1 MANSLG
7 TRLARI
13 DVLIGGAD
21 QARKQVEEMR
31 KEWAKLGKEVQ
42 EAQRNMEKSV
52 DTVDYDKNK
61 KIYTDAL
68 KQQKQLQKSI
78 QESERNINT
87 VQKYLNDVSGQ
98 TLRNLNNAQKG
109 LNQML
114 LGVNPKN
121 VESLRTV
128 REYIKQIA
136 DEIQRRKGNL
146 VEFSD
151 IIGDIGN
158 VSDKSLGMAKQR
170 LQELISTTQKNT
182 QEIQIYR
189 DQLKKVEDEEQRR
202 ISANAGRVMGN
213 LGGSSLSEIQEAIK
227 VTTQLRDAQK
237 LGGQEWN
244 NYNVQIQSAQK
255 YLSDFNN
262 LTKQLSMADR
272 MRNLGE
278 VSEASLTEL
287 KKYWQEQVNGTMLS
301 SSELAKY
308 EAQLKKVTDEEQR
321 RISANAGRVMGNLGG
336 SSVSEIQEAIK
347 VTTQLRDAQ
356 KRGSQEWEIYNDE
369 IQKAQKYLQDFND
382 KAKQLTM
389 FRQMGDLT
397 KVSSSSLSELKK
409 YWQEQING
417 ADTTSAKLKHY
428 QIQLQAVMKE
438 EERRISVQAG
448 KVMGNLTDSSV
459 SEIQEAI
466 KVTMQLRDAQ
476 KLGSQEWDIYND
488 EIQKAQKYLSDFNDL
503 TKQLSMSDRMR
514 DLGKASESSLAELKK
529 YWQEQVNGAQRGSQE
544 LAEYESKLKQVLDEE
559 KKRSAKS
566 AVSVFSNLSGSSLT
580 EIQDAI
586 KATTQLRDATEL
598 GSKQWDI
605 YNQYIERA
613 KNYLSDFENTSKNA
627 AIAER
632 MKNIGN
638 ASTSSLAELKKFWQE
653 QVDGA
658 ELSSQKL
665 QQYQQSLEAVVN
677 EEQKRVSQRAQ
688 TTLGKV
694 QTGTFDGTISQTKEA
709 IKLLEQYKQQLKTSD
724 TKGIKD
730 VESAIN
736 SLNEKL
742 KQSSA
747 QFSTMD
753 EALLKAEEVGMGT
766 FDGTYEDLEKLKK
779 SLEVYKKS
787 LEVSDTKGLK
797 KIQVA
802 LEVID
807 KKQKGALLSA
817 KELDDIILNL
827 KAAPLEDLQKAAS
840 QLQQELSEAE
850 RDTREYMET
859 SMNLRRVNEQIN
871 EVKRSWQEHDN
882 QIVATIKRL
891 TSYVLVYAGFN
902 EVVGRIKQLYQANLQ
917 LSDSLADIE
926 KTTGLSTESVAELSR
941 EIDSIDTRTAQQEL
955 HDLAYEA
962 GKLGISAKEDVLG
975 FVKAGNQLLV
985 ALGEDLGGAEA
996 VRQLMKV
1003 NAILGETQKLGVEK
1017 ALLATG
1023 SAINEIS
1030 QTSRASAGPIVDVV
1044 NRIGAIGE
1052 AAGLSMSDLIALA
1065 GTLDALGQHA
1075 EMGGTALN
1083 TFISTLTS
1091 NTTEVAQAV
1100 GLSDDYLKNLI
1111 EQGRTMEAIIAV
1123 FEKMNAMGGL
1133 DVLAPIMKDLGSDG
1147 ERIKQVLVTLSSG
1160 VDELK
1165 AQVFTSSR
1173 AFKEATSVTDEYNI
1187 KNENA
1192 MAIMLRMG
1200 NAIKESFINS
1210 GFVEWLTDV
1219 LRYIASIPNRFERGE
1234 TSIRLMAVA
1243 LQVLVGVMIATSSA
1257 VQKASANILLFGKMM
1272 KAGTV
1277 SLNVFKTAWQALTF
1291 AMSKNPIGWAVL
1303 GFTALASAVTMFK
1316 KTVDQAAKAQA
1327 EFESSIQK
1335 ETFELNNLK
1344 YAIDKA
1350 NVSNGERAALI
1361 KQLNDKYGAYLGFM
1375 VTENNYAEK
1384 QEYIYSLINA
1394 RLRETLAL
1402 KMRDK
1407 MMENIADKYTDQIQ
1421 ELQSKIIASL
1431 NKMQNVGETNAGD
1444 AMARIMDGM
1453 NKVVEEGGNLY
1464 DALDGFMEK
1473 YNKNIKQLPFSSDAL
1488 KLMNILK
1495 NIRKEAGQTHTFL
1508 ESTQRAAESK
1518 TEELML
1524 QDLRK
1529 SNQGILS
1536 SSDLSELN
1544 TYLQQAT
1551 TYVQRL
1557 REDVD
1562 DLNAKREKGE
1572 KLTKA
1577 ETDELAE
1584 KNRQL
1589 GVYQNNISQ
1598 VEKRIKAIGLE
1609 SVWGQGVS
1617 LETAGVDKLVAT
1629 YKKLE
1634 AMMKSIN
1641 EDKDYADTFAARG
1654 FKSAREEYEAL
1665 KKMEQD
1671 VAKVLAE
1678 KWGRDTSGNWLKV
1691 RKSGTRG
1698 EQKELNDQVSAAMAA
1713 LEAYFLRR
1721 QQAIRQAY
1729 LNEEITT
1736 EEMNRQIDA
1745 TEEEHLLARVEL
1757 RKKLLGESNTFNQK
1771 LYGMEG
1777 KNLESTAAL
1786 LKKMGEKETDGVRKN
1801 LEKDLLEVQNMA
1813 VKYRQT
1819 IEKELLK
1826 YNPFESLVNQFEESL
1841 DKLRL
1846 LNTDAEKEF
1855 RMSLGFS
1862 GVIDESAVKER
1873 MDALVSLSEDA
1884 YSLNENQLRT
1894 YLSNIDAVWAESMSP
1909 EQMSLMLKKLRD
1921 FYQDSKAA
1929 AEKYAKD
1936 IKEMI
1941 DVQWETSGNQKL
1953 WEDRI
1958 KGSDDQSE
1966 LMGAAGNLGLASTQS
1981 SFLGTSDTDNAE
1993 LEALRIKL
2001 EAAAQYYE
2009 QFESRKKE
2017 LIQQAI
2023 ASGATQQQAEES
2035 FLMAQKEAYDNY
2047 IAAREEQSAKELEI
2061 TESKLS
2067 TLKNYTD
2074 AVVDFSEQMGEAAFS
2089 EVDDRKE
2096 AAKQLLQTAM
2106 KLTKDLIM
2114 QKVQELIM
2122 KKALGAQEVAQ
2133 EAATTT
2139 TVTALH
2145 GTQAITDLTVQ
2156 GAKTSGDIALGTA
2169 SGAAKTI
2176 GQLGWWGIPLV
2187 AVISA
2192 ALSALMGL
2200 AMGKLNKSKQEVAAA
2215 TGVSSSKGRVATGM
2229 LTYAEGD
2236 YPVLGNDGQIYNARY
2251 QKELKTG
2258 VYGGGAHFGI
2268 FSEKKPEMIVDG
2280 DTTQKLILNYPHI
2293 YDSILTIA
2301 RHGQLKSAAM
2311 PTFASG
2317 SYPSMPA
2324 QASQA
2329 AQQAGGSG
2337 MSAAEM
2343 SQVLTGVTDA
2353 VNALTQRLNQPISA
2367 TVDPY
2372 GRKGAV
2378 NQLSKASKFMN
2389 KNGLTK

>member
-13 DVLIGGAD
+13 DVLIGGAE
-21 QARKQVEEMR
+21 QARKQVEQMR
-31 KEWAKLGKEVQ
+31 EEWKKLGKQAQ
-42 EAQRNMEKSV
+42 EAQKNMQATV
-52 DTVDYDKNK
+52 DTVAYDKNK
-61 KIYTDAL
+61 KIYEDAL

-78 QESERNINT
+78 TESERNINT
-87 VQKYLNDVSGQ
+87 VQKYLTDISGQ

-109 LNQML
+109 LKQML
-114 LGVNPKN
+114 LGVNPKDLQTLN
-121 VESLRTV
+121 TV
-128 REYIKQIA
+128 RDYIKQIA
-136 DEIQRRKGNL
+136 DEAQRRKGNL

-182 QEIQIYR
+182 KEIQTYR
-189 DQLKKVEDEEQRR
+189 EQLKKVEDEEQRR
-202 ISANAGRVMGN
+202 ISSKAGRVMGN
-213 LGGSSLSEIQEAIK
+213 LDGSSVAEIQEAIN
-227 VTTQLRDAQK
+227 VTTKLRDAQK
-237 LGGQEWN
+237 LGGQEWEI
-244 NYNVQIQSAQK
+244 YNDEIQRAQK

-262 LTKQLSMADR
+262 LTKQIA
-272 MRNLGE
+272 
-278 VSEASLTEL
+278 
-287 KKYWQEQVNGTMLS
+287 
-301 SSELAKY
+301 
-308 EAQLKKVTDEEQR
+308 
-321 RISANAGRVMGNLGG
+321 
-336 SSVSEIQEAIK
+336 
-347 VTTQLRDAQ
+347 
-356 KRGSQEWEIYNDE
+356 
-369 IQKAQKYLQDFND
+369 
-382 KAKQLTM
+382 
-389 FRQMGDLT
+389 
-397 KVSSSSLSELKK
+397 
-409 YWQEQING
+409 
-417 ADTTSAKLKHY
+417 
-428 QIQLQAVMKE
+428 
-438 EERRISVQAG
+438 
-448 KVMGNLTDSSV
+448 
-459 SEIQEAI
+459 
-466 KVTMQLRDAQ
+466 
-476 KLGSQEWDIYND
+476 
-488 EIQKAQKYLSDFNDL
+488 
-503 TKQLSMSDRMR
+503 MSDRMKE
-514 DLGKASESSLAELKK
+514 LGKASESSLSELKK

-613 KNYLSDFENTSKNA
+613 KKYLSDFENTSKNA

-665 QQYQQSLEAVVN
+665 QQYQQNLEAVIK
-677 EEQKRVSQRAQ
+677 EEQNRISNRAQ
-688 TTLGKV
+688 TTLGQV
-694 QTGTFDGTISQTKEA
+694 QTGTFDGTIAQTKEA

-724 TKGIKD
+724 TKGVKE

-747 QFSTMD
+747 EFTSLED
-753 EALLKAEEVGMGT
+753 ALDKAETVGQGT

-779 SLEVYKKS
+779 SLEEYKKK

-797 KIQVA
+797 KIEDA
-802 LEVID
+802 LSTIE
-807 KKQKGALLSA
+807 KKQKNSVLSA
-817 KELDDIILNL
+817 KELDKVLLSL
-827 KAAPLEDLQKAAS
+827 KTASLEDLQKAAA
-840 QLQQELSEAE
+840 QLQEELSKTE
-850 RDTREYMET
+850 RDAEKYVEK
-859 SMNLRRVNEQIN
+859 SMDLRRVNEQIN

-1111 EQGRTMEAIIAV
+1111 EQGKTIQAVIAV

-1192 MAIMLRMG
+1192 MAIMQRMG

-1219 LRYIASIPNRFERGE
+1219 LRYISSIPNRFERGE
-1234 TSIRLMAVA
+1234 KSIRLMAVTVQA
-1243 LQVLVGVMIATSSA
+1243 LVGVMIATSSA
-1257 VQKASANILLFGKMM
+1257 VQKASANIVLFTKMV
-1272 KAGTV
+1272 KAGTASV
-1277 SLNVFKTAWQALTF
+1277 NIFKIAWQWLSK
-1291 AMSKNPIGWAVL
+1291 AMMSNPLGWVVL
-1303 GFTALASAVTMFK
+1303 GFTALTSAITYFK
-1316 KTVDQAAKAQA
+1316 KSVDEATKAQS
-1327 EFESSIQK
+1327 EFEAAIQK
-1335 ETFELNNLK
+1335 ETFELSNLK

-1431 NKMQNVGETNAGD
+1431 NKMENVGETNAGD
-1444 AMARIMDGM
+1444 AMALIMDGM

-1473 YNKNIKQLPFSSDAL
+1473 YDKNIKQLPFSSDAL

-1495 NIRKEAGQTHTFL
+1495 NIRKEAGQTQTFL

-1536 SSDLSELN
+1536 SSDIPELN

-1557 REDVD
+1557 RSDVEY
-1562 DLNAKREKGE
+1562 LNAKREKGK
-1572 KLTKA
+1572 KLTELETA
-1577 ETDELAE
+1577 ELERLNERKEKGIMLNKLEESRLEELNDKRRKGENLTDSELKELKE
-1584 KNRQL
+1584 KNRLL
-1589 GVYQNNISQ
+1589 GVYQHNIDQ

-1654 FKSAREEYEAL
+1654 FKSAKEEYEAL

-1698 EQKELNDQVSAAMAA
+1698 EQKEMNDEISAAMSA

-1729 LNEEITT
+1729 LDEQITT

-1757 RKKLLGESNTFNQK
+1757 RKKLLGEENTFNQN

-1786 LKKMGEKETDGVRKN
+1786 IKKLGERQTDGLRKN

-1873 MDALVSLSEDA
+1873 INALVSLSDDA
-1884 YSLNENQLRT
+1884 YSLNEDELRT

-1958 KGSDDQSE
+1958 KGADDQSE

-2047 IAAREEQSAKELEI
+2047 IAAREEQSSKELEI
-2061 TESKLS
+2061 TESKLG

-2074 AVVDFSEQMGEAAFS
+2074 AVVDFSEQMGEAAFA
-2089 EVDDRKE
+2089 EVDDRKQ
-2096 AAKQLLQTAM
+2096 AAKMLLQTAM

-2114 QKVQELIM
+2114 QKITELLM
-2122 KKALGAQEVAQ
+2122 KKTLGDQEVTQ
-2133 EAATTT
+2133 EAATSA
-2139 TVTALH
+2139 TVTAIH
-2145 GTQAITDLTVQ
+2145 GSQAITDMTVE
-2156 GAKTSGDIALGTA
+2156 GAKTTGDVTSGIARG
-2169 SGAAKTI
+2169 SAKTI
-2176 GQLGWWGIPLV
+2176 GDLGWWGIPLI

-2200 AMGKLNKSKQEVAAA
+2200 AMGKLNKAKQDVAAA
-2215 TGVSSSKGRVATGM
+2215 TGVSSSKGRVAAGM

-2317 SYPSMPA
+2317 NYPSMPA
-2324 QASQA
+2324 QITQVASGATDMTMQNEQMTQMLGSVAEALSTLNERLSKPIRA
-2329 AQQAGGSG
+2329 A
-2337 MSAAEM
+2337 
-2343 SQVLTGVTDA
+2343 
-2353 VNALTQRLNQPISA
+2353 
-2367 TVDPY
+2367 VDPY
-2372 GRKGAV
+2372 GSKGAV
-2378 NQLSKASKFMN
+2378 NQLNKASNFMT
-2389 KNGLTK
+2389 KRGLIK

>member
-13 DVLIGGAD
+13 DVLIGGAE
-21 QARKQVEEMR
+21 QARKQVEQMR
-31 KEWAKLGKEVQ
+31 EEWKKLGKQAQ
-42 EAQRNMEKSV
+42 EAQKNMQATV
-52 DTVDYDKNK
+52 DTVAYDKNK
-61 KIYTDAL
+61 KIYEDAL

-78 QESERNINT
+78 TESERNINT
-87 VQKYLNDVSGQ
+87 VQKYLTDISGQ

-109 LNQML
+109 LKQML
-114 LGVNPKN
+114 LGVNPKDLQTLN
-121 VESLRTV
+121 TV
-128 REYIKQIA
+128 RDYIKQIA
-136 DEIQRRKGNL
+136 DEAQRRKGNL

-182 QEIQIYR
+182 KEIQTYR
-189 DQLKKVEDEEQRR
+189 EQLKKVEDEEQRR
-202 ISANAGRVMGN
+202 ISSKAGRVMGN
-213 LGGSSLSEIQEAIK
+213 LDGSSVAEIQEAIN
-227 VTTQLRDAQK
+227 VTTKLRDAQK
-237 LGGQEWN
+237 LGGQEWEI
-244 NYNVQIQSAQK
+244 YNDEIQRAQK

-262 LTKQLSMADR
+262 LTKQIA
-272 MRNLGE
+272 
-278 VSEASLTEL
+278 
-287 KKYWQEQVNGTMLS
+287 
-301 SSELAKY
+301 
-308 EAQLKKVTDEEQR
+308 
-321 RISANAGRVMGNLGG
+321 
-336 SSVSEIQEAIK
+336 
-347 VTTQLRDAQ
+347 
-356 KRGSQEWEIYNDE
+356 
-369 IQKAQKYLQDFND
+369 
-382 KAKQLTM
+382 
-389 FRQMGDLT
+389 
-397 KVSSSSLSELKK
+397 
-409 YWQEQING
+409 
-417 ADTTSAKLKHY
+417 
-428 QIQLQAVMKE
+428 
-438 EERRISVQAG
+438 
-448 KVMGNLTDSSV
+448 
-459 SEIQEAI
+459 
-466 KVTMQLRDAQ
+466 
-476 KLGSQEWDIYND
+476 
-488 EIQKAQKYLSDFNDL
+488 
-503 TKQLSMSDRMR
+503 MSDRMKE
-514 DLGKASESSLAELKK
+514 LGKASESSLSELKK

-613 KNYLSDFENTSKNA
+613 KKYLSDFENTSKNA

-665 QQYQQSLEAVVN
+665 QQYQQNLEAVIK
-677 EEQKRVSQRAQ
+677 EEQNRISNRAQ
-688 TTLGKV
+688 TTLGQV
-694 QTGTFDGTISQTKEA
+694 QTGTFDGTIAQTKEA

-724 TKGIKD
+724 TKGVKE

-747 QFSTMD
+747 EFTSLED
-753 EALLKAEEVGMGT
+753 ALDKAETVGQGT

-779 SLEVYKKS
+779 SLEEYKKK

-797 KIQVA
+797 KIEDA
-802 LEVID
+802 LSTIE
-807 KKQKGALLSA
+807 KKQKNSVLSA
-817 KELDDIILNL
+817 KELDKVLLSL
-827 KAAPLEDLQKAAS
+827 KTASLEDLQKAAA
-840 QLQQELSEAE
+840 QLQEELSKTE
-850 RDTREYMET
+850 RDAEKYVEK
-859 SMNLRRVNEQIN
+859 SMDLRRVNEQIN

-1111 EQGRTMEAIIAV
+1111 EQGKTIQAVIAV

-1192 MAIMLRMG
+1192 MAIMQRMG

-1219 LRYIASIPNRFERGE
+1219 LRYISSIPNRFERGE
-1234 TSIRLMAVA
+1234 KSIRLMAVTVQA
-1243 LQVLVGVMIATSSA
+1243 LVGVMIATSSA
-1257 VQKASANILLFGKMM
+1257 VQKASANIVLFTKMV
-1272 KAGTV
+1272 KAGTASV
-1277 SLNVFKTAWQALTF
+1277 NIFKIAWQWLSK
-1291 AMSKNPIGWAVL
+1291 AMMSNPLGWVVL
-1303 GFTALASAVTMFK
+1303 GFTALTSAITYFK
-1316 KTVDQAAKAQA
+1316 KSVDEATKAQS
-1327 EFESSIQK
+1327 EFEAAIQK
-1335 ETFELNNLK
+1335 ETFELSNLK

-1431 NKMQNVGETNAGD
+1431 NKMENVGETNAGD
-1444 AMARIMDGM
+1444 AMALIMDGM

-1473 YNKNIKQLPFSSDAL
+1473 YDKNIKQLPFSSDAL

-1495 NIRKEAGQTHTFL
+1495 NIRKEAGQTQTFL

-1536 SSDLSELN
+1536 SSDIPELN

-1557 REDVD
+1557 RSDVEY
-1562 DLNAKREKGE
+1562 LNAKREKGK
-1572 KLTKA
+1572 KLTELETA
-1577 ETDELAE
+1577 ELERLNERKEKGIMLNKLEESRLEELNDKRRKGENLTDSELKELKE
-1584 KNRQL
+1584 KNRLL
-1589 GVYQNNISQ
+1589 GVYQHNIDQ

-1654 FKSAREEYEAL
+1654 FKSAKEEYEAL

-1698 EQKELNDQVSAAMAA
+1698 EQKEMNDEISAAMSA

-1729 LNEEITT
+1729 LDEQITT

-1757 RKKLLGESNTFNQK
+1757 RKKLLGEENTFNQN

-1786 LKKMGEKETDGVRKN
+1786 IKKLGERQTDGLRKN

-1873 MDALVSLSEDA
+1873 INALVSLSEDA
-1884 YSLNENQLRT
+1884 YSLNEDELRT

-1958 KGSDDQSE
+1958 KGADDQSE

-2047 IAAREEQSAKELEI
+2047 IAAREEQSSKELEI
-2061 TESKLS
+2061 TESKLG

-2074 AVVDFSEQMGEAAFS
+2074 AVVDFSEQMGEAAFA
-2089 EVDDRKE
+2089 EVDDRKQ
-2096 AAKQLLQTAM
+2096 AAKMLLQTAM

-2114 QKVQELIM
+2114 QKITELLM
-2122 KKALGAQEVAQ
+2122 KKTLGDQEVTQ
-2133 EAATTT
+2133 EAATSA
-2139 TVTALH
+2139 TVTAIH
-2145 GTQAITDLTVQ
+2145 GSQAITDMTVE
-2156 GAKTSGDIALGTA
+2156 GAKTTGDVTSGIARG
-2169 SGAAKTI
+2169 SAKTI
-2176 GQLGWWGIPLV
+2176 GDLGWWGIPLI

-2200 AMGKLNKSKQEVAAA
+2200 AMGKLNKAKQDVAAA
-2215 TGVSSSKGRVATGM
+2215 TGVSSSKGRVAAGM

-2317 SYPSMPA
+2317 NYPSMPA
-2324 QASQA
+2324 QITQVASGATDMTMQNEQMTQMLGSVAEALSTLNERLSKPIRA
-2329 AQQAGGSG
+2329 A
-2337 MSAAEM
+2337 
-2343 SQVLTGVTDA
+2343 
-2353 VNALTQRLNQPISA
+2353 
-2367 TVDPY
+2367 VDPY
-2372 GRKGAV
+2372 GSKGAV
-2378 NQLSKASKFMN
+2378 NQLNKASNFMT
-2389 KNGLTK
+2389 KRGLIK

>member
-13 DVLIGGAD
+13 DVLIGGAE
-21 QARKQVEEMR
+21 QARKQVEQMR
-31 KEWAKLGKEVQ
+31 EEWKKLGKQAQ
-42 EAQRNMEKSV
+42 EAQKNMQATV
-52 DTVDYDKNK
+52 DTVAYDKNK
-61 KIYTDAL
+61 KIYEDAL

-78 QESERNINT
+78 TESERNINT
-87 VQKYLNDVSGQ
+87 VQKYLTDISGQ

-109 LNQML
+109 LKQML
-114 LGVNPKN
+114 LGVNPKDLQTLN
-121 VESLRTV
+121 TV
-128 REYIKQIA
+128 RDYIKQIA
-136 DEIQRRKGNL
+136 DEAQRRKGNL

-182 QEIQIYR
+182 KEIQTYR
-189 DQLKKVEDEEQRR
+189 EQLKKVEDEEQRR
-202 ISANAGRVMGN
+202 ISSKAGRVMGN
-213 LGGSSLSEIQEAIK
+213 LDGSSVAEIQEAIN
-227 VTTQLRDAQK
+227 VTTKLRDAQK
-237 LGGQEWN
+237 LGGQEWEI
-244 NYNVQIQSAQK
+244 YNDEIQRAQK

-262 LTKQLSMADR
+262 LTKQIA
-272 MRNLGE
+272 
-278 VSEASLTEL
+278 
-287 KKYWQEQVNGTMLS
+287 
-301 SSELAKY
+301 
-308 EAQLKKVTDEEQR
+308 
-321 RISANAGRVMGNLGG
+321 
-336 SSVSEIQEAIK
+336 
-347 VTTQLRDAQ
+347 
-356 KRGSQEWEIYNDE
+356 
-369 IQKAQKYLQDFND
+369 
-382 KAKQLTM
+382 
-389 FRQMGDLT
+389 
-397 KVSSSSLSELKK
+397 
-409 YWQEQING
+409 
-417 ADTTSAKLKHY
+417 
-428 QIQLQAVMKE
+428 
-438 EERRISVQAG
+438 
-448 KVMGNLTDSSV
+448 
-459 SEIQEAI
+459 
-466 KVTMQLRDAQ
+466 
-476 KLGSQEWDIYND
+476 
-488 EIQKAQKYLSDFNDL
+488 
-503 TKQLSMSDRMR
+503 MSDRMKE
-514 DLGKASESSLAELKK
+514 LGKASESSLSELKK

-613 KNYLSDFENTSKNA
+613 KKYLSDFENTSKNA

-665 QQYQQSLEAVVN
+665 QQYQQNLEAVIK
-677 EEQKRVSQRAQ
+677 EEQNRISNRAQ
-688 TTLGKV
+688 TTLGQV
-694 QTGTFDGTISQTKEA
+694 QTGTFDGTIAQTKEA

-724 TKGIKD
+724 TKGVKE

-747 QFSTMD
+747 EFTSLED
-753 EALLKAEEVGMGT
+753 ALDKAETVGQGT

-779 SLEVYKKS
+779 SLEEYKKK

-797 KIQVA
+797 KIEDA
-802 LEVID
+802 LSTIE
-807 KKQKGALLSA
+807 KKQKNSVLSA
-817 KELDDIILNL
+817 KELDKVLLSL
-827 KAAPLEDLQKAAS
+827 KTASLEDLQKAAA
-840 QLQQELSEAE
+840 QLQEELSKTE
-850 RDTREYMET
+850 RDAEKYVEK
-859 SMNLRRVNEQIN
+859 SMDLRRVNEQIN

-1111 EQGRTMEAIIAV
+1111 EQGKTIQAVIAV

-1192 MAIMLRMG
+1192 MAIMQRMG

-1219 LRYIASIPNRFERGE
+1219 LRYISSIPNRFERGE
-1234 TSIRLMAVA
+1234 KSIRLMAVTVQA
-1243 LQVLVGVMIATSSA
+1243 LVGVMIATSSA
-1257 VQKASANILLFGKMM
+1257 VQKASANIVLFTKMV
-1272 KAGTV
+1272 KAGTASV
-1277 SLNVFKTAWQALTF
+1277 NIFKIAWQWLSK
-1291 AMSKNPIGWAVL
+1291 AMMSNPLGWVVL
-1303 GFTALASAVTMFK
+1303 GFTALTSAITYFK
-1316 KTVDQAAKAQA
+1316 KSVDEATKAQS
-1327 EFESSIQK
+1327 EFEAAIQK
-1335 ETFELNNLK
+1335 ETFELSNLK

-1495 NIRKEAGQTHTFL
+1495 NIRKEAGQTQTFL

-1536 SSDLSELN
+1536 SSDIPELN

-1557 REDVD
+1557 RSDVEY
-1562 DLNAKREKGE
+1562 LNAKREKGK
-1572 KLTKA
+1572 KLTELETA
-1577 ETDELAE
+1577 ELERLNERKEKGIMLNKLEESRLEELNDKRRKGENLTDSELKELKE
-1584 KNRQL
+1584 KNRLL
-1589 GVYQNNISQ
+1589 GVYQHNIDQ

-1654 FKSAREEYEAL
+1654 FKSAKEEYEAL

-1678 KWGRDTSGNWLKV
+1678 KWGRDTSGNWIKV

-1698 EQKELNDQVSAAMAA
+1698 EQKEMNDEISAAMSA

-1729 LNEEITT
+1729 LDEQITT

-1757 RKKLLGESNTFNQK
+1757 RKKLLSEENTFNQN

-1786 LKKMGEKETDGVRKN
+1786 IKKLGERQTDGLRKN

-1873 MDALVSLSEDA
+1873 INALVSLSEDA
-1884 YSLNENQLRT
+1884 YSLNEDQLRT

-1958 KGSDDQSE
+1958 KGTDERTE

-1981 SFLGTSDTDNAE
+1981 SFLGTSETDNAE
-1993 LEALRIKL
+1993 LEALRIRL
-2001 EAAAQYYE
+2001 EAARQYYE
-2009 QFESRKKE
+2009 EFYARKEE

-2023 ASGATQQQAEES
+2023 ASGATQQEAEES
-2035 FLMAQKEAYDNY
+2035 YRMAEKEALDELN
-2047 IAAREEQSAKELEI
+2047 AAREEQASKELEI

-2074 AVVDFSEQMGEAAFS
+2074 AVVDFSEQMGEAAFA
-2089 EVDDRKE
+2089 EVDDRKQ
-2096 AAKQLLQTAM
+2096 AAKMLLQTAM

-2114 QKVQELIM
+2114 QKITELLM
-2122 KKALGAQEVAQ
+2122 KKTLGDQEVAQ
-2133 EAATTT
+2133 EAATSA
-2139 TVTALH
+2139 TVTAIH
-2145 GTQAITDLTVQ
+2145 GSQAITDMTVE
-2156 GAKTSGDIALGTA
+2156 GAKTAGDVTSGIARG
-2169 SGAAKTI
+2169 SAKTI
-2176 GQLGWWGIPLV
+2176 GDLGWWGIPLI

-2200 AMGKLNKSKQEVAAA
+2200 AMGKLNKAKQDVAAA
-2215 TGVSSSKGRVATGM
+2215 TGVSSSKGRVAAGM

-2317 SYPSMPA
+2317 NYPSMPA
-2324 QASQA
+2324 QITQVASGATDMTMQNEQMTQMLGSVAEALSTLNERLSKPIRA
-2329 AQQAGGSG
+2329 A
-2337 MSAAEM
+2337 
-2343 SQVLTGVTDA
+2343 
-2353 VNALTQRLNQPISA
+2353 
-2367 TVDPY
+2367 VDPY
-2372 GRKGAV
+2372 GSKGAV
-2378 NQLSKASKFMN
+2378 NQLNKASNFMT
-2389 KNGLTK
+2389 KRGLIK

>member
-21 QARKQVEEMR
+21 QARKKIEEMR
-31 KEWAKLGKEVQ
+31 KEWEELDKVIQ
-42 EAQRNMEKSV
+42 EAQRNMEMSV
-52 DTVDYDKNK
+52 DTVNYDKNK
-61 KIYTDAL
+61 KIYEDAL
-68 KQQKQLQKSI
+68 KKQKQLQKSI
-78 QESERNINT
+78 TESERNVNT
-87 VQKYLNDVSGQ
+87 VQKYLTDISGQ
-98 TLRNLNNAQKG
+98 TLRNLNNAQRG
-109 LNQML
+109 LRDML
-114 LGVNPKN
+114 LGVNPKDLKTLN
-121 VESLRTV
+121 TV
-128 REYIKQIA
+128 RDYIKQIA
-136 DEIQRRKGNL
+136 DEAQRRKGNL

-170 LQELISTTQKNT
+170 LQELISSTRLNT
-182 QEIQIYR
+182 QEIQKYR
-189 DQLKKVEDEEQRR
+189 EQLAQVEAEETR
-202 ISANAGRVMGN
+202 
-213 LGGSSLSEIQEAIK
+213 
-227 VTTQLRDAQK
+227 
-237 LGGQEWN
+237 
-244 NYNVQIQSAQK
+244 
-255 YLSDFNN
+255 
-262 LTKQLSMADR
+262 
-272 MRNLGE
+272 
-278 VSEASLTEL
+278 
-287 KKYWQEQVNGTMLS
+287 
-301 SSELAKY
+301 
-308 EAQLKKVTDEEQR
+308 
-321 RISANAGRVMGNLGG
+321 
-336 SSVSEIQEAIK
+336 
-347 VTTQLRDAQ
+347 
-356 KRGSQEWEIYNDE
+356 
-369 IQKAQKYLQDFND
+369 
-382 KAKQLTM
+382 
-389 FRQMGDLT
+389 
-397 KVSSSSLSELKK
+397 
-409 YWQEQING
+409 
-417 ADTTSAKLKHY
+417 
-428 QIQLQAVMKE
+428 
-438 EERRISVQAG
+438 
-448 KVMGNLTDSSV
+448 
-459 SEIQEAI
+459 
-466 KVTMQLRDAQ
+466 
-476 KLGSQEWDIYND
+476 
-488 EIQKAQKYLSDFNDL
+488 
-503 TKQLSMSDRMR
+503 
-514 DLGKASESSLAELKK
+514 
-529 YWQEQVNGAQRGSQE
+529 
-544 LAEYESKLKQVLDEE
+544 
-559 KKRSAKS
+559 
-566 AVSVFSNLSGSSLT
+566 
-580 EIQDAI
+580 
-586 KATTQLRDATEL
+586 
-598 GSKQWDI
+598 
-605 YNQYIERA
+605 
-613 KNYLSDFENTSKNA
+613 
-627 AIAER
+627 
-632 MKNIGN
+632 
-638 ASTSSLAELKKFWQE
+638 
-653 QVDGA
+653 
-658 ELSSQKL
+658 
-665 QQYQQSLEAVVN
+665 
-677 EEQKRVSQRAQ
+677 RVSQRAQ
-688 TTLGKV
+688 TTLGQV
-694 QTGTFDGTISQTKEA
+694 QTGTFDGTIAQTKEA

-724 TKGIKD
+724 IKGVKE

-747 QFSTMD
+747 EFSSLD
-753 EALLKAEEVGMGT
+753 EALDKAETVGQGT

-779 SLEVYKKS
+779 SLEEYKKK

-797 KIQVA
+797 KIEDA
-802 LEVID
+802 LSTIE
-807 KKQKGALLSA
+807 KKQKNSVLSA
-817 KELDDIILNL
+817 EELNKVILTL
-827 KAAPLEDLQKAAS
+827 KTAPLEDLQKAAA
-840 QLQQELSEAE
+840 QLQEELSKTE
-850 RDTREYMET
+850 RDAEKYVET

-871 EVKRSWQEHDN
+871 EVKRSWKEHDN

-1111 EQGRTMEAIIAV
+1111 EQGKTIQAVIAV

-1192 MAIMLRMG
+1192 MAIMQRMG

-1219 LRYIASIPNRFERGE
+1219 LRYISSIPNRFERGE
-1234 TSIRLMAVA
+1234 KSIRLMAVTVQA
-1243 LQVLVGVMIATSSA
+1243 LVGVMIATSSA
-1257 VQKASANILLFGKMM
+1257 VQKASANIVLFTKMV
-1272 KAGTV
+1272 KAGTASV
-1277 SLNVFKTAWQALTF
+1277 NIFKIAWQWLSK
-1291 AMSKNPIGWAVL
+1291 AMMSNPLGWVVL
-1303 GFTALASAVTMFK
+1303 GFTALTSAITYFK
-1316 KTVDQAAKAQA
+1316 KSVDEATKAQS
-1327 EFESSIQK
+1327 EFEAAIQK
-1335 ETFELNNLK
+1335 ETFELSNLK

-1444 AMARIMDGM
+1444 AMALIMDGM

-1495 NIRKEAGQTHTFL
+1495 NIRKEAGQTQTFL
-1508 ESTQRAAESK
+1508 ESTQRAAERK

-1529 SNQGILS
+1529 SNQDILS
-1536 SSDLSELN
+1536 SSDIPELN

-1557 REDVD
+1557 RSDVEY
-1562 DLNAKREKGE
+1562 LNAKREKGK
-1572 KLTKA
+1572 KLTELETA
-1577 ETDELAE
+1577 ELERLNERKEKGIMLNKLEESRLEELNDKRRKGENLTDSELKELKE
-1584 KNRQL
+1584 KNRLL
-1589 GVYQNNISQ
+1589 GAYQYNIDQ

-1654 FKSAREEYEAL
+1654 FKSAKEEYEAL

-1698 EQKELNDQVSAAMAA
+1698 EQKEMNDEISAAMSA

-1729 LNEEITT
+1729 LDEQITT

-1745 TEEEHLLARVEL
+1745 TEEKHLLSRVEL
-1757 RKKLLGESNTFNQK
+1757 RKKLLGEENTFNQN

-1786 LKKMGEKETDGVRKN
+1786 IKKLGERQTDGLRKN

-1873 MDALVSLSEDA
+1873 INALVSLSEDA
-1884 YSLNENQLRT
+1884 YSLNEDQLRT
-1894 YLSNIDAVWAESMSP
+1894 YISNIDAVWAESMSP

-1958 KGSDDQSE
+1958 KGTDERTE

-1981 SFLGTSDTDNAE
+1981 SFLGTSETDNAE
-1993 LEALRIKL
+1993 LEALRIRL
-2001 EAAAQYYE
+2001 EAARQYYE
-2009 QFESRKKE
+2009 EFYARKEE

-2023 ASGATQQQAEES
+2023 ASGATQQEAEES
-2035 FLMAQKEAYDNY
+2035 YRMAEKEALDELN
-2047 IAAREEQSAKELEI
+2047 AAREEQASKELEI

-2074 AVVDFSEQMGEAAFS
+2074 AVVDFSEQMGEAAFA
-2089 EVDDRKE
+2089 EVDDRKQ
-2096 AAKQLLQTAM
+2096 AAKMLLQTAM

-2114 QKVQELIM
+2114 QKITELLM
-2122 KKALGAQEVAQ
+2122 KKTLGDQEVAQ
-2133 EAATTT
+2133 EAATSA
-2139 TVTALH
+2139 TVTAIH
-2145 GTQAITDLTVQ
+2145 GSQAITDMTVE
-2156 GAKTSGDIALGTA
+2156 GAKTAGDVTSGIARG
-2169 SGAAKTI
+2169 SAKTI
-2176 GQLGWWGIPLV
+2176 GDLGWWGIPLI

-2200 AMGKLNKSKQEVAAA
+2200 AMGKLNKAKQDVAAA
-2215 TGVSSSKGRVATGM
+2215 TGVSSSKGRVAAGM

-2317 SYPSMPA
+2317 NYPSMPA
-2324 QASQA
+2324 QITQVASGA
-2329 AQQAGGSG
+2329 ADMTMQNEQMTQMLGSVAEAL
-2337 MSAAEM
+2337 STLNERLSKPIRAA
-2343 SQVLTGVTDA
+2343 
-2353 VNALTQRLNQPISA
+2353 
-2367 TVDPY
+2367 VDPY
-2372 GRKGAV
+2372 GSKGAV
-2378 NQLSKASKFMN
+2378 NQLNKASNFMT
-2389 KNGLTK
+2389 KRGLIK

>member
-13 DVLIGGAD
+13 DVLIGGAE
-21 QARKQVEEMR
+21 QARKQVEQMR
-31 KEWAKLGKEVQ
+31 EEWKKLGKQAQ
-42 EAQRNMEKSV
+42 EAQKNMQATV
-52 DTVDYDKNK
+52 DTVAYDKNK
-61 KIYTDAL
+61 KIYEDAL

-78 QESERNINT
+78 TESERNINT
-87 VQKYLNDVSGQ
+87 VQKYLTDISGQ
-98 TLRNLNNAQKG
+98 TLRNLNNAQNG
-109 LNQML
+109 LKQML
-114 LGVNPKN
+114 LGVNPKDLQTLN
-121 VESLRTV
+121 TV
-128 REYIKQIA
+128 RDYIKQIA
-136 DEIQRRKGNL
+136 DEAQRRKGNL

-182 QEIQIYR
+182 KEIQTYR
-189 DQLKKVEDEEQRR
+189 EQLKKVEDEEQRR
-202 ISANAGRVMGN
+202 ISSKAGRVMGN
-213 LGGSSLSEIQEAIK
+213 LDGSSVAEIQEAIN
-227 VTTQLRDAQK
+227 VTTKLRDAQK
-237 LGGQEWN
+237 LGGQEWEI
-244 NYNVQIQSAQK
+244 YNDEIQRAQK

-262 LTKQLSMADR
+262 LTKQIAMSDR
-272 MRNLGE
+272 MKELGKA
-278 VSEASLTEL
+278 SE
-287 KKYWQEQVNGTMLS
+287 
-301 SSELAKY
+301 
-308 EAQLKKVTDEEQR
+308 
-321 RISANAGRVMGNLGG
+321 
-336 SSVSEIQEAIK
+336 
-347 VTTQLRDAQ
+347 
-356 KRGSQEWEIYNDE
+356 
-369 IQKAQKYLQDFND
+369 
-382 KAKQLTM
+382 
-389 FRQMGDLT
+389 
-397 KVSSSSLSELKK
+397 SSLSELKK
-409 YWQEQING
+409 YWQ
-417 ADTTSAKLKHY
+417 D
-428 QIQLQAVMKE
+428 
-438 EERRISVQAG
+438 
-448 KVMGNLTDSSV
+448 
-459 SEIQEAI
+459 
-466 KVTMQLRDAQ
+466 
-476 KLGSQEWDIYND
+476 
-488 EIQKAQKYLSDFNDL
+488 
-503 TKQLSMSDRMR
+503 
-514 DLGKASESSLAELKK
+514 
-529 YWQEQVNGAQRGSQE
+529 QVNGAQRGSQE

-613 KNYLSDFENTSKNA
+613 KKYLSDFENTSKNAAIAERMKNIGNASTSSLAELKKFWQDQVNGAQRGSQELAEYESKLKQVLDEEKKRSAKSAVSVFSNLSGSSLTEIQDAIKATTQLRDATELGSKQWDIYNQYIERAKKYLSDFENTSKNA

-665 QQYQQSLEAVVN
+665 QQYQQNLEAVIK
-677 EEQKRVSQRAQ
+677 EEQNRISNRAQ
-688 TTLGKV
+688 TTLGQV
-694 QTGTFDGTISQTKEA
+694 QTGTFDGTIAQTKEA

-724 TKGIKD
+724 TKGVKE

-747 QFSTMD
+747 EFTSLED
-753 EALLKAEEVGMGT
+753 ALDKAETVGQGT

-779 SLEVYKKS
+779 SLEEYKKK

-797 KIQVA
+797 KIEDA
-802 LEVID
+802 LSTIE
-807 KKQKGALLSA
+807 KKQKNSVLSA
-817 KELDDIILNL
+817 KELDKVLLSL
-827 KAAPLEDLQKAAS
+827 KTASLEDLQKAAA
-840 QLQQELSEAE
+840 QLQEELSKTE
-850 RDTREYMET
+850 RDAEKYVEK
-859 SMNLRRVNEQIN
+859 SMDLRRVNEQIN

-1111 EQGRTMEAIIAV
+1111 EQGKTIQAVIAV

-1192 MAIMLRMG
+1192 MAIMQRMG

-1219 LRYIASIPNRFERGE
+1219 LRYISSIPNRFERGE
-1234 TSIRLMAVA
+1234 KSIRLMAVTVQA
-1243 LQVLVGVMIATSSA
+1243 LVGVMIATSSA
-1257 VQKASANILLFGKMM
+1257 VQKASANIVLFTKMV
-1272 KAGTV
+1272 KAGTA
-1277 SLNVFKTAWQALTF
+1277 SMNIFKIAWQWLSK
-1291 AMSKNPIGWAVL
+1291 AMMSNPLGWVVL
-1303 GFTALASAVTMFK
+1303 GFTALTSAITYFK
-1316 KTVDQAAKAQA
+1316 KSVDEATKAQS
-1327 EFESSIQK
+1327 EFEAAIQK
-1335 ETFELNNLK
+1335 ETFELSNLK
-1344 YAIDKA
+1344 YAIEKA

-1361 KQLNDKYGAYLGFM
+1361 KQLNEKYGAYLGFM

-1473 YNKNIKQLPFSSDAL
+1473 YDKNIMQLPFSSDAL

-1495 NIRKEAGQTHTFL
+1495 NIRKEAGQTQTFL

-1536 SSDLSELN
+1536 SSDLPELN

-1562 DLNAKREKGE
+1562 ELNAKREKGE

-1577 ETDELAE
+1577 ETAELAE

-1654 FKSAREEYEAL
+1654 FKSAKEEYEAL
-1665 KKMEQD
+1665 KKMEEE

-1698 EQKELNDQVSAAMAA
+1698 EQKEMNDEISAAMSA

-1729 LNEEITT
+1729 LDEQITT

-1757 RKKLLGESNTFNQK
+1757 RKKLLGEENTFNQN

-1786 LKKMGEKETDGVRKN
+1786 IKKLGERQTDGLRKN

-1846 LNTDAEKEF
+1846 LNTDAEIEF

-1873 MDALVSLSEDA
+1873 INALVSLSEDA
-1884 YSLNENQLRT
+1884 YNMNEIQLRGR
-1894 YLSNIDAVWAESMSP
+1894 LLGIDKIWAESMSP

-1958 KGSDDQSE
+1958 KGTDERTE

-2047 IAAREEQSAKELEI
+2047 IAAREEQSSKELEI
-2061 TESKLS
+2061 TESKLG

-2074 AVVDFSEQMGEAAFS
+2074 AVVDFSEQMGEAAFA
-2089 EVDDRKE
+2089 EVDDRKQ
-2096 AAKQLLQTAM
+2096 AAKMLLQTAM

-2114 QKVQELIM
+2114 QKITELLM
-2122 KKALGAQEVAQ
+2122 KKTLGDQEVTQ
-2133 EAATTT
+2133 EAATSA
-2139 TVTALH
+2139 TVTAIH
-2145 GTQAITDLTVQ
+2145 GSQAITDMTVE
-2156 GAKTSGDIALGTA
+2156 GAKTTGDVTSGIARG
-2169 SGAAKTI
+2169 SAKTI
-2176 GQLGWWGIPLV
+2176 GDLGWWGIPLI

-2200 AMGKLNKSKQEVAAA
+2200 AMGKLNKAKQDVAAA
-2215 TGVSSSKGRVATGM
+2215 TGVSSSKGRVAAGM

-2317 SYPSMPA
+2317 NYPSMPA
-2324 QASQA
+2324 QITQVASGATDMTMQNE
-2329 AQQAGGSG
+2329 QMTQMLGSV
-2337 MSAAEM
+2337 AE
-2343 SQVLTGVTDA
+2343 
-2353 VNALTQRLNQPISA
+2353 ALSTLNERLSKPISA

-2372 GRKGAV
+2372 GSKGAV
-2378 NQLSKASKFMN
+2378 NQLNKASNFMT
-2389 KNGLTK
+2389 KRGLIK

>member
-13 DVLIGGAD
+13 DVLIGGAE
-21 QARKQVEEMR
+21 QASKQVEQMR
-31 KEWAKLGKEVQ
+31 EEWKKLGKQAQ
-42 EAQRNMEKSV
+42 EAQKNMQATV
-52 DTVDYDKNK
+52 DTDAYDKNK
-61 KIYTDAL
+61 KIYEEAL

-78 QESERNINT
+78 TESERNINT
-87 VQKYLNDVSGQ
+87 VQKYLTDISGQ

-109 LNQML
+109 LKQML
-114 LGVNPKN
+114 LGVNPKDLQTLN
-121 VESLRTV
+121 TV
-128 REYIKQIA
+128 RDYIKQIA
-136 DEIQRRKGNL
+136 DEAQRRKGNL

-182 QEIQIYR
+182 KEIQTYR
-189 DQLKKVEDEEQRR
+189 EQLKKVEDEEQRR
-202 ISANAGRVMGN
+202 ISSKAGRVMGN
-213 LGGSSLSEIQEAIK
+213 LDGSSVAEIQEAIN
-227 VTTQLRDAQK
+227 VTTKLRDAQK
-237 LGGQEWN
+237 LGGQEWEI
-244 NYNVQIQSAQK
+244 YNDEIQRAQK

-262 LTKQLSMADR
+262 LTKQIA
-272 MRNLGE
+272 
-278 VSEASLTEL
+278 
-287 KKYWQEQVNGTMLS
+287 
-301 SSELAKY
+301 
-308 EAQLKKVTDEEQR
+308 
-321 RISANAGRVMGNLGG
+321 
-336 SSVSEIQEAIK
+336 
-347 VTTQLRDAQ
+347 
-356 KRGSQEWEIYNDE
+356 
-369 IQKAQKYLQDFND
+369 
-382 KAKQLTM
+382 
-389 FRQMGDLT
+389 
-397 KVSSSSLSELKK
+397 
-409 YWQEQING
+409 
-417 ADTTSAKLKHY
+417 
-428 QIQLQAVMKE
+428 
-438 EERRISVQAG
+438 
-448 KVMGNLTDSSV
+448 
-459 SEIQEAI
+459 
-466 KVTMQLRDAQ
+466 
-476 KLGSQEWDIYND
+476 
-488 EIQKAQKYLSDFNDL
+488 
-503 TKQLSMSDRMR
+503 MSDRMKE
-514 DLGKASESSLAELKK
+514 LGKASESSLSELKK

-613 KNYLSDFENTSKNA
+613 KKYLSDFENTSKNA

-665 QQYQQSLEAVVN
+665 QQYQQNLEAVIK
-677 EEQKRVSQRAQ
+677 EEQNRISNRAQ
-688 TTLGKV
+688 TTLGQV
-694 QTGTFDGTISQTKEA
+694 QTGTFDGTIAQTKEA

-724 TKGIKD
+724 TKGVKE

-747 QFSTMD
+747 EFTSLED
-753 EALLKAEEVGMGT
+753 ALDKAETVGQGT

-779 SLEVYKKS
+779 SLEEYKKK

-797 KIQVA
+797 KIEDA
-802 LEVID
+802 LSTIE
-807 KKQKGALLSA
+807 KKQKNSVLSA
-817 KELDDIILNL
+817 KELDKVLLSL
-827 KAAPLEDLQKAAS
+827 KTASLEDLQKAAA
-840 QLQQELSEAE
+840 QLQEELSKTE
-850 RDTREYMET
+850 RDAEKYVEK
-859 SMNLRRVNEQIN
+859 SMDLRRVNEQIN

-1111 EQGRTMEAIIAV
+1111 EQGKTIQAVIAV

-1192 MAIMLRMG
+1192 MAIMQRMG

-1219 LRYIASIPNRFERGE
+1219 LRYISSIPNRFERGE
-1234 TSIRLMAVA
+1234 KSIRLMAVTVQA
-1243 LQVLVGVMIATSSA
+1243 LVGVMIATSSA
-1257 VQKASANILLFGKMM
+1257 VQKASANIVLFTKMV
-1272 KAGTV
+1272 KAGTASV
-1277 SLNVFKTAWQALTF
+1277 NIFKIAWQWLSK
-1291 AMSKNPIGWAVL
+1291 AMMSNPLGWVVL
-1303 GFTALASAVTMFK
+1303 GFTALTSAITYFK
-1316 KTVDQAAKAQA
+1316 KSVDEATKAQS
-1327 EFESSIQK
+1327 EFEAAIQK
-1335 ETFELNNLK
+1335 ETFELSNLK

-1431 NKMQNVGETNAGD
+1431 NKMENVGETNAGD
-1444 AMARIMDGM
+1444 AMALIMDGM

-1473 YNKNIKQLPFSSDAL
+1473 YDKNIKQLPFSSDAL

-1495 NIRKEAGQTHTFL
+1495 NIRKEAGQTQTFL

-1536 SSDLSELN
+1536 SSDIPELN

-1557 REDVD
+1557 RSDVEY
-1562 DLNAKREKGE
+1562 LNAKREKGK
-1572 KLTKA
+1572 KLTELETA
-1577 ETDELAE
+1577 ELERLNERKEKGIMLNKLEESRLEELNDKRRKGENLTDSELKELKE
-1584 KNRQL
+1584 KNRLL
-1589 GVYQNNISQ
+1589 GVYQHNIDQ

-1654 FKSAREEYEAL
+1654 FKSAKEEYEAL

-1698 EQKELNDQVSAAMAA
+1698 EQKEMNDEISAAMSA

-1729 LNEEITT
+1729 LDEQITT

-1757 RKKLLGESNTFNQK
+1757 RKKLLGEENTFNQN

-1786 LKKMGEKETDGVRKN
+1786 IKKLGERQTDGLRKN

-1873 MDALVSLSEDA
+1873 INALVSLSEDA
-1884 YSLNENQLRT
+1884 YSLNEDELRT

-1958 KGSDDQSE
+1958 KGADDQSE

-2047 IAAREEQSAKELEI
+2047 IAAREEQSSKELEI
-2061 TESKLS
+2061 TESKLG

-2074 AVVDFSEQMGEAAFS
+2074 AVVDFSEQMGEAAFA
-2089 EVDDRKE
+2089 EVDDRKQ
-2096 AAKQLLQTAM
+2096 AAKMLLQTAM

-2114 QKVQELIM
+2114 QKITELLM
-2122 KKALGAQEVAQ
+2122 KKTLGDQEVAQ
-2133 EAATTT
+2133 EAATSA
-2139 TVTALH
+2139 TVTAIH
-2145 GTQAITDLTVQ
+2145 GSQAITDMTVE
-2156 GAKTSGDIALGTA
+2156 GAKTEGDVTSGIARG
-2169 SGAAKTI
+2169 SAKTI
-2176 GQLGWWGIPLV
+2176 GDLGWWGIPLI

-2200 AMGKLNKSKQEVAAA
+2200 AMGKLNKAKQDVAAA
-2215 TGVSSSKGRVATGM
+2215 TGVSSSKGRVAAGM

-2317 SYPSMPA
+2317 NYPSMPA
-2324 QASQA
+2324 QITQVASGA
-2329 AQQAGGSG
+2329 ADMTMQNEQMTQMLGSV
-2337 MSAAEM
+2337 AE
-2343 SQVLTGVTDA
+2343 
-2353 VNALTQRLNQPISA
+2353 ALSTLNDRLSKPISA
-2367 TVDPY
+2367 AVDPY
-2372 GRKGAV
+2372 GSKGAV
-2378 NQLSKASKFMN
+2378 NQLNKASNFMT
-2389 KNGLTK
+2389 KRGLIK

>member
-13 DVLIGGAD
+13 DVLIGGAE
-21 QARKQVEEMR
+21 QAQKQVDKMRDEWKKLR
-31 KEWAKLGKEVQ
+31 KEVENAQ
-42 EAQRNMEKSV
+42 EQMNATTN
-52 DTVDYDKNK
+52 TTLYDDNK
-61 KIYTDAL
+61 KIYNE
-68 KQQKQLQKSI
+68 KVKQL
-78 QESERNINT
+78 ERLTKLIRENQRNVNT
-87 VQKYLNDVSGQ
+87 VNKYLNDISGQ
-98 TLRNLNNAQKG
+98 TLRNLGEARKG

-114 LGVNPKN
+114 LGINPKN
-121 VESLRTV
+121 AETLQTV

-136 DEIQRRKGNL
+136 DEIQRRKGNI

-158 VSDKSLGMAKQR
+158 VSDKSLGKAKER
-170 LQELISTTQKNT
+170 LQDLIKSTELNT
-182 QEIQIYR
+182 QEIQKYR
-189 DQLKKVEDEEQRR
+189 EQLAQVEAEETR
-202 ISANAGRVMGN
+202 
-213 LGGSSLSEIQEAIK
+213 
-227 VTTQLRDAQK
+227 
-237 LGGQEWN
+237 
-244 NYNVQIQSAQK
+244 
-255 YLSDFNN
+255 
-262 LTKQLSMADR
+262 
-272 MRNLGE
+272 
-278 VSEASLTEL
+278 
-287 KKYWQEQVNGTMLS
+287 
-301 SSELAKY
+301 
-308 EAQLKKVTDEEQR
+308 
-321 RISANAGRVMGNLGG
+321 
-336 SSVSEIQEAIK
+336 
-347 VTTQLRDAQ
+347 
-356 KRGSQEWEIYNDE
+356 
-369 IQKAQKYLQDFND
+369 
-382 KAKQLTM
+382 
-389 FRQMGDLT
+389 
-397 KVSSSSLSELKK
+397 
-409 YWQEQING
+409 
-417 ADTTSAKLKHY
+417 
-428 QIQLQAVMKE
+428 
-438 EERRISVQAG
+438 
-448 KVMGNLTDSSV
+448 
-459 SEIQEAI
+459 
-466 KVTMQLRDAQ
+466 
-476 KLGSQEWDIYND
+476 
-488 EIQKAQKYLSDFNDL
+488 
-503 TKQLSMSDRMR
+503 
-514 DLGKASESSLAELKK
+514 
-529 YWQEQVNGAQRGSQE
+529 
-544 LAEYESKLKQVLDEE
+544 
-559 KKRSAKS
+559 
-566 AVSVFSNLSGSSLT
+566 
-580 EIQDAI
+580 
-586 KATTQLRDATEL
+586 
-598 GSKQWDI
+598 
-605 YNQYIERA
+605 
-613 KNYLSDFENTSKNA
+613 
-627 AIAER
+627 
-632 MKNIGN
+632 
-638 ASTSSLAELKKFWQE
+638 
-653 QVDGA
+653 
-658 ELSSQKL
+658 
-665 QQYQQSLEAVVN
+665 
-677 EEQKRVSQRAQ
+677 RVSQRAQ

-694 QTGTFDGTISQTKEA
+694 QTGTFDGTIAKTKEA

-724 TKGIKD
+724 IKGVKE

-747 QFSTMD
+747 EFTSLED
-753 EALLKAEEVGMGT
+753 ALDKAETVGQGT

-779 SLEVYKKS
+779 SLEEYKKK

-797 KIQVA
+797 KIEDA
-802 LEVID
+802 LSTIE
-807 KKQKGALLSA
+807 KKQKNSVLSA
-817 KELDDIILNL
+817 EELNKVILTL
-827 KAAPLEDLQKAAS
+827 KTAPLEDLQKAAA
-840 QLQQELSEAE
+840 QLQQELSKTE
-850 RDTREYMET
+850 RDAEKYVET

-1111 EQGRTMEAIIAV
+1111 EQGKTIQAVIAV

-1192 MAIMLRMG
+1192 MAIMQRMG

-1219 LRYIASIPNRFERGE
+1219 LRYISSIPNRFERGE
-1234 TSIRLMAVA
+1234 KSIRLMAVTVQA
-1243 LQVLVGVMIATSSA
+1243 LVGVMIATSSA
-1257 VQKASANILLFGKMM
+1257 VQKASANIVLFTKMV
-1272 KAGTV
+1272 KAGTASV
-1277 SLNVFKTAWQALTF
+1277 NIFKIAWQWLSK
-1291 AMSKNPIGWAVL
+1291 AMMSNPLGWVVL
-1303 GFTALASAVTMFK
+1303 GFTALTSAITYFK
-1316 KTVDQAAKAQA
+1316 KSVDEATKAQS
-1327 EFESSIQK
+1327 EFEAAIQK
-1335 ETFELNNLK
+1335 ETFELSNLK

-1444 AMARIMDGM
+1444 AMALIMDGM

-1473 YNKNIKQLPFSSDAL
+1473 YDKNIKQLPFSSDAL

-1495 NIRKEAGQTHTFL
+1495 NIRKEAGQTQTFL

-1536 SSDLSELN
+1536 SSDIPELN

-1557 REDVD
+1557 RSDVEY
-1562 DLNAKREKGE
+1562 LNAKREKGK
-1572 KLTKA
+1572 KLTELETA
-1577 ETDELAE
+1577 ELERLNERKEKGIMLNKLEESRLEELNDKRRKGENLTDSELKELKE
-1584 KNRQL
+1584 KNRLL
-1589 GVYQNNISQ
+1589 GVYQYNIDQ

-1654 FKSAREEYEAL
+1654 FKSAKEEYEAL

-1698 EQKELNDQVSAAMAA
+1698 EQKEMNDEISAAMSA

-1729 LNEEITT
+1729 LDEQITT

-1757 RKKLLGESNTFNQK
+1757 RKKLLGEENTFNQN

-1786 LKKMGEKETDGVRKN
+1786 IKKLGERQTDGLRKN

-1873 MDALVSLSEDA
+1873 INALVSLSEDA
-1884 YSLNENQLRT
+1884 YSLNEDQLRT

-1958 KGSDDQSE
+1958 KGTDERTE

-2047 IAAREEQSAKELEI
+2047 IAAREEQSSKELEI
-2061 TESKLS
+2061 TESKLG

-2074 AVVDFSEQMGEAAFS
+2074 AVVDFSEQMGEAAFA
-2089 EVDDRKE
+2089 EVDDRKQ
-2096 AAKQLLQTAM
+2096 AAKMLLQTAM

-2114 QKVQELIM
+2114 QKITELLM
-2122 KKALGAQEVAQ
+2122 KKTLGDQEVAQ
-2133 EAATTT
+2133 EAATSA
-2139 TVTALH
+2139 TVTAIH
-2145 GTQAITDLTVQ
+2145 GSQAITDMTVE
-2156 GAKTSGDIALGTA
+2156 GAKTEGDVTSGIARG
-2169 SGAAKTI
+2169 SAKTI
-2176 GQLGWWGIPLV
+2176 GDLGWWGIPLI

-2200 AMGKLNKSKQEVAAA
+2200 AMGKLNKAKQDVAAA
-2215 TGVSSSKGRVATGM
+2215 TGVSSSKGRVAAGM

-2293 YDSILTIA
+2293 YESILTIA

-2317 SYPSMPA
+2317 NYPSMPA
-2324 QASQA
+2324 QITQVASGATDMTMQNEQMTQMLGSVAEALSTLNERLSKPIRA
-2329 AQQAGGSG
+2329 A
-2337 MSAAEM
+2337 
-2343 SQVLTGVTDA
+2343 
-2353 VNALTQRLNQPISA
+2353 
-2367 TVDPY
+2367 VDPY
-2372 GRKGAV
+2372 GSKGAV
-2378 NQLSKASKFMN
+2378 NQLNKASNFMT
-2389 KNGLTK
+2389 KRGLIK

>member
-13 DVLIGGAD
+13 DVLIGGAE

-42 EAQRNMEKSV
+42 QAQRNMEKSV
-52 DTVDYDKNK
+52 DTVDYDENK
-61 KIYTDAL
+61 KTYTEAL

-87 VQKYLNDVSGQ
+87 VEKYLADISGQ

-109 LNQML
+109 LKQML
-114 LGVNPKN
+114 LGVNPKSI
-121 VESLRTV
+121 ESLNTV
-128 REYIKQIA
+128 RDYIKQIA
-136 DEIQRRKGNL
+136 DEAQRRKGNL

-170 LQELISTTQKNT
+170 LQELISSTRLNT
-182 QEIQIYR
+182 QEIQKYR
-189 DQLKKVEDEEQRR
+189 EQLAQVEAEETR
-202 ISANAGRVMGN
+202 
-213 LGGSSLSEIQEAIK
+213 
-227 VTTQLRDAQK
+227 
-237 LGGQEWN
+237 
-244 NYNVQIQSAQK
+244 
-255 YLSDFNN
+255 
-262 LTKQLSMADR
+262 
-272 MRNLGE
+272 
-278 VSEASLTEL
+278 
-287 KKYWQEQVNGTMLS
+287 
-301 SSELAKY
+301 
-308 EAQLKKVTDEEQR
+308 
-321 RISANAGRVMGNLGG
+321 
-336 SSVSEIQEAIK
+336 
-347 VTTQLRDAQ
+347 
-356 KRGSQEWEIYNDE
+356 
-369 IQKAQKYLQDFND
+369 
-382 KAKQLTM
+382 
-389 FRQMGDLT
+389 
-397 KVSSSSLSELKK
+397 
-409 YWQEQING
+409 
-417 ADTTSAKLKHY
+417 
-428 QIQLQAVMKE
+428 
-438 EERRISVQAG
+438 
-448 KVMGNLTDSSV
+448 
-459 SEIQEAI
+459 
-466 KVTMQLRDAQ
+466 
-476 KLGSQEWDIYND
+476 
-488 EIQKAQKYLSDFNDL
+488 
-503 TKQLSMSDRMR
+503 
-514 DLGKASESSLAELKK
+514 
-529 YWQEQVNGAQRGSQE
+529 
-544 LAEYESKLKQVLDEE
+544 
-559 KKRSAKS
+559 
-566 AVSVFSNLSGSSLT
+566 
-580 EIQDAI
+580 
-586 KATTQLRDATEL
+586 
-598 GSKQWDI
+598 
-605 YNQYIERA
+605 
-613 KNYLSDFENTSKNA
+613 
-627 AIAER
+627 
-632 MKNIGN
+632 
-638 ASTSSLAELKKFWQE
+638 
-653 QVDGA
+653 
-658 ELSSQKL
+658 
-665 QQYQQSLEAVVN
+665 
-677 EEQKRVSQRAQ
+677 RVSQRAQ

-694 QTGTFDGTISQTKEA
+694 QTGTFDGTIAQTKEA

-747 QFSTMD
+747 EFTSLED
-753 EALLKAEEVGMGT
+753 ALDKAETVGQGT

-779 SLEVYKKS
+779 SLEEYKKK

-797 KIQVA
+797 KIEDA
-802 LEVID
+802 LSTIE
-807 KKQKGALLSA
+807 KKQKNSVLSA
-817 KELDDIILNL
+817 KELNKVILTL
-827 KAAPLEDLQKAAS
+827 KTAPLEDLQKAAA
-840 QLQQELSEAE
+840 QLQEELSKTE
-850 RDTREYMET
+850 RDAEKYVET

-1100 GLSDDYLKNLI
+1100 GLSDEYLKNLI
-1111 EQGRTMEAIIAV
+1111 EQGKTIQAVIAV

-1192 MAIMLRMG
+1192 MAIMQRMG

-1210 GFVEWLTDV
+1210 GIVEWLTDV
-1219 LRYIASIPNRFERGE
+1219 LRYISSIPNRFERGE
-1234 TSIRLMAVA
+1234 TSIRLMAVTVQA
-1243 LQVLVGVMIATSSA
+1243 LVGVMIATSSA
-1257 VQKASANILLFGKMM
+1257 VQKASANIVLFTKMVKEGTASVNIFKIAWKWLS
-1272 KAGTV
+1272 KAM
-1277 SLNVFKTAWQALTF
+1277 
-1291 AMSKNPIGWAVL
+1291 MSNPLGWVVL
-1303 GFTALASAVTMFK
+1303 GFTALTSAVTYFK
-1316 KTVDQAAKAQA
+1316 KSVDEATKAQS
-1327 EFESSIQK
+1327 EFEAAIQK
-1335 ETFELNNLK
+1335 ETFELSNLK

-1444 AMARIMDGM
+1444 AMDLIMDGM

-1495 NIRKEAGQTHTFL
+1495 NIRKEAGQTQTFL
-1508 ESTQRAAESK
+1508 ESTQRAAERK

-1536 SSDLSELN
+1536 SSDIPELN

-1557 REDVD
+1557 RSDVEY
-1562 DLNAKREKGE
+1562 LNAKREKGK
-1572 KLTKA
+1572 KLTELETA
-1577 ETDELAE
+1577 ELERLNERKEKGIMLNKLEESRLEELNDKRRKGENLTDSELKELKE
-1584 KNRQL
+1584 KNRLL
-1589 GVYQNNISQ
+1589 GVYQYNIDQ

-1654 FKSAREEYEAL
+1654 FKSAKEEYEAL

-1678 KWGRDTSGNWLKV
+1678 KWGRDTSGNWIKV

-1698 EQKELNDQVSAAMAA
+1698 EQKEMNDEISAAMSA

-1729 LNEEITT
+1729 LDEQITT

-1757 RKKLLGESNTFNQK
+1757 RKKLLSEENTFNQN

-1786 LKKMGEKETDGVRKN
+1786 IKKLGERQTDGLRKN

-1873 MDALVSLSEDA
+1873 INALVSLSEDA
-1884 YSLNENQLRT
+1884 YSLNEDQLRT

-1958 KGSDDQSE
+1958 KGTDERTE

-1981 SFLGTSDTDNAE
+1981 SFLGTSETDNAE
-1993 LEALRIKL
+1993 LEALRIRL
-2001 EAAAQYYE
+2001 EAARQYYE
-2009 QFESRKKE
+2009 EFYARKEE

-2023 ASGATQQQAEES
+2023 ASGATQQEAEES
-2035 FLMAQKEAYDNY
+2035 YRMAEKEALDELN
-2047 IAAREEQSAKELEI
+2047 AAREEQASKELEI

-2074 AVVDFSEQMGEAAFS
+2074 AVVDFSEQMGEAAFA
-2089 EVDDRKE
+2089 EVDDRKQ
-2096 AAKQLLQTAM
+2096 AAKMLLQTAM

-2114 QKVQELIM
+2114 QKITELLM
-2122 KKALGAQEVAQ
+2122 KKTLGDQEVAQ
-2133 EAATTT
+2133 EAATSA
-2139 TVTALH
+2139 TVTAIH
-2145 GTQAITDLTVQ
+2145 GSQAITDMTVE
-2156 GAKTSGDIALGTA
+2156 GAKTEGDVTSGIARG
-2169 SGAAKTI
+2169 SAKTI
-2176 GQLGWWGIPLV
+2176 GDLGWWGIPLI

-2200 AMGKLNKSKQEVAAA
+2200 AMGKLNKAKQDVAAA
-2215 TGVSSSKGRVATGM
+2215 TGVSSSKGRVAAGM

-2258 VYGGGAHFGI
+2258 VYSGGAHFGI

-2301 RHGQLKSAAM
+2301 RHGKLKSAAM

-2317 SYPSMPA
+2317 NYPFMPA
-2324 QASQA
+2324 QITQVASGATDMTMQNEQMTQMLGSVAEALSTLNERLSKPIRA
-2329 AQQAGGSG
+2329 A
-2337 MSAAEM
+2337 
-2343 SQVLTGVTDA
+2343 
-2353 VNALTQRLNQPISA
+2353 
-2367 TVDPY
+2367 VDPY
-2372 GRKGAV
+2372 GSKGAV
-2378 NQLSKASKFMN
+2378 NQLNKASNFMT
-2389 KNGLTK
+2389 KRGLIK

>member
-21 QARKQVEEMR
+21 QARKKIEEMR
-31 KEWAKLGKEVQ
+31 KEWEELDKVIQ
-42 EAQRNMEKSV
+42 EAQRNMEMSV

-61 KIYTDAL
+61 KIYEDAL
-68 KQQKQLQKSI
+68 KKQKQLQKSI
-78 QESERNINT
+78 TESERNVNT
-87 VQKYLNDVSGQ
+87 VQKYLTDISGQ
-98 TLRNLNNAQKG
+98 TLRNLNNAQRG
-109 LNQML
+109 LRDML
-114 LGVNPKN
+114 LGVNPKDLKTLN
-121 VESLRTV
+121 TV
-128 REYIKQIA
+128 RDYIKQIA
-136 DEIQRRKGNL
+136 DEAQRRKGNL

-170 LQELISTTQKNT
+170 LQELISSTRLNT
-182 QEIQIYR
+182 QEIQKYR
-189 DQLKKVEDEEQRR
+189 EQLAQVEAEETR
-202 ISANAGRVMGN
+202 
-213 LGGSSLSEIQEAIK
+213 
-227 VTTQLRDAQK
+227 
-237 LGGQEWN
+237 
-244 NYNVQIQSAQK
+244 
-255 YLSDFNN
+255 
-262 LTKQLSMADR
+262 
-272 MRNLGE
+272 
-278 VSEASLTEL
+278 
-287 KKYWQEQVNGTMLS
+287 
-301 SSELAKY
+301 
-308 EAQLKKVTDEEQR
+308 
-321 RISANAGRVMGNLGG
+321 
-336 SSVSEIQEAIK
+336 
-347 VTTQLRDAQ
+347 
-356 KRGSQEWEIYNDE
+356 
-369 IQKAQKYLQDFND
+369 
-382 KAKQLTM
+382 
-389 FRQMGDLT
+389 
-397 KVSSSSLSELKK
+397 
-409 YWQEQING
+409 
-417 ADTTSAKLKHY
+417 
-428 QIQLQAVMKE
+428 
-438 EERRISVQAG
+438 
-448 KVMGNLTDSSV
+448 
-459 SEIQEAI
+459 
-466 KVTMQLRDAQ
+466 
-476 KLGSQEWDIYND
+476 
-488 EIQKAQKYLSDFNDL
+488 
-503 TKQLSMSDRMR
+503 
-514 DLGKASESSLAELKK
+514 
-529 YWQEQVNGAQRGSQE
+529 
-544 LAEYESKLKQVLDEE
+544 
-559 KKRSAKS
+559 
-566 AVSVFSNLSGSSLT
+566 
-580 EIQDAI
+580 
-586 KATTQLRDATEL
+586 
-598 GSKQWDI
+598 
-605 YNQYIERA
+605 
-613 KNYLSDFENTSKNA
+613 
-627 AIAER
+627 
-632 MKNIGN
+632 
-638 ASTSSLAELKKFWQE
+638 
-653 QVDGA
+653 
-658 ELSSQKL
+658 
-665 QQYQQSLEAVVN
+665 
-677 EEQKRVSQRAQ
+677 RVSQRAQ

-724 TKGIKD
+724 TKGVKE

-747 QFSTMD
+747 EFTSLED
-753 EALLKAEEVGMGT
+753 ALDKAETVGQGT
-766 FDGTYEDLEKLKK
+766 FGGTYEDLEKLKK
-779 SLEVYKKS
+779 SLEEYKKK

-797 KIQVA
+797 KIEDA
-802 LEVID
+802 LSTIE
-807 KKQKGALLSA
+807 KKQKNSVLSA
-817 KELDDIILNL
+817 KELDKVLLSL
-827 KAAPLEDLQKAAS
+827 KTASLEDLQKAAA
-840 QLQQELSEAE
+840 QLQEELSKTE
-850 RDTREYMET
+850 RDAEKYVET

-1100 GLSDDYLKNLI
+1100 GLSDEYLKNLI
-1111 EQGRTMEAIIAV
+1111 EQGKTIQAVIAV

-1192 MAIMLRMG
+1192 MAIMQRMG

-1219 LRYIASIPNRFERGE
+1219 LRYISSIPNRFERGE
-1234 TSIRLMAVA
+1234 KSIRLMAVTVQA
-1243 LQVLVGVMIATSSA
+1243 LVGVMIATSSA
-1257 VQKASANILLFGKMM
+1257 VQKASANIVLFTKMV
-1272 KAGTV
+1272 KAGTASV
-1277 SLNVFKTAWQALTF
+1277 NIFKIAWQWLSK
-1291 AMSKNPIGWAVL
+1291 AMMSNPLGWVVL
-1303 GFTALASAVTMFK
+1303 GFTALTSAITYFK
-1316 KTVDQAAKAQA
+1316 KSVDEATKAQS
-1327 EFESSIQK
+1327 EFEAAIQK
-1335 ETFELNNLK
+1335 ETFELSNLK

-1431 NKMQNVGETNAGD
+1431 NKMENVGETNAGD
-1444 AMARIMDGM
+1444 AMALIMDGM

-1473 YNKNIKQLPFSSDAL
+1473 YDKNIKQLPFSSDAL

-1495 NIRKEAGQTHTFL
+1495 NIRKEAGQTQTFL

-1536 SSDLSELN
+1536 SSDIPELN

-1557 REDVD
+1557 RSDVEY
-1562 DLNAKREKGE
+1562 LNAKREKGK
-1572 KLTKA
+1572 KLTELETA
-1577 ETDELAE
+1577 ELERLNERKEKGIMLNKLEESRLEELNDKRRKGENLTDSELKELKE
-1584 KNRQL
+1584 KNRLL
-1589 GVYQNNISQ
+1589 GVYQYNIDQ

-1654 FKSAREEYEAL
+1654 FKSAKEEYEAL

-1698 EQKELNDQVSAAMAA
+1698 EQKEMNDEISAAMSA

-1729 LNEEITT
+1729 LDEQITT

-1757 RKKLLGESNTFNQK
+1757 RKKLLGEENTFNQN

-1786 LKKMGEKETDGVRKN
+1786 IKKLGERQTDGLRKN

-1826 YNPFESLVNQFEESL
+1826 YNPFESIVNQFEESL

-1873 MDALVSLSEDA
+1873 INALVSLSEDA
-1884 YSLNENQLRT
+1884 YNMNEIQLRGR
-1894 YLSNIDAVWAESMSP
+1894 LLGIDKIWAESMSP

-1921 FYQDSKAA
+1921 FYQDSKSA

-1958 KGSDDQSE
+1958 KGTDERTE

-1981 SFLGTSDTDNAE
+1981 SFLGTSETDNAE
-1993 LEALRIKL
+1993 LEALRIRL
-2001 EAAAQYYE
+2001 EAARQYYE
-2009 QFESRKKE
+2009 EFYARKEE

-2023 ASGATQQQAEES
+2023 ASGATQQEAEES
-2035 FLMAQKEAYDNY
+2035 YRMAEKEALDELN
-2047 IAAREEQSAKELEI
+2047 AAREEQASKELEI

-2074 AVVDFSEQMGEAAFS
+2074 AVVDFSEQMGEAAFA
-2089 EVDDRKE
+2089 EVDDRKQ
-2096 AAKQLLQTAM
+2096 AAKMLLQTAM

-2114 QKVQELIM
+2114 QKITELLM
-2122 KKALGAQEVAQ
+2122 KKTLGDQEVAQ
-2133 EAATTT
+2133 EAATSA
-2139 TVTALH
+2139 TVTAIH
-2145 GTQAITDLTVQ
+2145 GSQAITDMTVE
-2156 GAKTSGDIALGTA
+2156 GAKTAGDVTSGIARG
-2169 SGAAKTI
+2169 SAKTI
-2176 GQLGWWGIPLV
+2176 GDLGWWGIPLI

-2200 AMGKLNKSKQEVAAA
+2200 AMGKLNKAKQDVAAA
-2215 TGVSSSKGRVATGM
+2215 TGVSSSKGRVAAGM

-2293 YDSILTIA
+2293 YESILTIA

-2324 QASQA
+2324 QITQVASGATDMTMQNE
-2329 AQQAGGSG
+2329 QMTQMLGSV
-2337 MSAAEM
+2337 AE
-2343 SQVLTGVTDA
+2343 
-2353 VNALTQRLNQPISA
+2353 ALSTLNERLSKPISA

-2372 GRKGAV
+2372 GSKGAV
-2378 NQLSKASKFMN
+2378 NQLNKASNFMT
-2389 KNGLTK
+2389 KRGLIK

>member
-21 QARKQVEEMR
+21 QARKKIEEMR
-31 KEWAKLGKEVQ
+31 KEWEELDKVIQ
-42 EAQRNMEKSV
+42 EAQRNMEMSV

-61 KIYTDAL
+61 KIYEDAL
-68 KQQKQLQKSI
+68 KKQKQLQKSI
-78 QESERNINT
+78 TESERNVNT
-87 VQKYLNDVSGQ
+87 VQKYLTDISGQ
-98 TLRNLNNAQKG
+98 TLRNLNNAQRG
-109 LNQML
+109 LRDML
-114 LGVNPKN
+114 LGVNPKDLKTLN
-121 VESLRTV
+121 TV
-128 REYIKQIA
+128 RDYIKQIA
-136 DEIQRRKGNL
+136 DEAQRRKGNL

-170 LQELISTTQKNT
+170 LQELISSTRLNT
-182 QEIQIYR
+182 QEIQKYR
-189 DQLKKVEDEEQRR
+189 EQLAQVEAEETR
-202 ISANAGRVMGN
+202 
-213 LGGSSLSEIQEAIK
+213 
-227 VTTQLRDAQK
+227 
-237 LGGQEWN
+237 
-244 NYNVQIQSAQK
+244 
-255 YLSDFNN
+255 
-262 LTKQLSMADR
+262 
-272 MRNLGE
+272 
-278 VSEASLTEL
+278 
-287 KKYWQEQVNGTMLS
+287 
-301 SSELAKY
+301 
-308 EAQLKKVTDEEQR
+308 
-321 RISANAGRVMGNLGG
+321 
-336 SSVSEIQEAIK
+336 
-347 VTTQLRDAQ
+347 
-356 KRGSQEWEIYNDE
+356 
-369 IQKAQKYLQDFND
+369 
-382 KAKQLTM
+382 
-389 FRQMGDLT
+389 
-397 KVSSSSLSELKK
+397 
-409 YWQEQING
+409 
-417 ADTTSAKLKHY
+417 
-428 QIQLQAVMKE
+428 
-438 EERRISVQAG
+438 
-448 KVMGNLTDSSV
+448 
-459 SEIQEAI
+459 
-466 KVTMQLRDAQ
+466 
-476 KLGSQEWDIYND
+476 
-488 EIQKAQKYLSDFNDL
+488 
-503 TKQLSMSDRMR
+503 
-514 DLGKASESSLAELKK
+514 
-529 YWQEQVNGAQRGSQE
+529 
-544 LAEYESKLKQVLDEE
+544 
-559 KKRSAKS
+559 
-566 AVSVFSNLSGSSLT
+566 
-580 EIQDAI
+580 
-586 KATTQLRDATEL
+586 
-598 GSKQWDI
+598 
-605 YNQYIERA
+605 
-613 KNYLSDFENTSKNA
+613 
-627 AIAER
+627 
-632 MKNIGN
+632 
-638 ASTSSLAELKKFWQE
+638 
-653 QVDGA
+653 
-658 ELSSQKL
+658 
-665 QQYQQSLEAVVN
+665 
-677 EEQKRVSQRAQ
+677 RVSQRAQ

-724 TKGIKD
+724 TNGVKE

-747 QFSTMD
+747 EFTSLED
-753 EALLKAEEVGMGT
+753 ALDKAETVGQGT

-779 SLEVYKKS
+779 SLEEYKKK

-797 KIQVA
+797 KIEDA
-802 LEVID
+802 LSTIE
-807 KKQKGALLSA
+807 KKQKSSVLSA
-817 KELDDIILNL
+817 EELDKVILTL
-827 KAAPLEDLQKAAS
+827 KTAPLEDLQKAAA
-840 QLQQELSEAE
+840 QLQQELSKTE
-850 RDTREYMET
+850 RDADKYVET

-1030 QTSRASAGPIVDVV
+1030 QTSRASAGPIVDIVT
-1044 NRIGAIGE
+1044 RIGAIGE
-1052 AAGLSMSDLIALA
+1052 AAGLSMSNLIALG
-1065 GTLDALGQHA
+1065 GTVDALGQNA
-1075 EMGGTALN
+1075 EMSGTALN

-1100 GLSDDYLKNLI
+1100 GLSDDYLKSLI
-1111 EQGRTMEAIIAV
+1111 NQGKTMEAIIAV

-1192 MAIMLRMG
+1192 MAIMQRMG

-1210 GFVEWLTDV
+1210 GIVEWLTDV
-1219 LRYIASIPNRFERGE
+1219 LRYISSIPNRFERGE
-1234 TSIRLMAVA
+1234 TSIRLMAVTVQA
-1243 LQVLVGVMIATSSA
+1243 LVGVMIATSSA
-1257 VQKASANILLFGKMM
+1257 VQKASANIVLFTKMV
-1272 KAGTV
+1272 KAGTASV
-1277 SLNVFKTAWQALTF
+1277 NIFKIAWQWLSK
-1291 AMSKNPIGWAVL
+1291 AMMSNPLGWVVL
-1303 GFTALASAVTMFK
+1303 GFTALTSAITYFK
-1316 KTVDQAAKAQA
+1316 KSVDEATKAQS
-1327 EFESSIQK
+1327 EFEAAIQK
-1335 ETFELNNLK
+1335 ETFELSNLK

-1444 AMARIMDGM
+1444 AMALIMDGM

-1473 YNKNIKQLPFSSDAL
+1473 YDKNIKQLPFSSDAL

-1495 NIRKEAGQTHTFL
+1495 NIRKEAGQTQTFL

-1536 SSDLSELN
+1536 SSDIPELN

-1557 REDVD
+1557 RSDVEY
-1562 DLNAKREKGE
+1562 LNAKREKGK
-1572 KLTKA
+1572 KLTELETA
-1577 ETDELAE
+1577 ELERLNERKEKGIMLNKLEESRLEELNDKRRKGENLTDSELKELKE
-1584 KNRQL
+1584 KNRLL
-1589 GVYQNNISQ
+1589 GVYQYNIDQ

-1654 FKSAREEYEAL
+1654 FKSAKEEYEAL

-1698 EQKELNDQVSAAMAA
+1698 EQKEMNDEISAAMSA

-1729 LNEEITT
+1729 LDEQITT

-1757 RKKLLGESNTFNQK
+1757 RKKLLGEENTFNQN

-1786 LKKMGEKETDGVRKN
+1786 IKKLGERQTDGLRKN

-1873 MDALVSLSEDA
+1873 INALVSLSEDA
-1884 YSLNENQLRT
+1884 YSLNEDQLRT

-1958 KGSDDQSE
+1958 KGTDERTE

-2047 IAAREEQSAKELEI
+2047 IAAREEQSSKELEI
-2061 TESKLS
+2061 TESKLG

-2074 AVVDFSEQMGEAAFS
+2074 AVVDFSEQMGEAAFA
-2089 EVDDRKE
+2089 EVDDRKQ
-2096 AAKQLLQTAM
+2096 AAKMLLQTAM

-2114 QKVQELIM
+2114 QKITELLM
-2122 KKALGAQEVAQ
+2122 KKTLGDQEVAQ
-2133 EAATTT
+2133 EAATSA
-2139 TVTALH
+2139 TVTAIH
-2145 GTQAITDLTVQ
+2145 GSQAITDMTVE
-2156 GAKTSGDIALGTA
+2156 GAKTEGDVTSGIARG
-2169 SGAAKTI
+2169 SAKTI
-2176 GQLGWWGIPLV
+2176 GDLGWWGIPLI

-2200 AMGKLNKSKQEVAAA
+2200 AMGKLNKAKQDVAAA
-2215 TGVSSSKGRVATGM
+2215 TGVSSSKGRVAAGM

-2317 SYPSMPA
+2317 NYPSMPA
-2324 QASQA
+2324 QITQVASGA
-2329 AQQAGGSG
+2329 ADMTMQNEQMTQMLGSV
-2337 MSAAEM
+2337 AE
-2343 SQVLTGVTDA
+2343 
-2353 VNALTQRLNQPISA
+2353 ALSTLNDRLSKPISA

-2372 GRKGAV
+2372 GSKGAV
-2378 NQLSKASKFMN
+2378 NQLNKASNFMT
-2389 KNGLTK
+2389 KRGLIK

>member
-13 DVLIGGAD
+13 DVLIGGAE
-21 QARKQVEEMR
+21 QAQKQVDKMRDEWKKLR
-31 KEWAKLGKEVQ
+31 KEVENAQ
-42 EAQRNMEKSV
+42 EQMNATTN
-52 DTVDYDKNK
+52 TTLYDDNK
-61 KIYTDAL
+61 KIYNE
-68 KQQKQLQKSI
+68 KVKQL
-78 QESERNINT
+78 ERLTKLIRENQRNVNT
-87 VQKYLNDVSGQ
+87 VNKYLNDISGQ
-98 TLRNLNNAQKG
+98 TLRNLGEARKG

-114 LGVNPKN
+114 LGINPKN
-121 VESLRTV
+121 AETLQTV

-136 DEIQRRKGNL
+136 DEIQRRKGNI

-158 VSDKSLGMAKQR
+158 VSDKSLGKAKER
-170 LQELISTTQKNT
+170 LQDLIKSTELNT
-182 QEIQIYR
+182 QEIQKYR
-189 DQLKKVEDEEQRR
+189 EQLAQVEAEETR
-202 ISANAGRVMGN
+202 
-213 LGGSSLSEIQEAIK
+213 
-227 VTTQLRDAQK
+227 
-237 LGGQEWN
+237 
-244 NYNVQIQSAQK
+244 
-255 YLSDFNN
+255 
-262 LTKQLSMADR
+262 
-272 MRNLGE
+272 
-278 VSEASLTEL
+278 
-287 KKYWQEQVNGTMLS
+287 
-301 SSELAKY
+301 
-308 EAQLKKVTDEEQR
+308 
-321 RISANAGRVMGNLGG
+321 
-336 SSVSEIQEAIK
+336 
-347 VTTQLRDAQ
+347 
-356 KRGSQEWEIYNDE
+356 
-369 IQKAQKYLQDFND
+369 
-382 KAKQLTM
+382 
-389 FRQMGDLT
+389 
-397 KVSSSSLSELKK
+397 
-409 YWQEQING
+409 
-417 ADTTSAKLKHY
+417 
-428 QIQLQAVMKE
+428 
-438 EERRISVQAG
+438 
-448 KVMGNLTDSSV
+448 
-459 SEIQEAI
+459 
-466 KVTMQLRDAQ
+466 
-476 KLGSQEWDIYND
+476 
-488 EIQKAQKYLSDFNDL
+488 
-503 TKQLSMSDRMR
+503 
-514 DLGKASESSLAELKK
+514 
-529 YWQEQVNGAQRGSQE
+529 
-544 LAEYESKLKQVLDEE
+544 
-559 KKRSAKS
+559 
-566 AVSVFSNLSGSSLT
+566 
-580 EIQDAI
+580 
-586 KATTQLRDATEL
+586 
-598 GSKQWDI
+598 
-605 YNQYIERA
+605 
-613 KNYLSDFENTSKNA
+613 
-627 AIAER
+627 
-632 MKNIGN
+632 
-638 ASTSSLAELKKFWQE
+638 
-653 QVDGA
+653 
-658 ELSSQKL
+658 
-665 QQYQQSLEAVVN
+665 
-677 EEQKRVSQRAQ
+677 RVSQRAQ

-724 TKGIKD
+724 TEGVKE

-747 QFSTMD
+747 EFTSLED
-753 EALLKAEEVGMGT
+753 ALDKAETVGQGT

-779 SLEVYKKS
+779 SLEEYKKK

-797 KIQVA
+797 KIEDA
-802 LEVID
+802 LSTIE
-807 KKQKGALLSA
+807 KKQKSSVLSA
-817 KELDDIILNL
+817 EELNKVILTL
-827 KAAPLEDLQKAAS
+827 KTAPLEDLQKAAA

-850 RDTREYMET
+850 RDTREYMEA

-1111 EQGRTMEAIIAV
+1111 EQGKTIQAVIAV

-1192 MAIMLRMG
+1192 MAIMQRMG

-1219 LRYIASIPNRFERGE
+1219 LRYISSIPNRFERGE
-1234 TSIRLMAVA
+1234 KSIRLMAVTVQA
-1243 LQVLVGVMIATSSA
+1243 LVGVMIATSSA
-1257 VQKASANILLFGKMM
+1257 VQKASANIVLFTKMV
-1272 KAGTV
+1272 KAGTASV
-1277 SLNVFKTAWQALTF
+1277 NIFKIAWQWLSK
-1291 AMSKNPIGWAVL
+1291 AMMSNPLGWVVL
-1303 GFTALASAVTMFK
+1303 GFTALTSAITYFK
-1316 KTVDQAAKAQA
+1316 KSVDEATKAQS
-1327 EFESSIQK
+1327 EFEAAIQK
-1335 ETFELNNLK
+1335 ETFELSNLK

-1431 NKMQNVGETNAGD
+1431 NKMENVGETNAGD
-1444 AMARIMDGM
+1444 AMALIMDGM

-1473 YNKNIKQLPFSSDAL
+1473 YDKNIKQLPFSSDAL

-1495 NIRKEAGQTHTFL
+1495 NIRKEAGQTQTFL

-1518 TEELML
+1518 AEELML

-1529 SNQGILS
+1529 SNQDILS
-1536 SSDLSELN
+1536 SSDIPELN

-1557 REDVD
+1557 RSDVEY
-1562 DLNAKREKGE
+1562 LNAKREKGK
-1572 KLTKA
+1572 KLTELETA
-1577 ETDELAE
+1577 ELERLNERKEKGIMLNKLEESRLEELNDKRRKGENLTDSELKELKE
-1584 KNRQL
+1584 KNRLL
-1589 GVYQNNISQ
+1589 GVYQHNIDQ

-1629 YKKLE
+1629 YEKLE

-1654 FKSAREEYEAL
+1654 FKSAKEEYEAL

-1678 KWGRDTSGNWLKV
+1678 KWGRDTSGNWLEV
-1691 RKSGTRG
+1691 CKSGTRG
-1698 EQKELNDQVSAAMAA
+1698 EQKEMNDEISAAMSA

-1729 LNEEITT
+1729 LDEQITT

-1757 RKKLLGESNTFNQK
+1757 RKKLLGEENTFNQN

-1786 LKKMGEKETDGVRKN
+1786 IKELGERQTDGLRKN
-1801 LEKDLLEVQNMA
+1801 LEKDLLEVQNMT

-1873 MDALVSLSEDA
+1873 INALVSLSEDA
-1884 YSLNENQLRT
+1884 YSLNEDQLRT

-1941 DVQWETSGNQKL
+1941 DVQWETSGNQQL

-1958 KGSDDQSE
+1958 KGTDERTE

-1981 SFLGTSDTDNAE
+1981 SFLGTSETDNAE
-1993 LEALRIKL
+1993 LEALRIRL
-2001 EAAAQYYE
+2001 EAARQYYE
-2009 QFESRKKE
+2009 EFYARKEE

-2023 ASGATQQQAEES
+2023 ASGATQQEAEES
-2035 FLMAQKEAYDNY
+2035 YRMAEKGALDELN
-2047 IAAREEQSAKELEI
+2047 AAREEQASKELEI

-2074 AVVDFSEQMGEAAFS
+2074 AVVDFSEQMGEAAFA
-2089 EVDDRKE
+2089 EVDDRKQ
-2096 AAKQLLQTAM
+2096 AAKMLLQTAM

-2114 QKVQELIM
+2114 QKITELLM
-2122 KKALGAQEVAQ
+2122 KKTLGDQEVTQ
-2133 EAATTT
+2133 EAATSA
-2139 TVTALH
+2139 TVTAIH
-2145 GTQAITDLTVQ
+2145 GSQAITDMTVE
-2156 GAKTSGDIALGTA
+2156 GAKTTGDVTSGIARG
-2169 SGAAKTI
+2169 SAKTI
-2176 GQLGWWGIPLV
+2176 GDLGWWGIPLI

-2200 AMGKLNKSKQEVAAA
+2200 AMGKLNKAKQDVAAA
-2215 TGVSSSKGRVATGM
+2215 TGVSSSKGRVAAGM

-2317 SYPSMPA
+2317 NYPSMPA
-2324 QASQA
+2324 QITQVASGA
-2329 AQQAGGSG
+2329 ADMTMQNEQMTQMLGSVAEAL
-2337 MSAAEM
+2337 STLNERLSKPIRAA
-2343 SQVLTGVTDA
+2343 
-2353 VNALTQRLNQPISA
+2353 
-2367 TVDPY
+2367 VDPY
-2372 GRKGAV
+2372 GSKGAV
-2378 NQLSKASKFMN
+2378 NQLNKASNFMT
-2389 KNGLTK
+2389 KRGLIK

>member
-13 DVLIGGAD
+13 DVLIGGAE
-21 QARKQVEEMR
+21 QARKQVVEMR

-42 EAQRNMEKSV
+42 QAQRNMEKSV
-52 DTVDYDKNK
+52 DTVDYDENK
-61 KIYTDAL
+61 KAYTEAL

-87 VQKYLNDVSGQ
+87 VEKYLADISGQ
-98 TLRNLNNAQKG
+98 TLRNLNNAQNRLK
-109 LNQML
+109 QML

-121 VESLRTV
+121 IESLNTV
-128 REYIKQIA
+128 RDYIKQIA
-136 DEIQRRKGNL
+136 DEAQRRKGNL

-170 LQELISTTQKNT
+170 LQELISSTRLNT
-182 QEIQIYR
+182 QEIQKYR
-189 DQLKKVEDEEQRR
+189 EQLAQVEAEETR
-202 ISANAGRVMGN
+202 
-213 LGGSSLSEIQEAIK
+213 
-227 VTTQLRDAQK
+227 
-237 LGGQEWN
+237 
-244 NYNVQIQSAQK
+244 
-255 YLSDFNN
+255 
-262 LTKQLSMADR
+262 
-272 MRNLGE
+272 
-278 VSEASLTEL
+278 
-287 KKYWQEQVNGTMLS
+287 
-301 SSELAKY
+301 
-308 EAQLKKVTDEEQR
+308 
-321 RISANAGRVMGNLGG
+321 
-336 SSVSEIQEAIK
+336 
-347 VTTQLRDAQ
+347 
-356 KRGSQEWEIYNDE
+356 
-369 IQKAQKYLQDFND
+369 
-382 KAKQLTM
+382 
-389 FRQMGDLT
+389 
-397 KVSSSSLSELKK
+397 
-409 YWQEQING
+409 
-417 ADTTSAKLKHY
+417 
-428 QIQLQAVMKE
+428 
-438 EERRISVQAG
+438 
-448 KVMGNLTDSSV
+448 
-459 SEIQEAI
+459 
-466 KVTMQLRDAQ
+466 
-476 KLGSQEWDIYND
+476 
-488 EIQKAQKYLSDFNDL
+488 
-503 TKQLSMSDRMR
+503 
-514 DLGKASESSLAELKK
+514 
-529 YWQEQVNGAQRGSQE
+529 
-544 LAEYESKLKQVLDEE
+544 
-559 KKRSAKS
+559 
-566 AVSVFSNLSGSSLT
+566 
-580 EIQDAI
+580 
-586 KATTQLRDATEL
+586 
-598 GSKQWDI
+598 
-605 YNQYIERA
+605 
-613 KNYLSDFENTSKNA
+613 
-627 AIAER
+627 
-632 MKNIGN
+632 
-638 ASTSSLAELKKFWQE
+638 
-653 QVDGA
+653 
-658 ELSSQKL
+658 
-665 QQYQQSLEAVVN
+665 
-677 EEQKRVSQRAQ
+677 RVSQRAQ

-694 QTGTFDGTISQTKEA
+694 QTGTFDGTIAQTKEA

-724 TKGIKD
+724 IKGVKE

-747 QFSTMD
+747 EFTSLED
-753 EALLKAEEVGMGT
+753 ALDKAETVGQGT

-779 SLEVYKKS
+779 SLEEYKKK

-797 KIQVA
+797 KIEDA
-802 LEVID
+802 LSTIE
-807 KKQKGALLSA
+807 KKQKNSVLSA
-817 KELDDIILNL
+817 EELNKVILTL
-827 KAAPLEDLQKAAS
+827 KTAPLEDLQKAAA
-840 QLQQELSEAE
+840 QLQEELSKTE
-850 RDTREYMET
+850 RDAEKYVET

-1052 AAGLSMSDLIALA
+1052 AAGLSMSNLIALA

-1111 EQGRTMEAIIAV
+1111 EQGKTIQAVIAV
-1123 FEKMNAMGGL
+1123 FEKMNAMDGL

-1192 MAIMLRMG
+1192 MAIMQRMG

-1219 LRYIASIPNRFERGE
+1219 LRYISSIPNRFERGE
-1234 TSIRLMAVA
+1234 KSIRLMAVTVQA
-1243 LQVLVGVMIATSSA
+1243 LVGVMIATSSA
-1257 VQKASANILLFGKMM
+1257 VQKASANIVLFTEMV
-1272 KAGTV
+1272 KAGTASV
-1277 SLNVFKTAWQALTF
+1277 NIFKIAWQWLSK
-1291 AMSKNPIGWAVL
+1291 AMMSNPLGWVVL
-1303 GFTALASAVTMFK
+1303 GFTALTSAITYFK
-1316 KTVDQAAKAQA
+1316 KSVDEATKAQS
-1327 EFESSIQK
+1327 EFEAAIQK
-1335 ETFELNNLK
+1335 ETFELSNLK

-1495 NIRKEAGQTHTFL
+1495 NIRKEAGQTQTFL

-1536 SSDLSELN
+1536 SSDIPELN

-1557 REDVD
+1557 RSDVEY
-1562 DLNAKREKGE
+1562 LNAKREKGK
-1572 KLTKA
+1572 KLTELETA
-1577 ETDELAE
+1577 ELERLNERKEKGIMLNKLEESRLEELNDKRRKGENLTDSELKELKE
-1584 KNRQL
+1584 KNRLL
-1589 GVYQNNISQ
+1589 GVYQYNIDQ

-1654 FKSAREEYEAL
+1654 FKSAKEEYEAL
-1665 KKMEQD
+1665 KKMEEE

-1698 EQKELNDQVSAAMAA
+1698 EQKEMNDEISAAMSA

-1729 LNEEITT
+1729 LDEQITT

-1757 RKKLLGESNTFNQK
+1757 RKKLLGEENTFNQN

-1786 LKKMGEKETDGVRKN
+1786 IKKLGERQTDGLRKN

-1873 MDALVSLSEDA
+1873 INALVSLSEDA

-1958 KGSDDQSE
+1958 KGTDERTE

-1981 SFLGTSDTDNAE
+1981 SFLGTSETDNAE
-1993 LEALRIKL
+1993 LEALRIRL
-2001 EAAAQYYE
+2001 EAARQYYE
-2009 QFESRKKE
+2009 EFYARKEE

-2023 ASGATQQQAEES
+2023 ASGATQQEAEES
-2035 FLMAQKEAYDNY
+2035 YRMAEKEALDELN
-2047 IAAREEQSAKELEI
+2047 AAREEQASKELEI

-2074 AVVDFSEQMGEAAFS
+2074 AVVDFSEQMGEAAFA
-2089 EVDDRKE
+2089 EVDDRKQ
-2096 AAKQLLQTAM
+2096 AAKMLLQTAM

-2114 QKVQELIM
+2114 QKITELLM
-2122 KKALGAQEVAQ
+2122 KKTLGDQEVAQ
-2133 EAATTT
+2133 EAATSA
-2139 TVTALH
+2139 TVTAIH
-2145 GTQAITDLTVQ
+2145 GSQAITDMTVE
-2156 GAKTSGDIALGTA
+2156 GAKTAGDVTSGIARG
-2169 SGAAKTI
+2169 SAKTI
-2176 GQLGWWGIPLV
+2176 GDLGWWGIPLI

-2200 AMGKLNKSKQEVAAA
+2200 AMGKLNKAKQDVAAA
-2215 TGVSSSKGRVATGM
+2215 TGVSSSKGRVAAGM

-2258 VYGGGAHFGI
+2258 VYSGGAHFGI

-2317 SYPSMPA
+2317 NYPFMPA
-2324 QASQA
+2324 QITQVASGATDMNIQNE
-2329 AQQAGGSG
+2329 QMTQMLGSV
-2337 MSAAEM
+2337 AE
-2343 SQVLTGVTDA
+2343 
-2353 VNALTQRLNQPISA
+2353 ALSTLNDRLSKPISA

-2372 GRKGAV
+2372 GSKGAV
-2378 NQLSKASKFMN
+2378 NQLNKASNFMT
-2389 KNGLTK
+2389 KRGLIK

>member
-13 DVLIGGAD
+13 DVLIGGAE
-21 QARKQVEEMR
+21 QAQKQVDKMRDEWKKLR
-31 KEWAKLGKEVQ
+31 KEVENAQ
-42 EAQRNMEKSV
+42 EQMNATTN
-52 DTVDYDKNK
+52 TTLYDDNK
-61 KIYTDAL
+61 KIYNE
-68 KQQKQLQKSI
+68 KVKQL
-78 QESERNINT
+78 ERLTKLIRENQRNVNT
-87 VQKYLNDVSGQ
+87 VNKYLNDISGQ
-98 TLRNLNNAQKG
+98 TLRNLGEARKG

-114 LGVNPKN
+114 LGINPKN
-121 VESLRTV
+121 AETLQTV

-136 DEIQRRKGNL
+136 DEIQRRKGNI

-158 VSDKSLGMAKQR
+158 VSDKSLGKAKER
-170 LQELISTTQKNT
+170 LQDLIKSTELNT
-182 QEIQIYR
+182 QEIQKYR
-189 DQLKKVEDEEQRR
+189 EQLAQVEAEETR
-202 ISANAGRVMGN
+202 
-213 LGGSSLSEIQEAIK
+213 
-227 VTTQLRDAQK
+227 
-237 LGGQEWN
+237 
-244 NYNVQIQSAQK
+244 
-255 YLSDFNN
+255 
-262 LTKQLSMADR
+262 
-272 MRNLGE
+272 
-278 VSEASLTEL
+278 
-287 KKYWQEQVNGTMLS
+287 
-301 SSELAKY
+301 
-308 EAQLKKVTDEEQR
+308 
-321 RISANAGRVMGNLGG
+321 
-336 SSVSEIQEAIK
+336 
-347 VTTQLRDAQ
+347 
-356 KRGSQEWEIYNDE
+356 
-369 IQKAQKYLQDFND
+369 
-382 KAKQLTM
+382 
-389 FRQMGDLT
+389 
-397 KVSSSSLSELKK
+397 
-409 YWQEQING
+409 
-417 ADTTSAKLKHY
+417 
-428 QIQLQAVMKE
+428 
-438 EERRISVQAG
+438 
-448 KVMGNLTDSSV
+448 
-459 SEIQEAI
+459 
-466 KVTMQLRDAQ
+466 
-476 KLGSQEWDIYND
+476 
-488 EIQKAQKYLSDFNDL
+488 
-503 TKQLSMSDRMR
+503 
-514 DLGKASESSLAELKK
+514 
-529 YWQEQVNGAQRGSQE
+529 
-544 LAEYESKLKQVLDEE
+544 
-559 KKRSAKS
+559 
-566 AVSVFSNLSGSSLT
+566 
-580 EIQDAI
+580 
-586 KATTQLRDATEL
+586 
-598 GSKQWDI
+598 
-605 YNQYIERA
+605 
-613 KNYLSDFENTSKNA
+613 
-627 AIAER
+627 
-632 MKNIGN
+632 
-638 ASTSSLAELKKFWQE
+638 
-653 QVDGA
+653 
-658 ELSSQKL
+658 
-665 QQYQQSLEAVVN
+665 
-677 EEQKRVSQRAQ
+677 RVSQRAQ
-688 TTLGKV
+688 TTLGQV

-724 TKGIKD
+724 TKGVKE

-747 QFSTMD
+747 EFTSLED
-753 EALLKAEEVGMGT
+753 ALDKAETVGQGT

-779 SLEVYKKS
+779 SLEEYKKS

-797 KIQVA
+797 KIEDA
-802 LEVID
+802 LSTIE
-807 KKQKGALLSA
+807 KKQKNSVLSA
-817 KELDDIILNL
+817 EELNKVILTL
-827 KAAPLEDLQKAAS
+827 KTAPLEDLQKAAA

-850 RDTREYMET
+850 RDTREYMEA

-902 EVVGRIKQLYQANLQ
+902 EVVGRIKELYQANLQ

-1030 QTSRASAGPIVDVV
+1030 QTSRASAGPIVDIVT
-1044 NRIGAIGE
+1044 RIGAIGE
-1052 AAGLSMSDLIALA
+1052 AAGLSMSNLIALG
-1065 GTLDALGQHA
+1065 GTVDALGQNA
-1075 EMGGTALN
+1075 EMSGTALN

-1111 EQGRTMEAIIAV
+1111 EQGKTIQAVIAV

-1192 MAIMLRMG
+1192 MAIMQRMG

-1219 LRYIASIPNRFERGE
+1219 LRYISSIPNRFERGE
-1234 TSIRLMAVA
+1234 KSIRLMAVTVQA
-1243 LQVLVGVMIATSSA
+1243 LVGVMIATSSA
-1257 VQKASANILLFGKMM
+1257 VQKASANIVLFTKMV
-1272 KAGTV
+1272 KSGTASV
-1277 SLNVFKTAWQALTF
+1277 NIFKIAWQSLSK
-1291 AMSKNPIGWAVL
+1291 AMMSNPLGWVVL
-1303 GFTALASAVTMFK
+1303 GFTALTSAITYFK
-1316 KTVDQAAKAQA
+1316 KSVDEATKAQS
-1327 EFESSIQK
+1327 EFEAAIQK
-1335 ETFELNNLK
+1335 ETFELSNLK

-1473 YNKNIKQLPFSSDAL
+1473 YDKNIKQLPFSSDAL

-1495 NIRKEAGQTHTFL
+1495 NIRKEAGQTQTFL

-1536 SSDLSELN
+1536 SSDIPELN

-1557 REDVD
+1557 RSDVEY
-1562 DLNAKREKGE
+1562 LNAKREKGK
-1572 KLTKA
+1572 KLTELETA
-1577 ETDELAE
+1577 ELERLNERKEKGIMLNKLEESRLEELNDKRRKGENLTDSELKELEE
-1584 KNRQL
+1584 KNRLL
-1589 GVYQNNISQ
+1589 GVYQYNIDQ

-1654 FKSAREEYEAL
+1654 FKSAKEEYEVL

-1698 EQKELNDQVSAAMAA
+1698 EQKEMNDEISAAMSA

-1729 LNEEITT
+1729 LDEQITT

-1757 RKKLLGESNTFNQK
+1757 RKKLLGEENTFNQN

-1786 LKKMGEKETDGVRKN
+1786 IKKLGERQTDGLRKN

-1873 MDALVSLSEDA
+1873 INALVSLSEDA
-1884 YSLNENQLRT
+1884 YSLNEDQLRT

-1921 FYQDSKAA
+1921 FYQDSKSA

-1958 KGSDDQSE
+1958 KGTDERTE

-1981 SFLGTSDTDNAE
+1981 SFLGTSETDNAE

-2047 IAAREEQSAKELEI
+2047 IAAREEQSSKELEI

-2074 AVVDFSEQMGEAAFS
+2074 AVVDFSEQMGEAAFA
-2089 EVDDRKE
+2089 EVDDRKQ
-2096 AAKQLLQTAM
+2096 AAKMLLQTAM

-2114 QKVQELIM
+2114 QKITELLM
-2122 KKALGAQEVAQ
+2122 KKTLGDQEVAQ
-2133 EAATTT
+2133 EAATSA
-2139 TVTALH
+2139 TVTAIH
-2145 GTQAITDLTVQ
+2145 GSQAITDMTVE
-2156 GAKTSGDIALGTA
+2156 GAKTAGDVTSGIARG
-2169 SGAAKTI
+2169 SAKTI
-2176 GQLGWWGIPLV
+2176 GDLGWWGIPLI

-2200 AMGKLNKSKQEVAAA
+2200 AMGKLNKAKQDVAAA
-2215 TGVSSSKGRVATGM
+2215 TGVSSSKGRVAAGM

-2293 YDSILTIA
+2293 YESILTIA

-2324 QASQA
+2324 QITQVASGATDMTMQNE
-2329 AQQAGGSG
+2329 QMTQMLGSV
-2337 MSAAEM
+2337 AE
-2343 SQVLTGVTDA
+2343 
-2353 VNALTQRLNQPISA
+2353 ALSTLNERLSKPISA

-2372 GRKGAV
+2372 GSKGAV
-2378 NQLSKASKFMN
+2378 NQLNKASNFMT
-2389 KNGLTK
+2389 KRGLIK

>member
-13 DVLIGGAD
+13 DVLIGGAE
-21 QARKQVEEMR
+21 QAQKQVDKMRDEWKKLR
-31 KEWAKLGKEVQ
+31 KEVENAQ
-42 EAQRNMEKSV
+42 EQMNATTN
-52 DTVDYDKNK
+52 TTLYDDNK
-61 KIYTDAL
+61 KIYNE
-68 KQQKQLQKSI
+68 KVKQL
-78 QESERNINT
+78 ERLTKLIRENQRNVNT
-87 VQKYLNDVSGQ
+87 VNKYLNDISGQ
-98 TLRNLNNAQKG
+98 TLRNLGEARKG

-114 LGVNPKN
+114 LGINPKN
-121 VESLRTV
+121 AETLQTV

-136 DEIQRRKGNL
+136 DEIQRRKGNI

-158 VSDKSLGMAKQR
+158 VSDKSLGKAKER
-170 LQELISTTQKNT
+170 LQDLIKSTELNT
-182 QEIQIYR
+182 QEIQKYR
-189 DQLKKVEDEEQRR
+189 EQLAQVEAEETR
-202 ISANAGRVMGN
+202 
-213 LGGSSLSEIQEAIK
+213 
-227 VTTQLRDAQK
+227 
-237 LGGQEWN
+237 
-244 NYNVQIQSAQK
+244 
-255 YLSDFNN
+255 
-262 LTKQLSMADR
+262 
-272 MRNLGE
+272 
-278 VSEASLTEL
+278 
-287 KKYWQEQVNGTMLS
+287 
-301 SSELAKY
+301 
-308 EAQLKKVTDEEQR
+308 
-321 RISANAGRVMGNLGG
+321 
-336 SSVSEIQEAIK
+336 
-347 VTTQLRDAQ
+347 
-356 KRGSQEWEIYNDE
+356 
-369 IQKAQKYLQDFND
+369 
-382 KAKQLTM
+382 
-389 FRQMGDLT
+389 
-397 KVSSSSLSELKK
+397 
-409 YWQEQING
+409 
-417 ADTTSAKLKHY
+417 
-428 QIQLQAVMKE
+428 
-438 EERRISVQAG
+438 
-448 KVMGNLTDSSV
+448 
-459 SEIQEAI
+459 
-466 KVTMQLRDAQ
+466 
-476 KLGSQEWDIYND
+476 
-488 EIQKAQKYLSDFNDL
+488 
-503 TKQLSMSDRMR
+503 
-514 DLGKASESSLAELKK
+514 
-529 YWQEQVNGAQRGSQE
+529 
-544 LAEYESKLKQVLDEE
+544 
-559 KKRSAKS
+559 
-566 AVSVFSNLSGSSLT
+566 
-580 EIQDAI
+580 
-586 KATTQLRDATEL
+586 
-598 GSKQWDI
+598 
-605 YNQYIERA
+605 
-613 KNYLSDFENTSKNA
+613 
-627 AIAER
+627 
-632 MKNIGN
+632 
-638 ASTSSLAELKKFWQE
+638 
-653 QVDGA
+653 
-658 ELSSQKL
+658 
-665 QQYQQSLEAVVN
+665 
-677 EEQKRVSQRAQ
+677 RVSQRAQ
-688 TTLGKV
+688 TTLGQV

-724 TKGIKD
+724 TKGVKE

-747 QFSTMD
+747 EFTSLED
-753 EALLKAEEVGMGT
+753 ALNKAETVGQGT

-779 SLEVYKKS
+779 SLEEYKKS

-797 KIQVA
+797 KIEDA
-802 LEVID
+802 LSTIE
-807 KKQKGALLSA
+807 KKQKNSVLSA
-817 KELDDIILNL
+817 EELNKVILTL
-827 KAAPLEDLQKAAS
+827 KTAPLEDLQKAAA

-850 RDTREYMET
+850 RDTREYMEA

-902 EVVGRIKQLYQANLQ
+902 EVVGRIKELYQANLQ

-1030 QTSRASAGPIVDVV
+1030 QTSRASAGPIVDIVT
-1044 NRIGAIGE
+1044 RIGAIGE
-1052 AAGLSMSDLIALA
+1052 AAGLSMSNLIALG
-1065 GTLDALGQHA
+1065 GTVDALGQNA
-1075 EMGGTALN
+1075 EMSGTALN

-1111 EQGRTMEAIIAV
+1111 EQGKTIQAVIAV

-1192 MAIMLRMG
+1192 MAIMQRMG

-1219 LRYIASIPNRFERGE
+1219 LRYISSIPNRFERGE
-1234 TSIRLMAVA
+1234 KSIRLMAVTVQA
-1243 LQVLVGVMIATSSA
+1243 LVGVMIATSSA
-1257 VQKASANILLFGKMM
+1257 VQKASANIVLFTKMV
-1272 KAGTV
+1272 KSGTASV
-1277 SLNVFKTAWQALTF
+1277 NIFKIAWQSLSK
-1291 AMSKNPIGWAVL
+1291 AMMSNPLGWVVL
-1303 GFTALASAVTMFK
+1303 GFTALTSAITYFK
-1316 KTVDQAAKAQA
+1316 KSVDEATKAQS
-1327 EFESSIQK
+1327 EFEAAIQK
-1335 ETFELNNLK
+1335 ETFELSNLK

-1431 NKMQNVGETNAGD
+1431 NKMENVGETNAGD

-1453 NKVVEEGGNLY
+1453 NKVVEEGGNMY

-1473 YNKNIKQLPFSSDAL
+1473 YDKNIKQLPFSSDAL

-1495 NIRKEAGQTHTFL
+1495 NIRKEAGQTQTFL

-1536 SSDLSELN
+1536 SSDIPELN

-1557 REDVD
+1557 RSDVEY
-1562 DLNAKREKGE
+1562 LNAKREKGK
-1572 KLTKA
+1572 KLTELETA
-1577 ETDELAE
+1577 ELERLNERKEKGIMLNKLEESRLEELNDKRRKGENLTDSELKELEE
-1584 KNRQL
+1584 KNRLL
-1589 GVYQNNISQ
+1589 GVYQYNIDQ

-1654 FKSAREEYEAL
+1654 FKSAKEEYEVL

-1698 EQKELNDQVSAAMAA
+1698 EQKEMNDEISAAMSA

-1729 LNEEITT
+1729 LDEQITT

-1757 RKKLLGESNTFNQK
+1757 RKKLLGEENTFNQN

-1786 LKKMGEKETDGVRKN
+1786 IKKLGERQTDGLRKN

-1873 MDALVSLSEDA
+1873 INALVSLSEDA
-1884 YSLNENQLRT
+1884 YSLNEDQLRT

-1921 FYQDSKAA
+1921 FYQDSKSA

-1958 KGSDDQSE
+1958 KGTDERTE

-1981 SFLGTSDTDNAE
+1981 SFLGTSETDNAE

-2047 IAAREEQSAKELEI
+2047 IAAREEQSSKELEI

-2074 AVVDFSEQMGEAAFS
+2074 AVVDFSEQMGEAAFA
-2089 EVDDRKE
+2089 EVDDRKQ
-2096 AAKQLLQTAM
+2096 AAKMLLQTAM

-2114 QKVQELIM
+2114 QKITELLM
-2122 KKALGAQEVAQ
+2122 KKTLGDQEVAQ
-2133 EAATTT
+2133 EAATSA
-2139 TVTALH
+2139 TVTAIH
-2145 GTQAITDLTVQ
+2145 GSQAITDMTVE
-2156 GAKTSGDIALGTA
+2156 GAKTAGDVTSGIARG
-2169 SGAAKTI
+2169 SAKTI
-2176 GQLGWWGIPLV
+2176 GDLGWWGIPLI

-2200 AMGKLNKSKQEVAAA
+2200 AMGKLNKAKQDVAAA
-2215 TGVSSSKGRVATGM
+2215 TGVSSSKGRVAAGM

-2293 YDSILTIA
+2293 YESILTIA

-2324 QASQA
+2324 QITQVASGATDMTMQNE
-2329 AQQAGGSG
+2329 QMTQMLGSV
-2337 MSAAEM
+2337 AE
-2343 SQVLTGVTDA
+2343 
-2353 VNALTQRLNQPISA
+2353 ALSTLNERLSKPISA

-2372 GRKGAV
+2372 GSKGAV
-2378 NQLSKASKFMN
+2378 NQLNKASNFMT
-2389 KNGLTK
+2389 KRGLIK

>member
-13 DVLIGGAD
+13 DVLIGGAE
-21 QARKQVEEMR
+21 QARKQVEQMR
-31 KEWAKLGKEVQ
+31 EEWKKLGKQAQ
-42 EAQRNMEKSV
+42 EAQKNMQATV
-52 DTVDYDKNK
+52 DTVAYDKNK
-61 KIYTDAL
+61 KIYEDAL

-78 QESERNINT
+78 TESERNINT
-87 VQKYLNDVSGQ
+87 VQKYLTDISGQ

-109 LNQML
+109 LKQML
-114 LGVNPKN
+114 LGVNPKDLQTLN
-121 VESLRTV
+121 TV
-128 REYIKQIA
+128 RDYIKQIA
-136 DEIQRRKGNL
+136 DEAQRRKGNL

-182 QEIQIYR
+182 KEIQTYR
-189 DQLKKVEDEEQRR
+189 EQLKKVEDEEQRR
-202 ISANAGRVMGN
+202 ISSKAGRVMGN
-213 LGGSSLSEIQEAIK
+213 LDGSSVAEIQEAIN
-227 VTTQLRDAQK
+227 VTTKLRDAQK
-237 LGGQEWN
+237 LGGQEWEI
-244 NYNVQIQSAQK
+244 YNDEIQRAQK

-262 LTKQLSMADR
+262 LTKQIA
-272 MRNLGE
+272 
-278 VSEASLTEL
+278 
-287 KKYWQEQVNGTMLS
+287 
-301 SSELAKY
+301 
-308 EAQLKKVTDEEQR
+308 
-321 RISANAGRVMGNLGG
+321 
-336 SSVSEIQEAIK
+336 
-347 VTTQLRDAQ
+347 
-356 KRGSQEWEIYNDE
+356 
-369 IQKAQKYLQDFND
+369 
-382 KAKQLTM
+382 
-389 FRQMGDLT
+389 
-397 KVSSSSLSELKK
+397 
-409 YWQEQING
+409 
-417 ADTTSAKLKHY
+417 
-428 QIQLQAVMKE
+428 
-438 EERRISVQAG
+438 
-448 KVMGNLTDSSV
+448 
-459 SEIQEAI
+459 
-466 KVTMQLRDAQ
+466 
-476 KLGSQEWDIYND
+476 
-488 EIQKAQKYLSDFNDL
+488 
-503 TKQLSMSDRMR
+503 MSDRMKE
-514 DLGKASESSLAELKK
+514 LGKASESSLSELKK

-613 KNYLSDFENTSKNA
+613 KKYLSDFENTSKNA

-665 QQYQQSLEAVVN
+665 QQYQQNLEAVIK
-677 EEQKRVSQRAQ
+677 EEQNRISNRAQ
-688 TTLGKV
+688 TTLGQV
-694 QTGTFDGTISQTKEA
+694 QTGTFDGTIAQTKEA

-724 TKGIKD
+724 TKGVKE

-747 QFSTMD
+747 EFTSLED
-753 EALLKAEEVGMGT
+753 ALDKAETVGQGT

-779 SLEVYKKS
+779 SLEEYKKK

-797 KIQVA
+797 KIEDA
-802 LEVID
+802 LSTIE
-807 KKQKGALLSA
+807 KKQKNSVLSA
-817 KELDDIILNL
+817 EELNKVILTL
-827 KAAPLEDLQKAAS
+827 KTAPLEDLQKAAA
-840 QLQQELSEAE
+840 QLQEELSKTE
-850 RDTREYMET
+850 RDAEKYVET

-1030 QTSRASAGPIVDVV
+1030 QTSRASAGPIVDIVT
-1044 NRIGAIGE
+1044 RIGAIGE
-1052 AAGLSMSDLIALA
+1052 AAGLSMSNLIALG
-1065 GTLDALGQHA
+1065 GTVDALGQNA
-1075 EMGGTALN
+1075 EMSGTALN

-1100 GLSDDYLKNLI
+1100 GLSDDYLKSLI
-1111 EQGRTMEAIIAV
+1111 NQGKTMEAIIAV

-1192 MAIMLRMG
+1192 MAIMQRMG

-1210 GFVEWLTDV
+1210 GIVEWLTDV
-1219 LRYIASIPNRFERGE
+1219 LRYISSIPNRFERGE
-1234 TSIRLMAVA
+1234 TSIRLMAVTVQA
-1243 LQVLVGVMIATSSA
+1243 LVGVMIATSSA
-1257 VQKASANILLFGKMM
+1257 VQKASANIVLFTKMVKEGTASVNIFKIAWKWLS
-1272 KAGTV
+1272 KAM
-1277 SLNVFKTAWQALTF
+1277 
-1291 AMSKNPIGWAVL
+1291 MSNPLGWVVL
-1303 GFTALASAVTMFK
+1303 GFTALTSAVTYFK
-1316 KTVDQAAKAQA
+1316 KSVDEATKAQS
-1327 EFESSIQK
+1327 EFEAAIQK
-1335 ETFELNNLK
+1335 ETFELSNLK

-1444 AMARIMDGM
+1444 AMALIMDGM

-1473 YNKNIKQLPFSSDAL
+1473 YDKNIKQLPFSSDAL

-1495 NIRKEAGQTHTFL
+1495 NIRKEAGQTQTFL
-1508 ESTQRAAESK
+1508 ESTQRAAERK

-1529 SNQGILS
+1529 SNQDILS
-1536 SSDLSELN
+1536 SSDLPELN

-1557 REDVD
+1557 RSDVEY
-1562 DLNAKREKGE
+1562 LNAKREKGK
-1572 KLTKA
+1572 KLTELETA
-1577 ETDELAE
+1577 ELERLNERKEKGIMLNKLEESRLEELNDKRRKGENLTDSELKELKE
-1584 KNRQL
+1584 KNRLL
-1589 GVYQNNISQ
+1589 GAYQYNIDQ

-1654 FKSAREEYEAL
+1654 FKSAKEEYEAL

-1698 EQKELNDQVSAAMAA
+1698 EQKEMNDEISAAMSA

-1729 LNEEITT
+1729 LDEQITT

-1757 RKKLLGESNTFNQK
+1757 RKKLLGEENTFNQN

-1786 LKKMGEKETDGVRKN
+1786 IKKLGERQTDGLRKN

-1873 MDALVSLSEDA
+1873 INALVSLSEDA
-1884 YSLNENQLRT
+1884 YSLNEDQLRT

-1958 KGSDDQSE
+1958 KGTDERTE

-1981 SFLGTSDTDNAE
+1981 SFLGTSETDNAE

-2047 IAAREEQSAKELEI
+2047 IAAREEQSSKELEI

-2074 AVVDFSEQMGEAAFS
+2074 AVVDFSEQMGEAAFA
-2089 EVDDRKE
+2089 EVDDRKQ
-2096 AAKQLLQTAM
+2096 AAKMLLQTAM

-2114 QKVQELIM
+2114 QKITELLM
-2122 KKALGAQEVAQ
+2122 KKTLGDQEVAQ
-2133 EAATTT
+2133 EAAASA
-2139 TVTALH
+2139 TVTAIH
-2145 GTQAITDLTVQ
+2145 GSQAITDMTVE
-2156 GAKTSGDIALGTA
+2156 GAKTAGDVTSGIARG
-2169 SGAAKTI
+2169 SAKTI
-2176 GQLGWWGIPLV
+2176 GDLGWWGIPLI
-2187 AVISA
+2187 AVIRA

-2215 TGVSSSKGRVATGM
+2215 TGVSNSKGRVAAGM

-2293 YDSILTIA
+2293 YESILTIA

-2317 SYPSMPA
+2317 NYPSMPA
-2324 QASQA
+2324 QITQVASGATDMTMQNE
-2329 AQQAGGSG
+2329 QMTQMLGSV
-2337 MSAAEM
+2337 AE
-2343 SQVLTGVTDA
+2343 
-2353 VNALTQRLNQPISA
+2353 ALSTLNERLSKPISA

-2372 GRKGAV
+2372 GSKGAV
-2378 NQLSKASKFMN
+2378 NQLNKASNFMT
-2389 KNGLTK
+2389 KRGLIK

>member
-13 DVLIGGAD
+13 DVLIGGAE
-21 QARKQVEEMR
+21 QAQKQVDKMRDEWKKLR
-31 KEWAKLGKEVQ
+31 KEVENAQ
-42 EAQRNMEKSV
+42 EQMNATTN
-52 DTVDYDKNK
+52 TTLYDDNK
-61 KIYTDAL
+61 KIYNE
-68 KQQKQLQKSI
+68 KVKQL
-78 QESERNINT
+78 ERLTKLIRENQRNVNT
-87 VQKYLNDVSGQ
+87 VNKYLNDISGQ
-98 TLRNLNNAQKG
+98 TLRNLGEARKG

-114 LGVNPKN
+114 LGINPKN
-121 VESLRTV
+121 AETLQTV

-136 DEIQRRKGNL
+136 DEIQRRKGNI

-182 QEIQIYR
+182 KEIQTYR
-189 DQLKKVEDEEQRR
+189 EQLKKVEDEEQRR
-202 ISANAGRVMGN
+202 VSSKAGRVMGN
-213 LGGSSLSEIQEAIK
+213 LDGSSVAEIQEAIN
-227 VTTQLRDAQK
+227 VTTKLRDAQK
-237 LGGQEWN
+237 LGGQEW
-244 NYNVQIQSAQK
+244 
-255 YLSDFNN
+255 
-262 LTKQLSMADR
+262 
-272 MRNLGE
+272 
-278 VSEASLTEL
+278 
-287 KKYWQEQVNGTMLS
+287 
-301 SSELAKY
+301 
-308 EAQLKKVTDEEQR
+308 
-321 RISANAGRVMGNLGG
+321 
-336 SSVSEIQEAIK
+336 
-347 VTTQLRDAQ
+347 
-356 KRGSQEWEIYNDE
+356 EIYNDE
-369 IQKAQKYLQDFND
+369 IQ
-382 KAKQLTM
+382 
-389 FRQMGDLT
+389 R
-397 KVSSSSLSELKK
+397 
-409 YWQEQING
+409 
-417 ADTTSAKLKHY
+417 
-428 QIQLQAVMKE
+428 
-438 EERRISVQAG
+438 
-448 KVMGNLTDSSV
+448 
-459 SEIQEAI
+459 
-466 KVTMQLRDAQ
+466 
-476 KLGSQEWDIYND
+476 
-488 EIQKAQKYLSDFNDL
+488 AQKYLSDYNNL
-503 TKQLSMSDRMR
+503 TKQIAMSDRMKE
-514 DLGKASESSLAELKK
+514 LGKASESSLAELKK

-580 EIQDAI
+580 EIQNAI

-613 KNYLSDFENTSKNA
+613 KKYLSDFENTSKNA

-665 QQYQQSLEAVVN
+665 QQYQQNLEAVIK
-677 EEQKRVSQRAQ
+677 EEQNRISNRAQ

-724 TKGIKD
+724 TNGVKE

-747 QFSTMD
+747 EFTSLED
-753 EALLKAEEVGMGT
+753 ALDKAETVGQGT

-779 SLEVYKKS
+779 SLEEYKKK

-797 KIQVA
+797 KIEDA
-802 LEVID
+802 LSTIE
-807 KKQKGALLSA
+807 KKQKSSVLSA
-817 KELDDIILNL
+817 EELNKVILTL
-827 KAAPLEDLQKAAS
+827 KTAPLEDLQKAAA
-840 QLQQELSEAE
+840 QLQQELSKTE
-850 RDTREYMET
+850 RDADKYVET

-917 LSDSLADIE
+917 LSDSLGDIE

-1030 QTSRASAGPIVDVV
+1030 QTSRASAGPIMDIVT
-1044 NRIGAIGE
+1044 RIGAIGE
-1052 AAGLSMSDLIALA
+1052 AAGLSMSNLIALG
-1065 GTLDALGQHA
+1065 GTVDALGQNA
-1075 EMGGTALN
+1075 EMSGTALN

-1100 GLSDDYLKNLI
+1100 GLSDDYLKSLI
-1111 EQGRTMEAIIAV
+1111 NQGKTMEAIIAV

-1192 MAIMLRMG
+1192 MAIMQRMG

-1219 LRYIASIPNRFERGE
+1219 LRYISSIPNRFERGE
-1234 TSIRLMAVA
+1234 TSIRLTAVA
-1243 LQVLVGVMIATSSA
+1243 LQVLVGLMIATSSA
-1257 VQKASANILLFGKMM
+1257 VQKASANIVLFTKMV
-1272 KAGTV
+1272 KSGTASV
-1277 SLNVFKTAWQALTF
+1277 NIFKIAWQSLSK
-1291 AMSKNPIGWAVL
+1291 AMMSNPLGWVVL
-1303 GFTALASAVTMFK
+1303 GFTALTSAITYFK
-1316 KTVDQAAKAQA
+1316 KSVDEATKAQS
-1327 EFESSIQK
+1327 EFEAAIQK
-1335 ETFELNNLK
+1335 ETFELSNLK

-1444 AMARIMDGM
+1444 AMALIMDGM

-1473 YNKNIKQLPFSSDAL
+1473 YDKNIKQLPFSSDAL

-1495 NIRKEAGQTHTFL
+1495 NIRKEAGQTQTFL
-1508 ESTQRAAESK
+1508 ESTQRAAERK

-1529 SNQGILS
+1529 SNQDILS
-1536 SSDLSELN
+1536 SSDLPELN

-1557 REDVD
+1557 RSDVEY
-1562 DLNAKREKGE
+1562 LNAKREKGK
-1572 KLTKA
+1572 KLTELETA
-1577 ETDELAE
+1577 ELERLNERKEKGIMLNKLEESRLEELNDKRRKGENLTDSELKELKE
-1584 KNRQL
+1584 KNRLL
-1589 GVYQNNISQ
+1589 GAYQYNIDQ

-1654 FKSAREEYEAL
+1654 FKSAKEEYEAL

-1698 EQKELNDQVSAAMAA
+1698 EQKEMNDEISAAMSA

-1729 LNEEITT
+1729 LDEQITT

-1757 RKKLLGESNTFNQK
+1757 RKKLLGEENTFNQN

-1786 LKKMGEKETDGVRKN
+1786 IKKLGERQTDGLRKN

-1873 MDALVSLSEDA
+1873 INALVSLSEDA
-1884 YSLNENQLRT
+1884 YSLNEDQLRT

-1958 KGSDDQSE
+1958 KGTDERTE

-1981 SFLGTSDTDNAE
+1981 SFLGTSETDNAE

-2047 IAAREEQSAKELEI
+2047 IAAREEQSSKELEI

-2074 AVVDFSEQMGEAAFS
+2074 AVVDFSEQMGEAAFA
-2089 EVDDRKE
+2089 EVDDRKQ
-2096 AAKQLLQTAM
+2096 AAKMLLQTAM

-2114 QKVQELIM
+2114 QKITELLM
-2122 KKALGAQEVAQ
+2122 KKTLGDQEVTQ
-2133 EAATTT
+2133 EAATSA
-2139 TVTALH
+2139 TVTAIH
-2145 GTQAITDLTVQ
+2145 GSQAITDMTVE
-2156 GAKTSGDIALGTA
+2156 GAKTEGDVTSGIARG
-2169 SGAAKTI
+2169 SAKTI
-2176 GQLGWWGIPLV
+2176 GDLGWWGIPLI

-2200 AMGKLNKSKQEVAAA
+2200 AMGKLNKAKQDVAAA
-2215 TGVSSSKGRVATGM
+2215 TGVSSSKGRVAAGM

-2293 YDSILTIA
+2293 YESILTIA

-2324 QASQA
+2324 QITQVASGATDMTMQNE
-2329 AQQAGGSG
+2329 QMTQMLGSV
-2337 MSAAEM
+2337 AE
-2343 SQVLTGVTDA
+2343 
-2353 VNALTQRLNQPISA
+2353 ALSTLNERLSKPISA

-2372 GRKGAV
+2372 GSKGAV
-2378 NQLSKASKFMN
+2378 NQLNKASNFMT
-2389 KNGLTK
+2389 KRGLIK

>member
-13 DVLIGGAD
+13 DVLIGGAE
-21 QARKQVEEMR
+21 QAQKQVDKMRDEWKKLR
-31 KEWAKLGKEVQ
+31 KEVENAQ
-42 EAQRNMEKSV
+42 EQMNATTN
-52 DTVDYDKNK
+52 TTLYDDNK
-61 KIYTDAL
+61 KIYNE
-68 KQQKQLQKSI
+68 KVKQL
-78 QESERNINT
+78 ERLTKLIRENQRNVNT
-87 VQKYLNDVSGQ
+87 VNKYLNDISGQ
-98 TLRNLNNAQKG
+98 TLRNLGEARKG

-114 LGVNPKN
+114 LGINPKN
-121 VESLRTV
+121 AETLQTV

-136 DEIQRRKGNL
+136 DEIQRRKGNI

-158 VSDKSLGMAKQR
+158 VSDKSLGKAKER
-170 LQELISTTQKNT
+170 LQDLIKSTELNT
-182 QEIQIYR
+182 QEIQKYR
-189 DQLKKVEDEEQRR
+189 EQLAQVEAEETR
-202 ISANAGRVMGN
+202 
-213 LGGSSLSEIQEAIK
+213 
-227 VTTQLRDAQK
+227 
-237 LGGQEWN
+237 
-244 NYNVQIQSAQK
+244 
-255 YLSDFNN
+255 
-262 LTKQLSMADR
+262 
-272 MRNLGE
+272 
-278 VSEASLTEL
+278 
-287 KKYWQEQVNGTMLS
+287 
-301 SSELAKY
+301 
-308 EAQLKKVTDEEQR
+308 
-321 RISANAGRVMGNLGG
+321 
-336 SSVSEIQEAIK
+336 
-347 VTTQLRDAQ
+347 
-356 KRGSQEWEIYNDE
+356 
-369 IQKAQKYLQDFND
+369 
-382 KAKQLTM
+382 
-389 FRQMGDLT
+389 
-397 KVSSSSLSELKK
+397 
-409 YWQEQING
+409 
-417 ADTTSAKLKHY
+417 
-428 QIQLQAVMKE
+428 
-438 EERRISVQAG
+438 
-448 KVMGNLTDSSV
+448 
-459 SEIQEAI
+459 
-466 KVTMQLRDAQ
+466 
-476 KLGSQEWDIYND
+476 
-488 EIQKAQKYLSDFNDL
+488 
-503 TKQLSMSDRMR
+503 
-514 DLGKASESSLAELKK
+514 
-529 YWQEQVNGAQRGSQE
+529 
-544 LAEYESKLKQVLDEE
+544 
-559 KKRSAKS
+559 
-566 AVSVFSNLSGSSLT
+566 
-580 EIQDAI
+580 
-586 KATTQLRDATEL
+586 
-598 GSKQWDI
+598 
-605 YNQYIERA
+605 
-613 KNYLSDFENTSKNA
+613 
-627 AIAER
+627 
-632 MKNIGN
+632 
-638 ASTSSLAELKKFWQE
+638 
-653 QVDGA
+653 
-658 ELSSQKL
+658 
-665 QQYQQSLEAVVN
+665 
-677 EEQKRVSQRAQ
+677 RVSQRAQ
-688 TTLGKV
+688 TTLGQV
-694 QTGTFDGTISQTKEA
+694 QTGTFDGTIAQTKEA

-724 TKGIKD
+724 IKGVKE

-747 QFSTMD
+747 EFSSLD
-753 EALLKAEEVGMGT
+753 EALDKAETVGQGT
-766 FDGTYEDLEKLKK
+766 FGGTYEDLEKLKK
-779 SLEVYKKS
+779 SLEEYKKK

-797 KIQVA
+797 KIEDA
-802 LEVID
+802 LSTIE
-807 KKQKGALLSA
+807 KKQKNSVLSA
-817 KELDDIILNL
+817 KELDKVLLSL
-827 KAAPLEDLQKAAS
+827 KTASLEDLQKAAA
-840 QLQQELSEAE
+840 QLQEELSKTE
-850 RDTREYMET
+850 RDAEKYVEK
-859 SMNLRRVNEQIN
+859 SMDLSRVNEQIN

-1030 QTSRASAGPIVDVV
+1030 QTSRASAGPIVDIVT
-1044 NRIGAIGE
+1044 RIGAIGE
-1052 AAGLSMSDLIALA
+1052 AAGLSMSNLIALG
-1065 GTLDALGQHA
+1065 GTVDALGQNA
-1075 EMGGTALN
+1075 EMSGTALN

-1100 GLSDDYLKNLI
+1100 GLSDDYLKSLI
-1111 EQGRTMEAIIAV
+1111 NQGKTMEAIIAV

-1192 MAIMLRMG
+1192 MAIMQRMG

-1219 LRYIASIPNRFERGE
+1219 LRYISSIPNRFERGE
-1234 TSIRLMAVA
+1234 TSIRLTAVA
-1243 LQVLVGVMIATSSA
+1243 LQVLVGLMIATSSA
-1257 VQKASANILLFGKMM
+1257 VQKASANIVLFTKMV
-1272 KAGTV
+1272 KSGTASV
-1277 SLNVFKTAWQALTF
+1277 NIFKIAWQSLSK
-1291 AMSKNPIGWAVL
+1291 AMMSNPLGWVVL
-1303 GFTALASAVTMFK
+1303 GFTALTSAITYFK
-1316 KTVDQAAKAQA
+1316 KSVDEATKAQS
-1327 EFESSIQK
+1327 EFEAAIQK
-1335 ETFELNNLK
+1335 ETFELSNLK

-1444 AMARIMDGM
+1444 AMALIMDGM

-1473 YNKNIKQLPFSSDAL
+1473 YDKNIKQLPFSSDAL

-1495 NIRKEAGQTHTFL
+1495 NIRKEAGQTQTFL
-1508 ESTQRAAESK
+1508 ESTQRAAERK

-1529 SNQGILS
+1529 SNQDILS
-1536 SSDLSELN
+1536 SSDLPELN

-1557 REDVD
+1557 RSDVEY
-1562 DLNAKREKGE
+1562 LNAKREKGK
-1572 KLTKA
+1572 KLTELETA
-1577 ETDELAE
+1577 ELERLNERKEKGIMLNKLEESRLEELNDKRRKGENLTDSELKELKE
-1584 KNRQL
+1584 KNRLL
-1589 GVYQNNISQ
+1589 GAYQYNIDQ

-1654 FKSAREEYEAL
+1654 FKSAKEEYEAL

-1698 EQKELNDQVSAAMAA
+1698 EQKEMNDEISAAMSA

-1729 LNEEITT
+1729 LDEQITT

-1757 RKKLLGESNTFNQK
+1757 RKKLLGEENTFNQN

-1786 LKKMGEKETDGVRKN
+1786 IKKLGERQTDGLRKN

-1873 MDALVSLSEDA
+1873 INALVSLSEDA
-1884 YSLNENQLRT
+1884 YSLNEDQLRT

-1958 KGSDDQSE
+1958 KGTDERTE

-1981 SFLGTSDTDNAE
+1981 SFLGTSETDNAE

-2047 IAAREEQSAKELEI
+2047 IAAREEQSSKELEI

-2074 AVVDFSEQMGEAAFS
+2074 AVVDFSEQMGEAAFA
-2089 EVDDRKE
+2089 EVDDRKQ
-2096 AAKQLLQTAM
+2096 AAKMLLQTAM

-2114 QKVQELIM
+2114 QKITELLM
-2122 KKALGAQEVAQ
+2122 KKTLGDQEVAQ
-2133 EAATTT
+2133 EAATSA
-2139 TVTALH
+2139 TVTAIH
-2145 GTQAITDLTVQ
+2145 GSQAITDMTVE
-2156 GAKTSGDIALGTA
+2156 GAKTEGDVTSGIARG
-2169 SGAAKTI
+2169 SAKTI
-2176 GQLGWWGIPLV
+2176 GDLGWWGIPLI

-2200 AMGKLNKSKQEVAAA
+2200 AMGKLNKAKQDVAAA
-2215 TGVSSSKGRVATGM
+2215 TGVSSSKGRVAAGM

-2293 YDSILTIA
+2293 YESILTIA

-2324 QASQA
+2324 QITQVASGATDMTMQNE
-2329 AQQAGGSG
+2329 QMTQMLGSV
-2337 MSAAEM
+2337 AE
-2343 SQVLTGVTDA
+2343 
-2353 VNALTQRLNQPISA
+2353 ALSTLNERLSKPISA

-2372 GRKGAV
+2372 GSKGAV
-2378 NQLSKASKFMN
+2378 NQLNKASNFMT
-2389 KNGLTK
+2389 KRGLIK

>member
-13 DVLIGGAD
+13 DVLIGGAE
-21 QARKQVEEMR
+21 QARKQVEQMR
-31 KEWAKLGKEVQ
+31 EEWKKLGKQAQ
-42 EAQRNMEKSV
+42 EAQKNMQATV
-52 DTVDYDKNK
+52 DTVAYDKNK
-61 KIYTDAL
+61 KIYEDAL

-78 QESERNINT
+78 TESERNINT
-87 VQKYLNDVSGQ
+87 VQKYLTDISGQ

-109 LNQML
+109 LKQML
-114 LGVNPKN
+114 LGVNPKDLQTLN
-121 VESLRTV
+121 TV
-128 REYIKQIA
+128 RDYIKQIA
-136 DEIQRRKGNL
+136 DEAQRRKGNL

-182 QEIQIYR
+182 KEIQTYR
-189 DQLKKVEDEEQRR
+189 EQLKKVEDEEQRR
-202 ISANAGRVMGN
+202 ISSKAGRVMGN
-213 LGGSSLSEIQEAIK
+213 LDGSSVAEIQEAIN
-227 VTTQLRDAQK
+227 VTTKLRDAQK
-237 LGGQEWN
+237 LGGQEWEI
-244 NYNVQIQSAQK
+244 YNDEIQRAQK

-262 LTKQLSMADR
+262 LTKQIA
-272 MRNLGE
+272 
-278 VSEASLTEL
+278 
-287 KKYWQEQVNGTMLS
+287 
-301 SSELAKY
+301 
-308 EAQLKKVTDEEQR
+308 
-321 RISANAGRVMGNLGG
+321 
-336 SSVSEIQEAIK
+336 
-347 VTTQLRDAQ
+347 
-356 KRGSQEWEIYNDE
+356 
-369 IQKAQKYLQDFND
+369 
-382 KAKQLTM
+382 
-389 FRQMGDLT
+389 
-397 KVSSSSLSELKK
+397 
-409 YWQEQING
+409 
-417 ADTTSAKLKHY
+417 
-428 QIQLQAVMKE
+428 
-438 EERRISVQAG
+438 
-448 KVMGNLTDSSV
+448 
-459 SEIQEAI
+459 
-466 KVTMQLRDAQ
+466 
-476 KLGSQEWDIYND
+476 
-488 EIQKAQKYLSDFNDL
+488 
-503 TKQLSMSDRMR
+503 MSDRMKE
-514 DLGKASESSLAELKK
+514 LGKASESSLSELKK

-613 KNYLSDFENTSKNA
+613 KKYLSDFENTSKNA
-627 AIAER
+627 AIAEC

-665 QQYQQSLEAVVN
+665 QQYQQNLEAVIK
-677 EEQKRVSQRAQ
+677 EEQNRISNRAQ
-688 TTLGKV
+688 TTLGQV
-694 QTGTFDGTISQTKEA
+694 QTGTFDGTIAQTKEA

-724 TKGIKD
+724 TKGVKE

-747 QFSTMD
+747 EFTSLED
-753 EALLKAEEVGMGT
+753 ALDKAETVGQGT

-779 SLEVYKKS
+779 SLEEYKKK

-797 KIQVA
+797 KIEDA
-802 LEVID
+802 LSTIE
-807 KKQKGALLSA
+807 KKQKNSVLSA
-817 KELDDIILNL
+817 KELDKVLLSL
-827 KAAPLEDLQKAAS
+827 KTASLEDLQKAAA
-840 QLQQELSEAE
+840 QLQEELSKTE
-850 RDTREYMET
+850 RDAEKYVEK
-859 SMNLRRVNEQIN
+859 SMDLRRVNEQIN

-1111 EQGRTMEAIIAV
+1111 EQGKTIQAVIAV

-1192 MAIMLRMG
+1192 MAIMQRMG

-1219 LRYIASIPNRFERGE
+1219 LRYISSIPNRFERGE
-1234 TSIRLMAVA
+1234 KSIRLMAVTVQA
-1243 LQVLVGVMIATSSA
+1243 LVGVMIATSSA
-1257 VQKASANILLFGKMM
+1257 VQKASANIVLFTKMV
-1272 KAGTV
+1272 KAGTASV
-1277 SLNVFKTAWQALTF
+1277 NIFKIAWQWLSK
-1291 AMSKNPIGWAVL
+1291 AMMSNPLGWVVL
-1303 GFTALASAVTMFK
+1303 GFTALTSAITYFK
-1316 KTVDQAAKAQA
+1316 KSVDEATKAQS
-1327 EFESSIQK
+1327 EFEAAIQK
-1335 ETFELNNLK
+1335 ETFELSNLK

-1431 NKMQNVGETNAGD
+1431 NKMENVGETNAGD
-1444 AMARIMDGM
+1444 AMALIMDGM

-1473 YNKNIKQLPFSSDAL
+1473 YDKNIKQLPFSSDAL

-1495 NIRKEAGQTHTFL
+1495 NIRKEAGQTQTFL

-1536 SSDLSELN
+1536 SSDIPELN

-1557 REDVD
+1557 RSDVEY
-1562 DLNAKREKGE
+1562 LNAKREKGK
-1572 KLTKA
+1572 KLTELETA
-1577 ETDELAE
+1577 ELERLNERKEKGIMLNKLEESRLEELNDKRRKGENLTDSELKELKE
-1584 KNRQL
+1584 KNRLL
-1589 GVYQNNISQ
+1589 GVYQHNIDQ

-1654 FKSAREEYEAL
+1654 FKSAKEEYEAL

-1698 EQKELNDQVSAAMAA
+1698 EQKEMNDEISAAMSA

-1729 LNEEITT
+1729 LDEQITT

-1757 RKKLLGESNTFNQK
+1757 RKKLLGEENTFNQN

-1786 LKKMGEKETDGVRKN
+1786 IKKLGERQTDGLRKN

-1873 MDALVSLSEDA
+1873 INALVSLSEDA
-1884 YSLNENQLRT
+1884 YSLNEDELRT

-1958 KGSDDQSE
+1958 KGADDQSE

-2047 IAAREEQSAKELEI
+2047 IAAREEQSSKELEI
-2061 TESKLS
+2061 TESKLG

-2074 AVVDFSEQMGEAAFS
+2074 AVVDFSEQMGEAAFA
-2089 EVDDRKE
+2089 EVDDRKQ
-2096 AAKQLLQTAM
+2096 AAKMLLQTAM

-2114 QKVQELIM
+2114 QKITELLM
-2122 KKALGAQEVAQ
+2122 KKTLGDQEVAQ
-2133 EAATTT
+2133 EAATSA
-2139 TVTALH
+2139 TVTAIH
-2145 GTQAITDLTVQ
+2145 GSQAITDMTVE
-2156 GAKTSGDIALGTA
+2156 GAKTTGDVTSGIARG
-2169 SGAAKTI
+2169 SAKTI
-2176 GQLGWWGIPLV
+2176 GDLGWWGIPLI

-2200 AMGKLNKSKQEVAAA
+2200 AMGKLNKAKQDVAAA
-2215 TGVSSSKGRVATGM
+2215 TGVSSSKGRVAAGM

-2317 SYPSMPA
+2317 NYPSMPA
-2324 QASQA
+2324 QITQVASGATDMTMQNEQMTQMLGSVAEALSTLNERLSKPIRA
-2329 AQQAGGSG
+2329 A
-2337 MSAAEM
+2337 
-2343 SQVLTGVTDA
+2343 
-2353 VNALTQRLNQPISA
+2353 
-2367 TVDPY
+2367 VDPY
-2372 GRKGAV
+2372 GSKGAV
-2378 NQLSKASKFMN
+2378 NQLNKASNFMT
-2389 KNGLTK
+2389 KRGLIK

>member
-136 DEIQRRKGNL
+136 DEIQRRKGNI

-158 VSDKSLGMAKQR
+158 VSDKSLGKAKER
-170 LQELISTTQKNT
+170 LQDLIKSTELNT
-182 QEIQIYR
+182 QEIQKYR
-189 DQLKKVEDEEQRR
+189 DQLAQVEAEETR
-202 ISANAGRVMGN
+202 
-213 LGGSSLSEIQEAIK
+213 
-227 VTTQLRDAQK
+227 
-237 LGGQEWN
+237 
-244 NYNVQIQSAQK
+244 
-255 YLSDFNN
+255 
-262 LTKQLSMADR
+262 
-272 MRNLGE
+272 
-278 VSEASLTEL
+278 
-287 KKYWQEQVNGTMLS
+287 
-301 SSELAKY
+301 
-308 EAQLKKVTDEEQR
+308 
-321 RISANAGRVMGNLGG
+321 
-336 SSVSEIQEAIK
+336 
-347 VTTQLRDAQ
+347 
-356 KRGSQEWEIYNDE
+356 
-369 IQKAQKYLQDFND
+369 
-382 KAKQLTM
+382 
-389 FRQMGDLT
+389 
-397 KVSSSSLSELKK
+397 
-409 YWQEQING
+409 
-417 ADTTSAKLKHY
+417 
-428 QIQLQAVMKE
+428 
-438 EERRISVQAG
+438 
-448 KVMGNLTDSSV
+448 
-459 SEIQEAI
+459 
-466 KVTMQLRDAQ
+466 
-476 KLGSQEWDIYND
+476 
-488 EIQKAQKYLSDFNDL
+488 
-503 TKQLSMSDRMR
+503 
-514 DLGKASESSLAELKK
+514 
-529 YWQEQVNGAQRGSQE
+529 
-544 LAEYESKLKQVLDEE
+544 
-559 KKRSAKS
+559 
-566 AVSVFSNLSGSSLT
+566 
-580 EIQDAI
+580 
-586 KATTQLRDATEL
+586 
-598 GSKQWDI
+598 
-605 YNQYIERA
+605 
-613 KNYLSDFENTSKNA
+613 
-627 AIAER
+627 
-632 MKNIGN
+632 
-638 ASTSSLAELKKFWQE
+638 
-653 QVDGA
+653 
-658 ELSSQKL
+658 
-665 QQYQQSLEAVVN
+665 
-677 EEQKRVSQRAQ
+677 RVSQRAQ

-779 SLEVYKKS
+779 SLEEYKKS

-802 LEVID
+802 LDVID

-1100 GLSDDYLKNLI
+1100 GLSDEYLKNLI

-1303 GFTALASAVTMFK
+1303 GLTALTSAVTMFK
-1316 KTVDQAAKAQA
+1316 KTVDQAAKAQS

-1495 NIRKEAGQTHTFL
+1495 NIRKEAGQTQTFL

-1634 AMMKSIN
+1634 GMMKSIN

-1654 FKSAREEYEAL
+1654 FKSAKEEYEAL

-1786 LKKMGEKETDGVRKN
+1786 IKKLGERQTDGLRKN

-2089 EVDDRKE
+2089 EVSDRKE
-2096 AAKQLLQTAM
+2096 AAKQLLQTMM

-2114 QKVQELIM
+2114 QKVQELVM
-2122 KKALGAQEVAQ
+2122 KKALNAQEVAQ
-2133 EAATTT
+2133 ESATSATI
-2139 TVTALH
+2139 TAVH
-2145 GTQAITDLTVQ
+2145 GSQAITDLTVQ
-2156 GAKTSGDIALGTA
+2156 GAKTAADVTTGTA

-2176 GQLGWWGIPLV
+2176 GELGWWGIPLI

-2200 AMGKLNKSKQEVAAA
+2200 AMSKLNKSKQEVAAA
-2215 TGVSSSKGRVATGM
+2215 TGVSSKGRVAAGM

-2324 QASQA
+2324 QATQA
-2329 AQQAGGSG
+2329 AQQAGGPG

>member
-13 DVLIGGAD
+13 DVLIGGAE
-21 QARKQVEEMR
+21 QARKQVEQMR
-31 KEWAKLGKEVQ
+31 EEWKKLGKQAQ
-42 EAQRNMEKSV
+42 EAQKNMQATV
-52 DTVDYDKNK
+52 DTVAYDKNK
-61 KIYTDAL
+61 KIYEDAL

-78 QESERNINT
+78 TESERNINT
-87 VQKYLNDVSGQ
+87 VQKYLTDISGQ

-109 LNQML
+109 LKQML
-114 LGVNPKN
+114 LGVNPKDLQTLN
-121 VESLRTV
+121 TV
-128 REYIKQIA
+128 RDYIKQIA
-136 DEIQRRKGNL
+136 DEAQRRKGNL

-182 QEIQIYR
+182 KEIQTYR
-189 DQLKKVEDEEQRR
+189 EQLKKVEDEEQRR
-202 ISANAGRVMGN
+202 ISSKAGRVMGN
-213 LGGSSLSEIQEAIK
+213 LDGSSVAEIQEAIN
-227 VTTQLRDAQK
+227 VTTKLRDAQK
-237 LGGQEWN
+237 LGGQEW
-244 NYNVQIQSAQK
+244 
-255 YLSDFNN
+255 
-262 LTKQLSMADR
+262 
-272 MRNLGE
+272 
-278 VSEASLTEL
+278 
-287 KKYWQEQVNGTMLS
+287 
-301 SSELAKY
+301 
-308 EAQLKKVTDEEQR
+308 
-321 RISANAGRVMGNLGG
+321 
-336 SSVSEIQEAIK
+336 
-347 VTTQLRDAQ
+347 
-356 KRGSQEWEIYNDE
+356 EIYNDE
-369 IQKAQKYLQDFND
+369 IQ
-382 KAKQLTM
+382 
-389 FRQMGDLT
+389 R
-397 KVSSSSLSELKK
+397 
-409 YWQEQING
+409 
-417 ADTTSAKLKHY
+417 
-428 QIQLQAVMKE
+428 
-438 EERRISVQAG
+438 
-448 KVMGNLTDSSV
+448 
-459 SEIQEAI
+459 
-466 KVTMQLRDAQ
+466 
-476 KLGSQEWDIYND
+476 
-488 EIQKAQKYLSDFNDL
+488 AQKYLSDYNNL
-503 TKQLSMSDRMR
+503 TKQIAMSDRMKE
-514 DLGKASESSLAELKK
+514 LGKASESSLAELKK

-613 KNYLSDFENTSKNA
+613 KKYLSDFENTSKNA

-665 QQYQQSLEAVVN
+665 QQYQQNLEAVIK
-677 EEQKRVSQRAQ
+677 EEQNRISNRAQ

-694 QTGTFDGTISQTKEA
+694 QTGTFDGTIAQTKEA

-724 TKGIKD
+724 IKGVKE

-747 QFSTMD
+747 EFSSLD
-753 EALLKAEEVGMGT
+753 EALDKAETVGQGT

-779 SLEVYKKS
+779 SLEEYKKK

-797 KIQVA
+797 KIEDA
-802 LEVID
+802 LSTIE
-807 KKQKGALLSA
+807 KKQKNSVLSA
-817 KELDDIILNL
+817 KELDKVLLSL
-827 KAAPLEDLQKAAS
+827 KTASLEDLQKAAA
-840 QLQQELSEAE
+840 QLQEELSKTE
-850 RDTREYMET
+850 RDAEKYVET

-1111 EQGRTMEAIIAV
+1111 EQGKTIQAVIAV

-1192 MAIMLRMG
+1192 MAIMQRMG

-1219 LRYIASIPNRFERGE
+1219 LRYISSIPNRFERGE
-1234 TSIRLMAVA
+1234 KSIRLMAVTVQA
-1243 LQVLVGVMIATSSA
+1243 LVGVMIATSSA
-1257 VQKASANILLFGKMM
+1257 VQKASANIVLFTKMV
-1272 KAGTV
+1272 KAGTASV
-1277 SLNVFKTAWQALTF
+1277 NIFKIAWQWLSK
-1291 AMSKNPIGWAVL
+1291 AMMSNPLGWVVL
-1303 GFTALASAVTMFK
+1303 GFTALTSAITYFK
-1316 KTVDQAAKAQA
+1316 KSVDEATKAQS
-1327 EFESSIQK
+1327 EFEAAIQK
-1335 ETFELNNLK
+1335 ETFELSNLK

-1431 NKMQNVGETNAGD
+1431 NKMENVGETNAGD

-1495 NIRKEAGQTHTFL
+1495 NIRKEAGQTQTFL

-1536 SSDLSELN
+1536 SSDLPELN

-1562 DLNAKREKGE
+1562 ELNAKREKGE

-1577 ETDELAE
+1577 ETAELAE

-1654 FKSAREEYEAL
+1654 FKSAKEEYEAL

-1671 VAKVLAE
+1671 VAKVLKE
-1678 KWGRDTSGNWLKV
+1678 KWGRDTNGNWITE
-1691 RKSGTRG
+1691 SGTRG
-1698 EQKELNDQVSAAMAA
+1698 EQKEMNDEMTAA
-1713 LEAYFLRR
+1713 LSALETYFVSRETLIKERR
-1721 QQAIRQAY
+1721 A
-1729 LNEEITT
+1729 NEEIT
-1736 EEMNRQIDA
+1736 EQEMNRQLEANEFEHLNARIKLRRAFLGDMESLSKEELKTYGLEGKDLEKLSKYLLDKGQAMRDGIRLKLVEDELKMREDLLKHQEAIRKILLDNDYTGQVDKEFMSAIDKLELLFGKQEEM
-1745 TEEEHLLARVEL
+1745 TEESGIRRMNILRSMSQEAYLIDVEEF
-1757 RKKLLGESNTFNQK
+1757 RKKIEAQSEFSEWRKDKTTEDYQ
-1771 LYGMEG
+1771 
-1777 KNLESTAAL
+1777 AL
-1786 LKKMGEKETDGVRKN
+1786 LYM
-1801 LEKDLLEVQNMA
+1801 LQ
-1813 VKYRQT
+1813 
-1819 IEKELLK
+1819 K
-1826 YNPFESLVNQFEESL
+1826 YNDDYEAAENRAIERR
-1841 DKLRL
+1841 KKI
-1846 LNTDAEKEF
+1846 AEKKWEK
-1855 RMSLGFS
+1855 S
-1862 GVIDESAVKER
+1862 GQKEDWQTRTDESQANV
-1873 MDALVSLSEDA
+1873 D
-1884 YSLNENQLRT
+1884 
-1894 YLSNIDAVWAESMSP
+1894 
-1909 EQMSLMLKKLRD
+1909 LM
-1921 FYQDSKAA
+1921 QAA
-1929 AEKYAKD
+1929 
-1936 IKEMI
+1936 
-1941 DVQWETSGNQKL
+1941 SG
-1953 WEDRI
+1953 
-1958 KGSDDQSE
+1958 
-1966 LMGAAGNLGLASTQS
+1966 LGLASDSMVEDAKLEYYKLRIEASKAYLEQMEQEMQME
-1981 SFLGTSDTDNAE
+1981 LDKAYQEKLLADAKLEEVEGTD
-1993 LEALRIKL
+1993 LEAEYRDRSLEANAAYEAAKRAQMQMTLDARQKLNEAMNDLDNQEMEIQERKL
-2001 EAAAQYYE
+2001 E
-2009 QFESRKKE
+2009 
-2017 LIQQAI
+2017 
-2023 ASGATQQQAEES
+2023 
-2035 FLMAQKEAYDNY
+2035 
-2047 IAAREEQSAKELEI
+2047 
-2061 TESKLS
+2061 
-2067 TLKNYTD
+2067 TLKGYTD
-2074 AVVDFSEQMGEAAFS
+2074 AIVDFSGQMGEAAFA
-2089 EVDDRKE
+2089 EVDDRKQ
-2096 AAKQLLQTAM
+2096 AAKMLLQTAM

-2114 QKVQELIM
+2114 QKITELLM
-2122 KKALGAQEVAQ
+2122 KKTLGDQEVAQ
-2133 EAATTT
+2133 EAATSA
-2139 TVTALH
+2139 TVTAIH
-2145 GTQAITDLTVQ
+2145 GSQAITDMTVE
-2156 GAKTSGDIALGTA
+2156 GAKTAGDVTSGIARG
-2169 SGAAKTI
+2169 SAKTI
-2176 GQLGWWGIPLV
+2176 GDLGWWGIPLI

-2200 AMGKLNKSKQEVAAA
+2200 AMGKLNKAKQDVAAA
-2215 TGVSSSKGRVATGM
+2215 TGVSSSKGRVAAGM

-2317 SYPSMPA
+2317 NYPSMPA
-2324 QASQA
+2324 QITQVASGATDMTMQNEQMTQMLGSVAEALSTLNERLSKPIRA
-2329 AQQAGGSG
+2329 A
-2337 MSAAEM
+2337 
-2343 SQVLTGVTDA
+2343 
-2353 VNALTQRLNQPISA
+2353 
-2367 TVDPY
+2367 VDPY
-2372 GRKGAV
+2372 GSKGAV
-2378 NQLSKASKFMN
+2378 NQLNKASNFMT
-2389 KNGLTK
+2389 KRGLIK

>member
-21 QARKQVEEMR
+21 QAKKKLEEMKNELKKLKDASVEAQEKMNASIEKVDFYKYKQVYEDIE
-31 KEWAKLGKEVQ
+31 KKIKQLSKTINAN
-42 EAQRNMEKSV
+42 EATIKTV
-52 DTVDYDKNK
+52 DT
-61 KIYTDAL
+61 
-68 KQQKQLQKSI
+68 
-78 QESERNINT
+78 
-87 VQKYLNDVSGQ
+87 YLNDISGQ

-109 LNQML
+109 LKQML
-114 LGVNPKN
+114 LSVDPKK
-121 VESLRTV
+121 VETISVLRG
-128 REYIKQIA
+128 YIKQVY

-182 QEIQIYR
+182 KEIQTYR
-189 DQLKKVEDEEQRR
+189 EQLKKVEDEEQRR
-202 ISANAGRVMGN
+202 VSSKAGRVMGN
-213 LGGSSLSEIQEAIK
+213 LDGSSVAEIQEAIN
-227 VTTQLRDAQK
+227 VTTKLRDAQK
-237 LGGQEWN
+237 LGGQEW
-244 NYNVQIQSAQK
+244 
-255 YLSDFNN
+255 
-262 LTKQLSMADR
+262 
-272 MRNLGE
+272 
-278 VSEASLTEL
+278 
-287 KKYWQEQVNGTMLS
+287 
-301 SSELAKY
+301 
-308 EAQLKKVTDEEQR
+308 
-321 RISANAGRVMGNLGG
+321 
-336 SSVSEIQEAIK
+336 
-347 VTTQLRDAQ
+347 
-356 KRGSQEWEIYNDE
+356 EIYNDE
-369 IQKAQKYLQDFND
+369 IQ
-382 KAKQLTM
+382 
-389 FRQMGDLT
+389 R
-397 KVSSSSLSELKK
+397 
-409 YWQEQING
+409 
-417 ADTTSAKLKHY
+417 
-428 QIQLQAVMKE
+428 
-438 EERRISVQAG
+438 
-448 KVMGNLTDSSV
+448 
-459 SEIQEAI
+459 
-466 KVTMQLRDAQ
+466 
-476 KLGSQEWDIYND
+476 
-488 EIQKAQKYLSDFNDL
+488 AQKYLSDYNNL
-503 TKQLSMSDRMR
+503 TKQIAMSDRMKE
-514 DLGKASESSLAELKK
+514 LGKASESSLAELKK

-613 KNYLSDFENTSKNA
+613 KKYLSDFENTSKNA

-638 ASTSSLAELKKFWQE
+638 ASTSSLTELKKFWQE

-665 QQYQQSLEAVVN
+665 QQYQQNLEAVIK
-677 EEQKRVSQRAQ
+677 EEQNRISNRAQ

-694 QTGTFDGTISQTKEA
+694 QTGTFDGTIAQTKEA

-724 TKGIKD
+724 IKGIKD

-747 QFSTMD
+747 EFTSLED
-753 EALLKAEEVGMGT
+753 ALDKAETVGQGT

-779 SLEVYKKS
+779 SLEEYKKS

-797 KIQVA
+797 KIEDA
-802 LEVID
+802 LSTIE
-807 KKQKGALLSA
+807 KKQKNSVLSA
-817 KELDDIILNL
+817 KELDKVLLSL
-827 KAAPLEDLQKAAS
+827 KTASLENLQKAAA
-840 QLQQELSEAE
+840 QLQEELSETE
-850 RDTREYMET
+850 RDAEKYVEK
-859 SMNLRRVNEQIN
+859 SMDLRRVNEQIN

-962 GKLGISAKEDVLG
+962 GKFGISAKEDVLG

-1111 EQGRTMEAIIAV
+1111 EQGKTIQAVIAV

-1192 MAIMLRMG
+1192 MAIMQRMG

-1219 LRYIASIPNRFERGE
+1219 LRYISSIPNRFERGE
-1234 TSIRLMAVA
+1234 KSIRLMAVTVQA
-1243 LQVLVGVMIATSSA
+1243 LVGVMIATSSA
-1257 VQKASANILLFGKMM
+1257 VQKASANIVLFTKMV
-1272 KAGTV
+1272 KAGTASV
-1277 SLNVFKTAWQALTF
+1277 NIFKIAWQWLSK
-1291 AMSKNPIGWAVL
+1291 AMMSNPLGWVVL
-1303 GFTALASAVTMFK
+1303 GFTALTSAITYFK
-1316 KTVDQAAKAQA
+1316 KSVDEATKAQS
-1327 EFESSIQK
+1327 EFEAAIQK
-1335 ETFELNNLK
+1335 ETFELSNLK

-1444 AMARIMDGM
+1444 AMALIMDGM

-1495 NIRKEAGQTHTFL
+1495 NIRKEAGQTQTFL

-1536 SSDLSELN
+1536 SSDIPELN

-1557 REDVD
+1557 RSDVEY
-1562 DLNAKREKGE
+1562 LNAKREKGK
-1572 KLTKA
+1572 KLTELETA
-1577 ETDELAE
+1577 ELERLNERKEKGIMLNKLEESRLEELNDKRRKGENLTDSELKELKE
-1584 KNRQL
+1584 KNRLL
-1589 GVYQNNISQ
+1589 GVYQYNIDQ

-1654 FKSAREEYEAL
+1654 FKSAKEEYEAL

-1698 EQKELNDQVSAAMAA
+1698 EQKEMNDEISAAMSA

-1729 LNEEITT
+1729 LDEQITT

-1757 RKKLLGESNTFNQK
+1757 RKKLLGEENTFNQN

-1786 LKKMGEKETDGVRKN
+1786 IKKLGERQTDGLRKN

-1873 MDALVSLSEDA
+1873 INALVSLSEDA
-1884 YSLNENQLRT
+1884 YSLNEDQLRT

-1921 FYQDSKAA
+1921 FYQDSKSA

-1958 KGSDDQSE
+1958 KGTDEQTE

-1981 SFLGTSDTDNAE
+1981 SFLGTSETDNAE

-2047 IAAREEQSAKELEI
+2047 IAAREEQSSKELEI

-2074 AVVDFSEQMGEAAFS
+2074 AVVDFSEQMGEAAFA
-2089 EVDDRKE
+2089 EVDDRKQ
-2096 AAKQLLQTAM
+2096 AAKMLLQTAM

-2114 QKVQELIM
+2114 QKITELLM
-2122 KKALGAQEVAQ
+2122 KKTLGDQEVAQ
-2133 EAATTT
+2133 EAATSA
-2139 TVTALH
+2139 TVTAIH
-2145 GTQAITDLTVQ
+2145 GSQAITDMTVE
-2156 GAKTSGDIALGTA
+2156 GAKTAGDVTSGIARG
-2169 SGAAKTI
+2169 SAKTI
-2176 GQLGWWGIPLV
+2176 GDLGWWGIPLI

-2200 AMGKLNKSKQEVAAA
+2200 AMGKLNKAKQDVAAA
-2215 TGVSSSKGRVATGM
+2215 TGVSSSKGRVAAGM

-2317 SYPSMPA
+2317 NYPSMPA
-2324 QASQA
+2324 QITQVASGATDMTMQNEQMTQMLGSVAEALSTLNERLSKPIRA
-2329 AQQAGGSG
+2329 A
-2337 MSAAEM
+2337 
-2343 SQVLTGVTDA
+2343 
-2353 VNALTQRLNQPISA
+2353 
-2367 TVDPY
+2367 VDPY
-2372 GRKGAV
+2372 GSKGAV
-2378 NQLSKASKFMN
+2378 NQLNKASNFMT
-2389 KNGLTK
+2389 KRGLIK

>member
-13 DVLIGGAD
+13 DVLIGGAG
-21 QARKQVEEMR
+21 QAQKQVDKMRDEWKKLR
-31 KEWAKLGKEVQ
+31 KEVENAQ
-42 EAQRNMEKSV
+42 EQMNATTN
-52 DTVDYDKNK
+52 TTLYDDNK
-61 KIYTDAL
+61 KIYNE
-68 KQQKQLQKSI
+68 KVKQL
-78 QESERNINT
+78 ERLTKLIRENQRNVNT
-87 VQKYLNDVSGQ
+87 VNKYLNDISGQ
-98 TLRNLNNAQKG
+98 TLRNLGEARKG

-114 LGVNPKN
+114 LGINPKN
-121 VESLRTV
+121 AETLQTV

-136 DEIQRRKGNL
+136 DEIQRRKGNI

-158 VSDKSLGMAKQR
+158 VSDKSLGKAKER
-170 LQELISTTQKNT
+170 LQDLIKSTELNT
-182 QEIQIYR
+182 QEIQKYR
-189 DQLKKVEDEEQRR
+189 EQLAQVEAEETR
-202 ISANAGRVMGN
+202 
-213 LGGSSLSEIQEAIK
+213 
-227 VTTQLRDAQK
+227 
-237 LGGQEWN
+237 
-244 NYNVQIQSAQK
+244 
-255 YLSDFNN
+255 
-262 LTKQLSMADR
+262 
-272 MRNLGE
+272 
-278 VSEASLTEL
+278 
-287 KKYWQEQVNGTMLS
+287 
-301 SSELAKY
+301 
-308 EAQLKKVTDEEQR
+308 
-321 RISANAGRVMGNLGG
+321 
-336 SSVSEIQEAIK
+336 
-347 VTTQLRDAQ
+347 
-356 KRGSQEWEIYNDE
+356 
-369 IQKAQKYLQDFND
+369 
-382 KAKQLTM
+382 
-389 FRQMGDLT
+389 
-397 KVSSSSLSELKK
+397 
-409 YWQEQING
+409 
-417 ADTTSAKLKHY
+417 
-428 QIQLQAVMKE
+428 
-438 EERRISVQAG
+438 
-448 KVMGNLTDSSV
+448 
-459 SEIQEAI
+459 
-466 KVTMQLRDAQ
+466 
-476 KLGSQEWDIYND
+476 
-488 EIQKAQKYLSDFNDL
+488 
-503 TKQLSMSDRMR
+503 
-514 DLGKASESSLAELKK
+514 
-529 YWQEQVNGAQRGSQE
+529 
-544 LAEYESKLKQVLDEE
+544 
-559 KKRSAKS
+559 
-566 AVSVFSNLSGSSLT
+566 
-580 EIQDAI
+580 
-586 KATTQLRDATEL
+586 
-598 GSKQWDI
+598 
-605 YNQYIERA
+605 
-613 KNYLSDFENTSKNA
+613 
-627 AIAER
+627 
-632 MKNIGN
+632 
-638 ASTSSLAELKKFWQE
+638 
-653 QVDGA
+653 
-658 ELSSQKL
+658 
-665 QQYQQSLEAVVN
+665 
-677 EEQKRVSQRAQ
+677 RVSQRAQ

-724 TKGIKD
+724 TKGVKE

-747 QFSTMD
+747 EFTSLED
-753 EALLKAEEVGMGT
+753 ALDKAETVGQGT

-779 SLEVYKKS
+779 SLEEYKKS

-797 KIQVA
+797 KIEDA
-802 LEVID
+802 LSTIE
-807 KKQKGALLSA
+807 KKQKNSVLSA
-817 KELDDIILNL
+817 KELDKVLLSL
-827 KAAPLEDLQKAAS
+827 KTASLENLQKAAA
-840 QLQQELSEAE
+840 QLQEELSETE
-850 RDTREYMET
+850 RDAEKYVEK
-859 SMNLRRVNEQIN
+859 SMDLRRVNEQIN
-871 EVKRSWQEHDN
+871 KVKRSWQEHDN

-891 TSYVLVYAGFN
+891 TSYVLVYAGSN

-1111 EQGRTMEAIIAV
+1111 EQGKTIQAVIAV

-1192 MAIMLRMG
+1192 MAIMQRMG

-1219 LRYIASIPNRFERGE
+1219 LRYISSIPNRFERGE
-1234 TSIRLMAVA
+1234 KSIRLMAVTVQA
-1243 LQVLVGVMIATSSA
+1243 LVGVMIATSSA
-1257 VQKASANILLFGKMM
+1257 VQKASANIVLFTKMV
-1272 KAGTV
+1272 KAGTASV
-1277 SLNVFKTAWQALTF
+1277 NIFKIAWQWLSK
-1291 AMSKNPIGWAVL
+1291 AMMSNPLGWVVL
-1303 GFTALASAVTMFK
+1303 GFTALTSAITYFK
-1316 KTVDQAAKAQA
+1316 KSVDEATKAQS
-1327 EFESSIQK
+1327 EFEAAIQK
-1335 ETFELNNLK
+1335 ETLELSNLK

-1431 NKMQNVGETNAGD
+1431 NKMENVGETNAGD

-1495 NIRKEAGQTHTFL
+1495 NIRKEAGQTQTFL

-1536 SSDLSELN
+1536 SSDIPELN

-1557 REDVD
+1557 RSDVEY
-1562 DLNAKREKGE
+1562 LNAKREKGK
-1572 KLTKA
+1572 KLTELETA
-1577 ETDELAE
+1577 ELERLNERKEKGIMLNKLEESRLEELNDKRRKGENLTDSELKELKE
-1584 KNRQL
+1584 KNRLL
-1589 GVYQNNISQ
+1589 GVYQYNIDQ

-1654 FKSAREEYEAL
+1654 FKSAKEEYEAL

-1691 RKSGTRG
+1691 RKSGTCG
-1698 EQKELNDQVSAAMAA
+1698 EQKEMNDEISAAMSA

-1729 LNEEITT
+1729 LDEQITT

-1757 RKKLLGESNTFNQK
+1757 RKKLLGEENTFNQN

-1786 LKKMGEKETDGVRKN
+1786 IKKLGERQTDGLRKN

-1873 MDALVSLSEDA
+1873 INALVSLSEDA
-1884 YSLNENQLRT
+1884 YNMNEIQLRGR
-1894 YLSNIDAVWAESMSP
+1894 LLGIDKIWAESMSP

-1958 KGSDDQSE
+1958 KGTDERTE

-2009 QFESRKKE
+2009 EFESRKKE

-2047 IAAREEQSAKELEI
+2047 IAAREEQSSKELEI
-2061 TESKLS
+2061 TESKLG

-2074 AVVDFSEQMGEAAFS
+2074 AVVDFSEQMGEAAFA
-2089 EVDDRKE
+2089 EVDDRKQ
-2096 AAKQLLQTAM
+2096 AAKMLLQTAM

-2114 QKVQELIM
+2114 QKITELLM
-2122 KKALGAQEVAQ
+2122 KKTLGAQEVAQ
-2133 EAATTT
+2133 EADTSA
-2139 TVTALH
+2139 TVTAIH
-2145 GTQAITDLTVQ
+2145 GSQAITDMTVE
-2156 GAKTSGDIALGTA
+2156 GAKTEGDVTSGIAKG
-2169 SGAAKTI
+2169 SAKTI
-2176 GQLGWWGIPLV
+2176 GELGWWGIPLI

-2215 TGVSSSKGRVATGM
+2215 TGVSSSKGRVAAGM

-2317 SYPSMPA
+2317 NYPSMPA
-2324 QASQA
+2324 QITQVASGA
-2329 AQQAGGSG
+2329 ADMTMQNEQMTQMLGSV
-2337 MSAAEM
+2337 AE
-2343 SQVLTGVTDA
+2343 
-2353 VNALTQRLNQPISA
+2353 ALSTLNDRLSKPISA

-2372 GRKGAV
+2372 GSKGAV
-2378 NQLSKASKFMN
+2378 NQLNKASNFMT
-2389 KNGLTK
+2389 KRGLIK

>member
-13 DVLIGGAD
+13 DVLIGGAE

-61 KIYTDAL
+61 KIYEDAL

-78 QESERNINT
+78 TESERNINT
-87 VQKYLNDVSGQ
+87 VQKYLTDISGQ
-98 TLRNLNNAQKG
+98 TLRNLNNAQRG
-109 LNQML
+109 LRDML
-114 LGVNPKN
+114 LGVNPKDLKTLN
-121 VESLRTV
+121 TV
-128 REYIKQIA
+128 RDYIKQIA

-182 QEIQIYR
+182 KEIQTYR
-189 DQLKKVEDEEQRR
+189 EQLKKVEDEEQRR
-202 ISANAGRVMGN
+202 ISSKAGRVMGN
-213 LGGSSLSEIQEAIK
+213 LDGSSVAEIQEAIN
-227 VTTQLRDAQK
+227 VTTKLRDAQK
-237 LGGQEWN
+237 LGGQEW
-244 NYNVQIQSAQK
+244 
-255 YLSDFNN
+255 
-262 LTKQLSMADR
+262 
-272 MRNLGE
+272 
-278 VSEASLTEL
+278 
-287 KKYWQEQVNGTMLS
+287 
-301 SSELAKY
+301 
-308 EAQLKKVTDEEQR
+308 
-321 RISANAGRVMGNLGG
+321 
-336 SSVSEIQEAIK
+336 
-347 VTTQLRDAQ
+347 
-356 KRGSQEWEIYNDE
+356 EIYNDE
-369 IQKAQKYLQDFND
+369 IQ
-382 KAKQLTM
+382 
-389 FRQMGDLT
+389 R
-397 KVSSSSLSELKK
+397 
-409 YWQEQING
+409 
-417 ADTTSAKLKHY
+417 
-428 QIQLQAVMKE
+428 
-438 EERRISVQAG
+438 
-448 KVMGNLTDSSV
+448 
-459 SEIQEAI
+459 
-466 KVTMQLRDAQ
+466 
-476 KLGSQEWDIYND
+476 
-488 EIQKAQKYLSDFNDL
+488 AQKYLSDYNNL
-503 TKQLSMSDRMR
+503 TKQIAMSDRMKE
-514 DLGKASESSLAELKK
+514 LGKASESSLAELKK

-544 LAEYESKLKQVLDEE
+544 LAEYGSKLKQVLDEE

-613 KNYLSDFENTSKNA
+613 KKYLSDFENTSKNA

-665 QQYQQSLEAVVN
+665 QQYQQNLEAVIK
-677 EEQKRVSQRAQ
+677 EEQNRISNRAQ
-688 TTLGKV
+688 TTLGQV

-724 TKGIKD
+724 TKGVKE

-747 QFSTMD
+747 EFTSLKD
-753 EALLKAEEVGMGT
+753 ALDKAETVGQGT

-779 SLEVYKKS
+779 SLEEYKKK

-797 KIQVA
+797 KIEDA
-802 LEVID
+802 LSTIE
-807 KKQKGALLSA
+807 KKQKNSVLSA
-817 KELDDIILNL
+817 KELDKVLLSL
-827 KAAPLEDLQKAAS
+827 KTASLEDLQKAAA
-840 QLQQELSEAE
+840 QLQEELSKTG
-850 RDTREYMET
+850 RDAKKYVEK
-859 SMNLRRVNEQIN
+859 SMDLRRVNEQIN

-962 GKLGISAKEDVLG
+962 GKLGISVKEDVLG

-1030 QTSRASAGPIVDVV
+1030 QTSRASAGPIVDIVT
-1044 NRIGAIGE
+1044 RIGAIGE
-1052 AAGLSMSDLIALA
+1052 AAGLSMSNLIALG
-1065 GTLDALGQHA
+1065 GTVDALGQNA
-1075 EMGGTALN
+1075 EMSGTALN

-1100 GLSDDYLKNLI
+1100 GLSDDYLKSLI
-1111 EQGRTMEAIIAV
+1111 NQGKTMEAIIAV

-1192 MAIMLRMG
+1192 MAIMQRMG

-1219 LRYIASIPNRFERGE
+1219 LRYISSIPNRFERGE
-1234 TSIRLMAVA
+1234 TFIRLMAVA

-1257 VQKASANILLFGKMM
+1257 VQKASANIVLFTKMV
-1272 KAGTV
+1272 KAGTASV
-1277 SLNVFKTAWQALTF
+1277 NIFKIAWQALTF
-1291 AMSKNPIGWAVL
+1291 AMRMNPIGWVVL
-1303 GFTALASAVTMFK
+1303 GITALTSAVTYFK
-1316 KTVDQAAKAQA
+1316 KSVDEATKAQA
-1327 EFESSIQK
+1327 GFGAAIQK
-1335 ETFELNNLK
+1335 ETLELSNLK

-1444 AMARIMDGM
+1444 AMALIMDGM

-1473 YNKNIKQLPFSSDAL
+1473 YDKNIKQLPFSSDAL

-1495 NIRKEAGQTHTFL
+1495 NIRKEAGQTQTFL
-1508 ESTQRAAESK
+1508 ESTQRAADKK

-1524 QDLRK
+1524 KDLRK
-1529 SNQGILS
+1529 SNQEILS
-1536 SSDLSELN
+1536 SSDIPELK

-1557 REDVD
+1557 RSDVE
-1562 DLNAKREKGE
+1562 DLNAKREKGK
-1572 KLTKA
+1572 KLTELETA
-1577 ETDELAE
+1577 ELERLNDKKESGIMLNKLEESRLEELNDKRRKGENLTDSELKELEE
-1584 KNRQL
+1584 KNRLL
-1589 GVYQNNISQ
+1589 GVYQYNIEQ

-1654 FKSAREEYEAL
+1654 FKSAKEEYEAL

-1678 KWGRDTSGNWLKV
+1678 KWGRDTSGNWLEV

-1698 EQKELNDQVSAAMAA
+1698 EQKEMNDEISAAMSA

-1729 LNEEITT
+1729 LDEQITT

-1757 RKKLLGESNTFNQK
+1757 RKKLLGEENTFNQN

-1786 LKKMGEKETDGVRKN
+1786 IKKLGERQTDGLRKN

-1873 MDALVSLSEDA
+1873 INALVSLSEDA
-1884 YSLNENQLRT
+1884 YSLNEDQLRT

-1941 DVQWETSGNQKL
+1941 DSSWKDSGKEKEWDDIINASEQRL
-1953 WEDRI
+1953 EDTENM
-1958 KGSDDQSE
+1958 SQV
-1966 LMGAAGNLGLASTQS
+1966 GLASSKTTI
-1981 SFLGTSDTDNAE
+1981 LGTSDVDKAE
-1993 LEALRIKL
+1993 LDSLRYKL
-2001 EAAAQYYE
+2001 EAAQEYYE
-2009 QFESRKKE
+2009 SFYNRREQ

-2023 ASGATQQQAEES
+2023 ANGATEQQAIASQIKAEE
-2035 FLMAQKEAYDNY
+2035 K
-2047 IAAREEQSAKELEI
+2047 ARQDSENALIDYYNKQNEI
-2061 TESKLS
+2061 TFAKLS
-2067 TLKNYTD
+2067 SLKEYTD
-2074 AVVDFSEQMGEAAFS
+2074 AVVDFSEQMGEAAFA
-2089 EVDDRKE
+2089 EVDDRKQ
-2096 AAKQLLQTAM
+2096 AAKMLLQTAM

-2145 GTQAITDLTVQ
+2145 GTQAVTDLTVQ
-2156 GAKTSGDIALGTA
+2156 GAKTTADISAGIA
-2169 SGAAKTI
+2169 SGSAKTI
-2176 GQLGWWGIPLV
+2176 GQLGWWGIPLI

-2200 AMGKLNKSKQEVAAA
+2200 AMGKLNKAKQDVAAA
-2215 TGVSSSKGRVATGM
+2215 TGVSSSKGRVAAGM

-2293 YDSILTIA
+2293 YESILTIA

-2317 SYPSMPA
+2317 RYPA
-2324 QASQA
+2324 VTTQATQA
-2329 AQQAGGSG
+2329 IQQPEDAG
-2337 MSAAEM
+2337 MSVPQIA
-2343 SQVLTGVTDA
+2343 QVLTGVTDA
-2353 VNALTQRLNQPISA
+2353 VNTLTERLNKPINA

-2372 GRKGAV
+2372 GNKGAV
-2378 NQLSKASKFMN
+2378 NQLNKASKFMTRR
-2389 KNGLTK
+2389 GLSK

>member
-21 QARKQVEEMR
+21 QAQKQVDKMRDEWKKLR
-31 KEWAKLGKEVQ
+31 KEVENAQ
-42 EAQRNMEKSV
+42 EQMNATTN
-52 DTVDYDKNK
+52 TTLYDDNK
-61 KIYTDAL
+61 KIYNE
-68 KQQKQLQKSI
+68 KVKQL
-78 QESERNINT
+78 ERLTKLIRENQRNVNT
-87 VQKYLNDVSGQ
+87 VNKYLNDISGQ
-98 TLRNLNNAQKG
+98 TLRNLGEARKG

-114 LGVNPKN
+114 LGINPKN
-121 VESLRTV
+121 AETLQTV

-136 DEIQRRKGNL
+136 DEIQRRKGNI

-182 QEIQIYR
+182 KEIQTYR
-189 DQLKKVEDEEQRR
+189 EQLKKVEDEEQRR

-237 LGGQEWN
+237 
-244 NYNVQIQSAQK
+244 
-255 YLSDFNN
+255 
-262 LTKQLSMADR
+262 
-272 MRNLGE
+272 
-278 VSEASLTEL
+278 
-287 KKYWQEQVNGTMLS
+287 
-301 SSELAKY
+301 
-308 EAQLKKVTDEEQR
+308 
-321 RISANAGRVMGNLGG
+321 
-336 SSVSEIQEAIK
+336 
-347 VTTQLRDAQ
+347 
-356 KRGSQEWEIYNDE
+356 RGSQEWDIYKED
-369 IQKAQKYLQDFND
+369 IQKALKYVEDFND
-382 KAKQLTM
+382 KAKQMTM

-613 KNYLSDFENTSKNA
+613 KKYLSDFENTSKNA

-688 TTLGKV
+688 TTLGQV

-753 EALLKAEEVGMGT
+753 EALLKAEDVGMGT

-779 SLEVYKKS
+779 SLEEYKKS

-802 LEVID
+802 LDVID
-807 KKQKGALLSA
+807 KKQKEASEGAFDFEKTIENIKS
-817 KELDDIILNL
+817 
-827 KAAPLEDLQKAAS
+827 APLKDLQRAAA
-840 QLQQELSEAE
+840 QLQEELMVAETNSIKYIQTSEKL
-850 RDTREYMET
+850 RD
-859 SMNLRRVNEQIN
+859 VNKKIN
-871 EVKRSWQEHDN
+871 EIKRGWEEHDN

-1100 GLSDDYLKNLI
+1100 GLSDEYLKNLI
-1111 EQGRTMEAIIAV
+1111 EQGKTIQAVIAV

-1192 MAIMLRMG
+1192 MAIMQRMG

-1210 GFVEWLTDV
+1210 GFVEWITDV
-1219 LRYIASIPNRFERGE
+1219 LRWMYNLPAVFERNRNSLLALKIVISEILVLLAVAKWKAIKTMLVDLGKFLATPFTVIWKSLKMEIAS
-1234 TSIRLMAVA
+1234 A
-1243 LQVLVGVMIATSSA
+1243 
-1257 VQKASANILLFGKMM
+1257 
-1272 KAGTV
+1272 TV
-1277 SLNVFKTAWQALTF
+1277 SLEMAGNSTAGLTG
-1291 AMSKNPIGWAVL
+1291 KLRVL
-1303 GFTALASAVTMFK
+1303 GKVIASNPWGLIATGVAAAVSVLSDMNRE
-1316 KTVDQAAKAQA
+1316 VNNAAKISL
-1327 EFESSIQK
+1327 EFTNTLEK
-1335 ETFELNNLK
+1335 EREELFNLK
-1344 YAIDKA
+1344 FAIDGA
-1350 NVSNGERAALI
+1350 NQETGEKAALI
-1361 KQLNDKYGAYLGFM
+1361 KELNDKYGAYLGFM
-1375 VTENNYAEK
+1375 VTEQNYQEK
-1384 QEYIYSLINA
+1384 SAFLYDLINEK
-1394 RLRETLAL
+1394 LRESIAL
-1402 KMRDK
+1402 KMQDK
-1407 MMENIADKYTDQIQ
+1407 LQEKTMEKYVDLVQDLRERLQGQLINIDNI
-1421 ELQSKIIASL
+1421 
-1431 NKMQNVGETNAGD
+1431 GETNISD
-1444 AMARIMDGM
+1444 AMAMLLNNVRKAVRNEIPENGILGDLFD
-1453 NKVVEEGGNLY
+1453 KY
-1464 DALDGFMEK
+1464 D
-1473 YNKNIKQLPFSSDAL
+1473 IKQLGSSFYTTLDEYID
-1488 KLMNILK
+1488 LMKKMESEMGVVRKDMENTAQEASKSANKILL
-1495 NIRKEAGQTHTFL
+1495 T
-1508 ESTQRAAESK
+1508 
-1518 TEELML
+1518 
-1524 QDLRK
+1524 DLRK
-1529 SNQGILS
+1529 SNKDILS
-1536 SSDLSELN
+1536 SSDLTKLK
-1544 TYLQQAT
+1544 TYLQEAT
-1551 TYVQRL
+1551 TYVQRI
-1557 REDVD
+1557 RSEVD
-1562 DLNAKREKGE
+1562 NLNKKREEGE
-1572 KLTKA
+1572 KLTASEEADLK
-1577 ETDELAE
+1577 E

-1589 GVYQNNISQ
+1589 GVYTYNIEQ

-1654 FKSAREEYEAL
+1654 FKSAKEEYEAL

-1736 EEMNRQIDA
+1736 EEMNRQIEANEFEHLNARIKLRRSFLGDMESLSKEEMKTYGLDGKDLEKLSKYLLDKGQA
-1745 TEEEHLLARVEL
+1745 MQDGIRLKLVEDELKMREDLLKHQEAIRKILLDNDYTGQVDKEFMSAIDKLELLFGKQEEMTEESGIRRMNILRSMSQEAYLIDVEEFRKRIEAQSEFSEWRKDKTTEDYQALLYMLQKYNDDYEAAENRAIER
-1757 RKKLLGESNTFNQK
+1757 RKK
-1771 LYGMEG
+1771 
-1777 KNLESTAAL
+1777 
-1786 LKKMGEKETDGVRKN
+1786 
-1801 LEKDLLEVQNMA
+1801 
-1813 VKYRQT
+1813 
-1819 IEKELLK
+1819 I
-1826 YNPFESLVNQFEESL
+1826 
-1841 DKLRL
+1841 
-1846 LNTDAEKEF
+1846 AEKKWEK
-1855 RMSLGFS
+1855 S
-1862 GVIDESAVKER
+1862 GQKEDWQKRTDESQANV
-1873 MDALVSLSEDA
+1873 D
-1884 YSLNENQLRT
+1884 
-1894 YLSNIDAVWAESMSP
+1894 
-1909 EQMSLMLKKLRD
+1909 LM
-1921 FYQDSKAA
+1921 QTA
-1929 AEKYAKD
+1929 
-1936 IKEMI
+1936 
-1941 DVQWETSGNQKL
+1941 SG
-1953 WEDRI
+1953 
-1958 KGSDDQSE
+1958 
-1966 LMGAAGNLGLASTQS
+1966 LGLASDSMVEDAKLEYYKLRIEASKAYLEQMEQEMQMEVDKAYQEK
-1981 SFLGTSDTDNAE
+1981 LLADAKLEEVEGTD
-1993 LEALRIKL
+1993 LEADYRDRSL
-2001 EAAAQYYE
+2001 EANAAYE
-2009 QFESRKKE
+2009 AAKRAQMQMTLDARQKLNEAMNDLDNQEMEIQERK
-2017 LIQQAI
+2017 L
-2023 ASGATQQQAEES
+2023 
-2035 FLMAQKEAYDNY
+2035 N
-2047 IAAREEQSAKELEI
+2047 
-2061 TESKLS
+2061 
-2067 TLKNYTD
+2067 TLKEYTD
-2074 AVVDFSEQMGEAAFS
+2074 AIVDFSGQMGEAAFG
-2089 EVDDRKE
+2089 EVEDRKQ
-2096 AAKQLLQTAM
+2096 AAQQLIQTTM
-2106 KLTKDLIM
+2106 NLTKQLIM
-2114 QKVQELIM
+2114 QKIQELLT
-2122 KKALGAQEVAQ
+2122 KKALKKQEVAIEQ
-2133 EAATTT
+2133 SGNQSIVQSAGSTIISGLAASEKGMGGKIT
-2139 TVTALH
+2139 
-2145 GTQAITDLTVQ
+2145 GAIA
-2156 GAKTSGDIALGTA
+2156 GGSAKI
-2169 SGAAKTI
+2169 I
-2176 GQLGWWGIPLV
+2176 EELGWWGIPLI

-2192 ALSALMGL
+2192 ALNGLMSL
-2200 AMGKLNKSKQEVAAA
+2200 AMGAFSKSKSEVAAV
-2215 TGVSSSKGRVATGM
+2215 TGASASTKGRVATGM

-2317 SYPSMPA
+2317 SYPSIPA

-2329 AQQAGGSG
+2329 AQQAGGPG

>member
-13 DVLIGGAD
+13 DVLIGGAE
-21 QARKQVEEMR
+21 QARKQVEQMR
-31 KEWAKLGKEVQ
+31 EEWKKLGKQAQ
-42 EAQRNMEKSV
+42 EAQKNMQATV
-52 DTVDYDKNK
+52 DTVAYDKNK
-61 KIYTDAL
+61 KIYEDAL

-78 QESERNINT
+78 TESERNINT
-87 VQKYLNDVSGQ
+87 VQKYLTDISGQ

-109 LNQML
+109 LKQML
-114 LGVNPKN
+114 LGVNPKDLQTLN
-121 VESLRTV
+121 TV
-128 REYIKQIA
+128 RDYIKQIA
-136 DEIQRRKGNL
+136 DEAQRRKGNL

-182 QEIQIYR
+182 KEIQTYR
-189 DQLKKVEDEEQRR
+189 EQLKKVEDEEQRR
-202 ISANAGRVMGN
+202 ISSKAGRVMGN
-213 LGGSSLSEIQEAIK
+213 LDGSSVAEIQEAIN
-227 VTTQLRDAQK
+227 VTTKLRDAQK
-237 LGGQEWN
+237 LGGQEWEI
-244 NYNVQIQSAQK
+244 YNDEIQRAQK

-262 LTKQLSMADR
+262 LTKQIA
-272 MRNLGE
+272 
-278 VSEASLTEL
+278 
-287 KKYWQEQVNGTMLS
+287 
-301 SSELAKY
+301 
-308 EAQLKKVTDEEQR
+308 
-321 RISANAGRVMGNLGG
+321 
-336 SSVSEIQEAIK
+336 
-347 VTTQLRDAQ
+347 
-356 KRGSQEWEIYNDE
+356 
-369 IQKAQKYLQDFND
+369 
-382 KAKQLTM
+382 
-389 FRQMGDLT
+389 
-397 KVSSSSLSELKK
+397 
-409 YWQEQING
+409 
-417 ADTTSAKLKHY
+417 
-428 QIQLQAVMKE
+428 
-438 EERRISVQAG
+438 
-448 KVMGNLTDSSV
+448 
-459 SEIQEAI
+459 
-466 KVTMQLRDAQ
+466 
-476 KLGSQEWDIYND
+476 
-488 EIQKAQKYLSDFNDL
+488 
-503 TKQLSMSDRMR
+503 MSDRMKE
-514 DLGKASESSLAELKK
+514 LGKASESSLSELKK

-613 KNYLSDFENTSKNA
+613 KKYLSDFENTSKNA

-665 QQYQQSLEAVVN
+665 QQYQQNLEAVIK
-677 EEQKRVSQRAQ
+677 EEQNRISNRAQ
-688 TTLGKV
+688 TTLGQV
-694 QTGTFDGTISQTKEA
+694 QTGTFDGTIAQTKEA

-724 TKGIKD
+724 TKGVKE

-747 QFSTMD
+747 EFTSLED
-753 EALLKAEEVGMGT
+753 ALDKAETVGQGT

-779 SLEVYKKS
+779 SLEEYKKK

-797 KIQVA
+797 KIEDA
-802 LEVID
+802 LSTIE
-807 KKQKGALLSA
+807 KKQKNSVLSA
-817 KELDDIILNL
+817 KELDKVLLSL
-827 KAAPLEDLQKAAS
+827 KTASLEDLQKAAA
-840 QLQQELSEAE
+840 QLQEELSKTE
-850 RDTREYMET
+850 RDAEKYVEK
-859 SMNLRRVNEQIN
+859 SMDLRRVNEQIN

-1111 EQGRTMEAIIAV
+1111 EQGKTIQAVIAV

-1192 MAIMLRMG
+1192 MAIMQRMG

-1219 LRYIASIPNRFERGE
+1219 LRYISSIPNRFERGE
-1234 TSIRLMAVA
+1234 KSIRLMAVTVQA
-1243 LQVLVGVMIATSSA
+1243 LVGVMIATSSA
-1257 VQKASANILLFGKMM
+1257 VQKASANIVLFTKMV
-1272 KAGTV
+1272 KAGTASV
-1277 SLNVFKTAWQALTF
+1277 NIFKIAWQWLSK
-1291 AMSKNPIGWAVL
+1291 AMMSNPLGWVVL
-1303 GFTALASAVTMFK
+1303 GFTALTSAITYFK
-1316 KTVDQAAKAQA
+1316 KSVDEATKAQS
-1327 EFESSIQK
+1327 EFEAAIQK
-1335 ETFELNNLK
+1335 ETFELSNLK

-1495 NIRKEAGQTHTFL
+1495 NIRKEAGQTQTFL

-1536 SSDLSELN
+1536 SSDIPELN

-1557 REDVD
+1557 RSDVEY
-1562 DLNAKREKGE
+1562 LNAKREKGK
-1572 KLTKA
+1572 KLTELETA
-1577 ETDELAE
+1577 ELERLNERKEKGIMLNKLEESRLEELNDKRRKGENLTDSELKELKE
-1584 KNRQL
+1584 KNRLL
-1589 GVYQNNISQ
+1589 GVYQYNIDQ

-1654 FKSAREEYEAL
+1654 FKSAKEEYEAL

-1698 EQKELNDQVSAAMAA
+1698 EQKEMNDEISAAMSA

-1729 LNEEITT
+1729 LDEQITT

-1757 RKKLLGESNTFNQK
+1757 RKKLLSEENTFNQN

-1786 LKKMGEKETDGVRKN
+1786 IKKLGERQTDGLRKN

-1873 MDALVSLSEDA
+1873 INALVSLSEDA
-1884 YSLNENQLRT
+1884 YSLNEDQLRT

-1958 KGSDDQSE
+1958 KGTDERTE

-1981 SFLGTSDTDNAE
+1981 SFLGTSETDNAE
-1993 LEALRIKL
+1993 LEALRIRL
-2001 EAAAQYYE
+2001 EAARQYYE
-2009 QFESRKKE
+2009 EFYARKEE

-2023 ASGATQQQAEES
+2023 ASGATQQEAEES
-2035 FLMAQKEAYDNY
+2035 YRMAEKEALDELN
-2047 IAAREEQSAKELEI
+2047 AAREEQASKELEI

-2074 AVVDFSEQMGEAAFS
+2074 AVVDFSEQMGEAAFA
-2089 EVDDRKE
+2089 EVDDRKQ
-2096 AAKQLLQTAM
+2096 AAKMLLQTAM

-2114 QKVQELIM
+2114 QKITELLM
-2122 KKALGAQEVAQ
+2122 KKTLGDQEVAQ
-2133 EAATTT
+2133 EAATSA
-2139 TVTALH
+2139 TVTAIH
-2145 GTQAITDLTVQ
+2145 GSQAITDMTVE
-2156 GAKTSGDIALGTA
+2156 GAKTAGDVTSGIARG
-2169 SGAAKTI
+2169 SAKTI
-2176 GQLGWWGIPLV
+2176 GDLGWWGIPLI

-2200 AMGKLNKSKQEVAAA
+2200 AMGKLNKAKQDVAAA
-2215 TGVSSSKGRVATGM
+2215 TGVSSSKGRVAAGM

-2317 SYPSMPA
+2317 NYPSMPA
-2324 QASQA
+2324 QITQVASGATDMTMQNEQMTQMLGSVAEALSTLNERLSKPIRA
-2329 AQQAGGSG
+2329 A
-2337 MSAAEM
+2337 
-2343 SQVLTGVTDA
+2343 
-2353 VNALTQRLNQPISA
+2353 
-2367 TVDPY
+2367 VDPY
-2372 GRKGAV
+2372 GSKGAV
-2378 NQLSKASKFMN
+2378 NQLNKASNFMT
-2389 KNGLTK
+2389 KRGLIK

>member
-13 DVLIGGAD
+13 DVLIGGAE
-21 QARKQVEEMR
+21 QARKQVEQMR
-31 KEWAKLGKEVQ
+31 EEWKKLGKQAQ
-42 EAQRNMEKSV
+42 EAQKNMQATV
-52 DTVDYDKNK
+52 DTVAYDKNK
-61 KIYTDAL
+61 KIYEDAL

-78 QESERNINT
+78 TESERNINT
-87 VQKYLNDVSGQ
+87 VQKYLTDISGQ

-109 LNQML
+109 LKQML
-114 LGVNPKN
+114 LGVNPKDLQTLN
-121 VESLRTV
+121 TV
-128 REYIKQIA
+128 RDYIKQIA
-136 DEIQRRKGNL
+136 DEAQRRKGNL

-182 QEIQIYR
+182 KEIQTYR
-189 DQLKKVEDEEQRR
+189 EQLKKVEDEEQRR
-202 ISANAGRVMGN
+202 ISSKAGRVMGN
-213 LGGSSLSEIQEAIK
+213 LDGSSVAEIQEAIN
-227 VTTQLRDAQK
+227 VTTKLRDAQK
-237 LGGQEWN
+237 LGGQEWEI
-244 NYNVQIQSAQK
+244 YNDEIQRAQK

-262 LTKQLSMADR
+262 LTKQIA
-272 MRNLGE
+272 
-278 VSEASLTEL
+278 
-287 KKYWQEQVNGTMLS
+287 
-301 SSELAKY
+301 
-308 EAQLKKVTDEEQR
+308 
-321 RISANAGRVMGNLGG
+321 
-336 SSVSEIQEAIK
+336 
-347 VTTQLRDAQ
+347 
-356 KRGSQEWEIYNDE
+356 
-369 IQKAQKYLQDFND
+369 
-382 KAKQLTM
+382 
-389 FRQMGDLT
+389 
-397 KVSSSSLSELKK
+397 
-409 YWQEQING
+409 
-417 ADTTSAKLKHY
+417 
-428 QIQLQAVMKE
+428 
-438 EERRISVQAG
+438 
-448 KVMGNLTDSSV
+448 
-459 SEIQEAI
+459 
-466 KVTMQLRDAQ
+466 
-476 KLGSQEWDIYND
+476 
-488 EIQKAQKYLSDFNDL
+488 
-503 TKQLSMSDRMR
+503 MSDRMKE
-514 DLGKASESSLAELKK
+514 LGKASESSLSELKK

-613 KNYLSDFENTSKNA
+613 KKYLSDFENTSKNA

-665 QQYQQSLEAVVN
+665 QQYQQNLEAVIK
-677 EEQKRVSQRAQ
+677 EEQNRISNRAQ
-688 TTLGKV
+688 TTLGQV
-694 QTGTFDGTISQTKEA
+694 QTGTFDGTIAQTKEA

-724 TKGIKD
+724 TKGVKE

-747 QFSTMD
+747 EFTSLED
-753 EALLKAEEVGMGT
+753 ALDKAETVGQGT

-779 SLEVYKKS
+779 SLEEYKKK

-797 KIQVA
+797 KIEDA
-802 LEVID
+802 LSTIE
-807 KKQKGALLSA
+807 KKQKNSVLSA
-817 KELDDIILNL
+817 KELDKVLLSL
-827 KAAPLEDLQKAAS
+827 KTASLEDLQKAAA
-840 QLQQELSEAE
+840 QLQEELSKTE
-850 RDTREYMET
+850 RDAEKYVEK
-859 SMNLRRVNEQIN
+859 SMDLRRVNEQIN

-1111 EQGRTMEAIIAV
+1111 EQGKTIQAVIAV

-1192 MAIMLRMG
+1192 MAIMQRMG

-1219 LRYIASIPNRFERGE
+1219 LRYISSIPNRFERGE
-1234 TSIRLMAVA
+1234 KSIRLMAVTVQA
-1243 LQVLVGVMIATSSA
+1243 LVGVMIATSSA
-1257 VQKASANILLFGKMM
+1257 VQKASANIVLFTKMV
-1272 KAGTV
+1272 KAGTASV
-1277 SLNVFKTAWQALTF
+1277 NIFKIAWQWLSK
-1291 AMSKNPIGWAVL
+1291 AMMSNPLGWVVL
-1303 GFTALASAVTMFK
+1303 GFTALTSAITYFK
-1316 KTVDQAAKAQA
+1316 KSVDEATKAQS
-1327 EFESSIQK
+1327 EFEAAIQK
-1335 ETFELNNLK
+1335 ETFELSNLK

-1431 NKMQNVGETNAGD
+1431 NKMENVGETNAGD
-1444 AMARIMDGM
+1444 AMALIMDGM

-1473 YNKNIKQLPFSSDAL
+1473 YDKNIKQLPFSSDAL

-1495 NIRKEAGQTHTFL
+1495 NIRKEAGQTQTFL

-1536 SSDLSELN
+1536 SSDIPELN

-1557 REDVD
+1557 RSDVEY
-1562 DLNAKREKGE
+1562 LNAKREKGK
-1572 KLTKA
+1572 KLTELETA
-1577 ETDELAE
+1577 ELERLNERKEKGIMLNKLEESRLEELNDKRRKGENLTDSELKELKE
-1584 KNRQL
+1584 KNRLL
-1589 GVYQNNISQ
+1589 GVYQHNIDQ

-1654 FKSAREEYEAL
+1654 FKSAKEEYEAL

-1698 EQKELNDQVSAAMAA
+1698 EQKEMNDEISAAMSA

-1729 LNEEITT
+1729 LDEQITT

-1757 RKKLLGESNTFNQK
+1757 RKKLLGEENTFNQN

-1786 LKKMGEKETDGVRKN
+1786 IKKLGERQTDGLRKN

-1826 YNPFESLVNQFEESL
+1826 YNPFESIVNQFEESL

-1873 MDALVSLSEDA
+1873 INALVSLSEDA
-1884 YSLNENQLRT
+1884 YNMNEIQLRGR
-1894 YLSNIDAVWAESMSP
+1894 LLGIDKIWAESMSP

-1921 FYQDSKAA
+1921 FYQDSKSA

-1958 KGSDDQSE
+1958 KGTDERTE

-1981 SFLGTSDTDNAE
+1981 SFLGTSETDNAE
-1993 LEALRIKL
+1993 LEALRIRL
-2001 EAAAQYYE
+2001 EAARQYYE
-2009 QFESRKKE
+2009 EFYARKEE

-2023 ASGATQQQAEES
+2023 ASGATQQEAEES
-2035 FLMAQKEAYDNY
+2035 YRMAEKEALDELN
-2047 IAAREEQSAKELEI
+2047 AAREEQASKELEI

-2074 AVVDFSEQMGEAAFS
+2074 AVVDFSEQMGEAAFA
-2089 EVDDRKE
+2089 EVDDRKQ
-2096 AAKQLLQTAM
+2096 AAKMLLQTAM

-2114 QKVQELIM
+2114 QKITELLM
-2122 KKALGAQEVAQ
+2122 KKTLGDQEVAQ
-2133 EAATTT
+2133 EAATSA
-2139 TVTALH
+2139 TVTAIH
-2145 GTQAITDLTVQ
+2145 GSQAITDMTVE
-2156 GAKTSGDIALGTA
+2156 GAKTAGDVTSGIARG
-2169 SGAAKTI
+2169 SAKTI
-2176 GQLGWWGIPLV
+2176 GDLGWWGIPLI

-2200 AMGKLNKSKQEVAAA
+2200 AMGKLNKAKQDVAAA
-2215 TGVSSSKGRVATGM
+2215 TGVSSSKGRVAAGM

-2293 YDSILTIA
+2293 YESILTIA

-2324 QASQA
+2324 QITQVASGATDMTMQNE
-2329 AQQAGGSG
+2329 QMTQMLGSV
-2337 MSAAEM
+2337 AE
-2343 SQVLTGVTDA
+2343 
-2353 VNALTQRLNQPISA
+2353 ALSTLNERLSKPISA

-2372 GRKGAV
+2372 GSKGAV
-2378 NQLSKASKFMN
+2378 NQLNKASNFMT
-2389 KNGLTK
+2389 KRGLIK

>member
-136 DEIQRRKGNL
+136 DEIQRRKGNI

-158 VSDKSLGMAKQR
+158 VSDKSLGKAKER
-170 LQELISTTQKNT
+170 LQDLIKSTELNT
-182 QEIQIYR
+182 QEIQKYR
-189 DQLKKVEDEEQRR
+189 DQLAQVEAEETR
-202 ISANAGRVMGN
+202 
-213 LGGSSLSEIQEAIK
+213 
-227 VTTQLRDAQK
+227 
-237 LGGQEWN
+237 
-244 NYNVQIQSAQK
+244 
-255 YLSDFNN
+255 
-262 LTKQLSMADR
+262 
-272 MRNLGE
+272 
-278 VSEASLTEL
+278 
-287 KKYWQEQVNGTMLS
+287 
-301 SSELAKY
+301 
-308 EAQLKKVTDEEQR
+308 
-321 RISANAGRVMGNLGG
+321 
-336 SSVSEIQEAIK
+336 
-347 VTTQLRDAQ
+347 
-356 KRGSQEWEIYNDE
+356 
-369 IQKAQKYLQDFND
+369 
-382 KAKQLTM
+382 
-389 FRQMGDLT
+389 
-397 KVSSSSLSELKK
+397 
-409 YWQEQING
+409 
-417 ADTTSAKLKHY
+417 
-428 QIQLQAVMKE
+428 
-438 EERRISVQAG
+438 
-448 KVMGNLTDSSV
+448 
-459 SEIQEAI
+459 
-466 KVTMQLRDAQ
+466 
-476 KLGSQEWDIYND
+476 
-488 EIQKAQKYLSDFNDL
+488 
-503 TKQLSMSDRMR
+503 
-514 DLGKASESSLAELKK
+514 
-529 YWQEQVNGAQRGSQE
+529 
-544 LAEYESKLKQVLDEE
+544 
-559 KKRSAKS
+559 
-566 AVSVFSNLSGSSLT
+566 
-580 EIQDAI
+580 
-586 KATTQLRDATEL
+586 
-598 GSKQWDI
+598 
-605 YNQYIERA
+605 
-613 KNYLSDFENTSKNA
+613 
-627 AIAER
+627 
-632 MKNIGN
+632 
-638 ASTSSLAELKKFWQE
+638 
-653 QVDGA
+653 
-658 ELSSQKL
+658 
-665 QQYQQSLEAVVN
+665 
-677 EEQKRVSQRAQ
+677 RVSQRAQ

-742 KQSSA
+742 KQSSV

-779 SLEVYKKS
+779 SLEEYKKS

-802 LEVID
+802 LDVID

-1160 VDELK
+1160 VEELK

-1303 GFTALASAVTMFK
+1303 GFTALTSAVTMFK
-1316 KTVDQAAKAQA
+1316 KTVDQAAKAQS
-1327 EFESSIQK
+1327 EFEASIEK
-1335 ETFELNNLK
+1335 ERFELNNLR
-1344 YAIDKA
+1344 YAIKNA
-1350 NVSNGERAALI
+1350 NDETGERAYLI
-1361 KQLNDKYGAYLGFM
+1361 KQLNDKYGAYIGFL
-1375 VTENNYAEK
+1375 VTEYNYEQK
-1384 QEYIYSLINA
+1384 KEYIYKLINS
-1394 RLRETLAL
+1394 RLREMLAL

-1421 ELQSKIIASL
+1421 ELQSKIIVSL

-1495 NIRKEAGQTHTFL
+1495 NIRKEAGQTQTFL

-1654 FKSAREEYEAL
+1654 FKSAKEEYEAL

-1884 YSLNENQLRT
+1884 YNMNEIQLRGR
-1894 YLSNIDAVWAESMSP
+1894 LLGIDKIWAESMSP

-2089 EVDDRKE
+2089 EVSDRKE
-2096 AAKQLLQTAM
+2096 AAKQLLQTMM

-2114 QKVQELIM
+2114 QKVQELVM
-2122 KKALGAQEVAQ
+2122 KKALNAQEVAQ
-2133 EAATTT
+2133 ESATSATI
-2139 TVTALH
+2139 TAVH
-2145 GTQAITDLTVQ
+2145 GSQAITDLTVQ
-2156 GAKTSGDIALGTA
+2156 GAKTAADVTTGTA

-2176 GQLGWWGIPLV
+2176 GELGWWGIPLI

-2200 AMGKLNKSKQEVAAA
+2200 AMGKLNKAKQDVAAA

-2343 SQVLTGVTDA
+2343 SQVLIGVTDA

>member
-13 DVLIGGAD
+13 DVLIGGAE
-21 QARKQVEEMR
+21 QAQKQVDKMRDEWKKLR
-31 KEWAKLGKEVQ
+31 KEVENAQ
-42 EAQRNMEKSV
+42 EQMNATTN
-52 DTVDYDKNK
+52 TTLYDDNK
-61 KIYTDAL
+61 KIYNE
-68 KQQKQLQKSI
+68 KVKQL
-78 QESERNINT
+78 ERLTKLIRENQRNVNT
-87 VQKYLNDVSGQ
+87 VNKYLNDISGQ
-98 TLRNLNNAQKG
+98 TLRNLGEARKG

-114 LGVNPKN
+114 LGINPKN
-121 VESLRTV
+121 AETLQTV

-136 DEIQRRKGNL
+136 DEIQRRKGNI

-158 VSDKSLGMAKQR
+158 VSDKSLGKAKER
-170 LQELISTTQKNT
+170 LQDLIKSTELNT
-182 QEIQIYR
+182 QEIQKYR
-189 DQLKKVEDEEQRR
+189 EQLAQVEAEETR
-202 ISANAGRVMGN
+202 
-213 LGGSSLSEIQEAIK
+213 
-227 VTTQLRDAQK
+227 
-237 LGGQEWN
+237 
-244 NYNVQIQSAQK
+244 
-255 YLSDFNN
+255 
-262 LTKQLSMADR
+262 
-272 MRNLGE
+272 
-278 VSEASLTEL
+278 
-287 KKYWQEQVNGTMLS
+287 
-301 SSELAKY
+301 
-308 EAQLKKVTDEEQR
+308 
-321 RISANAGRVMGNLGG
+321 
-336 SSVSEIQEAIK
+336 
-347 VTTQLRDAQ
+347 
-356 KRGSQEWEIYNDE
+356 
-369 IQKAQKYLQDFND
+369 
-382 KAKQLTM
+382 
-389 FRQMGDLT
+389 
-397 KVSSSSLSELKK
+397 
-409 YWQEQING
+409 
-417 ADTTSAKLKHY
+417 
-428 QIQLQAVMKE
+428 
-438 EERRISVQAG
+438 
-448 KVMGNLTDSSV
+448 
-459 SEIQEAI
+459 
-466 KVTMQLRDAQ
+466 
-476 KLGSQEWDIYND
+476 
-488 EIQKAQKYLSDFNDL
+488 
-503 TKQLSMSDRMR
+503 
-514 DLGKASESSLAELKK
+514 
-529 YWQEQVNGAQRGSQE
+529 
-544 LAEYESKLKQVLDEE
+544 
-559 KKRSAKS
+559 
-566 AVSVFSNLSGSSLT
+566 
-580 EIQDAI
+580 
-586 KATTQLRDATEL
+586 
-598 GSKQWDI
+598 
-605 YNQYIERA
+605 
-613 KNYLSDFENTSKNA
+613 
-627 AIAER
+627 
-632 MKNIGN
+632 
-638 ASTSSLAELKKFWQE
+638 
-653 QVDGA
+653 
-658 ELSSQKL
+658 
-665 QQYQQSLEAVVN
+665 
-677 EEQKRVSQRAQ
+677 RVSQRAQ

-694 QTGTFDGTISQTKEA
+694 QTGTFDDTIAQTKEA

-724 TKGIKD
+724 IKGVKE

-747 QFSTMD
+747 EFTSLED
-753 EALLKAEEVGMGT
+753 ALDKAETVGQGT

-779 SLEVYKKS
+779 SLEEYKKK

-797 KIQVA
+797 KIEDA
-802 LEVID
+802 LSTIE
-807 KKQKGALLSA
+807 KKQKNSVLSA
-817 KELDDIILNL
+817 EELNKVILTL
-827 KAAPLEDLQKAAS
+827 KTAPLEDLQKAAA
-840 QLQQELSEAE
+840 QLQEELSKTE
-850 RDTREYMET
+850 RDAEKYVET

-1111 EQGRTMEAIIAV
+1111 EQGKTIQAVIAV

-1192 MAIMLRMG
+1192 MAIMQRMG

-1219 LRYIASIPNRFERGE
+1219 LRYISSIPNRFERGE
-1234 TSIRLMAVA
+1234 KSIRLMAVTVQA
-1243 LQVLVGVMIATSSA
+1243 LVGVMIATSSA
-1257 VQKASANILLFGKMM
+1257 VQKASANIVLFTKMV
-1272 KAGTV
+1272 KAGTASV
-1277 SLNVFKTAWQALTF
+1277 NIFKIAWQWLSK
-1291 AMSKNPIGWAVL
+1291 AMMSNPLGWVAL
-1303 GFTALASAVTMFK
+1303 GFTALTSAITYFK
-1316 KTVDQAAKAQA
+1316 KSVDEATKAQS
-1327 EFESSIQK
+1327 EFEAAIQK
-1335 ETFELNNLK
+1335 ETFELSNLK

-1431 NKMQNVGETNAGD
+1431 NKMENVGETNAGD
-1444 AMARIMDGM
+1444 AMALIMDGM

-1495 NIRKEAGQTHTFL
+1495 NIRKEAGQTQTFL

-1536 SSDLSELN
+1536 SSDIPELN

-1557 REDVD
+1557 RSDVEY
-1562 DLNAKREKGE
+1562 LNAKREKGK
-1572 KLTKA
+1572 KLTELETA
-1577 ETDELAE
+1577 ELERLNERKEKGIMLNKLEESRLEELNDKRRKGENLTDSELKELKE
-1584 KNRQL
+1584 KNRLL
-1589 GVYQNNISQ
+1589 GVYQHNIDQ

-1654 FKSAREEYEAL
+1654 FKSAKEEYEAL

-1698 EQKELNDQVSAAMAA
+1698 EQKEMNDEISAAMSA

-1729 LNEEITT
+1729 LDEQITT

-1757 RKKLLGESNTFNQK
+1757 RKKLLGEENTFNQN

-1786 LKKMGEKETDGVRKN
+1786 IKKLGERQTDGLRKN

-1873 MDALVSLSEDA
+1873 INALVSLSEDA
-1884 YSLNENQLRT
+1884 YSLNEDQLRT

-1958 KGSDDQSE
+1958 KGTDERTE

-1981 SFLGTSDTDNAE
+1981 SFLGTSETDNAE

-2047 IAAREEQSAKELEI
+2047 IAAREEQSSKELEI

-2074 AVVDFSEQMGEAAFS
+2074 AVVDFSEQMGEAAFA
-2089 EVDDRKE
+2089 EVDDRKQ
-2096 AAKQLLQTAM
+2096 AAKMLLQTAM

-2114 QKVQELIM
+2114 QKITELLM
-2122 KKALGAQEVAQ
+2122 KKTLGDQEVAQ
-2133 EAATTT
+2133 EAATSA
-2139 TVTALH
+2139 TVTAIH
-2145 GTQAITDLTVQ
+2145 GSQAITDMTVE
-2156 GAKTSGDIALGTA
+2156 GAKTEGDVTSGIARG
-2169 SGAAKTI
+2169 SAKTI
-2176 GQLGWWGIPLV
+2176 GDLGWWGIPLI

-2200 AMGKLNKSKQEVAAA
+2200 AMGKLNKAKQDVAAA
-2215 TGVSSSKGRVATGM
+2215 TGVSSSKGRVAAGM

-2293 YDSILTIA
+2293 YESILTIA

-2324 QASQA
+2324 QITQVASGATDMTMQNE
-2329 AQQAGGSG
+2329 QMTQMLGSV
-2337 MSAAEM
+2337 AE
-2343 SQVLTGVTDA
+2343 
-2353 VNALTQRLNQPISA
+2353 ALSTLNERLSKPISA

-2372 GRKGAV
+2372 GSKGAV
-2378 NQLSKASKFMN
+2378 NQLNKASNFMT
-2389 KNGLTK
+2389 KRGLIK

>member
-21 QARKQVEEMR
+21 QAKKKLEEMKNELKKLKDASVEAQEKMNASIEKVDFYKYKQVYEDIE
-31 KEWAKLGKEVQ
+31 KKIKQLSKTINAN
-42 EAQRNMEKSV
+42 EATIKTV
-52 DTVDYDKNK
+52 DT
-61 KIYTDAL
+61 
-68 KQQKQLQKSI
+68 
-78 QESERNINT
+78 
-87 VQKYLNDVSGQ
+87 YLNDISGQ

-109 LNQML
+109 LKQML
-114 LGVNPKN
+114 LSVDPKK
-121 VESLRTV
+121 VETISVLRG
-128 REYIKQIA
+128 YIKQVY

-182 QEIQIYR
+182 KEIQTYR
-189 DQLKKVEDEEQRR
+189 EQLKKVEDEEQRR
-202 ISANAGRVMGN
+202 ISSKAGRVMGN
-213 LGGSSLSEIQEAIK
+213 LDGSSVAEIQEAIN
-227 VTTQLRDAQK
+227 VTTKLRDAQK
-237 LGGQEWN
+237 LGGQEWKI
-244 NYNVQIQSAQK
+244 YNDEIQRAQK

-262 LTKQLSMADR
+262 LTKQIA
-272 MRNLGE
+272 
-278 VSEASLTEL
+278 
-287 KKYWQEQVNGTMLS
+287 
-301 SSELAKY
+301 
-308 EAQLKKVTDEEQR
+308 
-321 RISANAGRVMGNLGG
+321 
-336 SSVSEIQEAIK
+336 
-347 VTTQLRDAQ
+347 
-356 KRGSQEWEIYNDE
+356 
-369 IQKAQKYLQDFND
+369 
-382 KAKQLTM
+382 
-389 FRQMGDLT
+389 
-397 KVSSSSLSELKK
+397 
-409 YWQEQING
+409 
-417 ADTTSAKLKHY
+417 
-428 QIQLQAVMKE
+428 
-438 EERRISVQAG
+438 
-448 KVMGNLTDSSV
+448 
-459 SEIQEAI
+459 
-466 KVTMQLRDAQ
+466 
-476 KLGSQEWDIYND
+476 
-488 EIQKAQKYLSDFNDL
+488 
-503 TKQLSMSDRMR
+503 MSDRMKE
-514 DLGKASESSLAELKK
+514 LGKASESSLSELKK

-559 KKRSAKS
+559 KKRSDKS

-613 KNYLSDFENTSKNA
+613 KKYLSDFENTSKNA

-665 QQYQQSLEAVVN
+665 QQYQQNLEAVIK
-677 EEQKRVSQRAQ
+677 EEQNRISNRAQ
-688 TTLGKV
+688 TTLGQV

-724 TKGIKD
+724 TEGVKE

-747 QFSTMD
+747 EFTSLED
-753 EALLKAEEVGMGT
+753 ALDKAETVGQGT

-779 SLEVYKKS
+779 SLEEYKKK

-797 KIQVA
+797 KIEDA
-802 LEVID
+802 LSTIE
-807 KKQKGALLSA
+807 KKQKSSVLSA
-817 KELDDIILNL
+817 EELNKVILTL
-827 KAAPLEDLQKAAS
+827 KTAPLEDLQKAAA

-850 RDTREYMET
+850 RDTREYMEA

-1111 EQGRTMEAIIAV
+1111 EQGKTIQAVIAV

-1192 MAIMLRMG
+1192 MAIMQRMG

-1219 LRYIASIPNRFERGE
+1219 LRYISSIPNRFERGE
-1234 TSIRLMAVA
+1234 KSIRLMAVTVQA
-1243 LQVLVGVMIATSSA
+1243 LVGVMIATSSA
-1257 VQKASANILLFGKMM
+1257 VQKASANIVLFTKMV
-1272 KAGTV
+1272 KAGTA
-1277 SLNVFKTAWQALTF
+1277 SMNIFKIAWQWLSK
-1291 AMSKNPIGWAVL
+1291 AMMSNPLGWVVL
-1303 GFTALASAVTMFK
+1303 GFTALTSAITYFK
-1316 KTVDQAAKAQA
+1316 KSVDEATKAQS
-1327 EFESSIQK
+1327 EFEAAIQK
-1335 ETFELNNLK
+1335 ETFELSNLK

-1431 NKMQNVGETNAGD
+1431 NKMENVGETNAGD
-1444 AMARIMDGM
+1444 AMALIMDGM

-1473 YNKNIKQLPFSSDAL
+1473 YDKNIKQLPFSSDAL

-1495 NIRKEAGQTHTFL
+1495 NIRKEAGQTQTFL

-1536 SSDLSELN
+1536 SSDIPELN

-1557 REDVD
+1557 RSDVEY
-1562 DLNAKREKGE
+1562 LNAKREKGK
-1572 KLTKA
+1572 KLTELETA
-1577 ETDELAE
+1577 ELERLNERKEKGIMLNKLEESRLEELNDKRRKGENLTDSELKELKE
-1584 KNRQL
+1584 KNRLL
-1589 GVYQNNISQ
+1589 GVYQHNIDQ

-1654 FKSAREEYEAL
+1654 FKSAKEEYEAL

-1698 EQKELNDQVSAAMAA
+1698 EQKEMNDEISAAMSA

-1729 LNEEITT
+1729 LDEQITT

-1757 RKKLLGESNTFNQK
+1757 RKKLLGEENTFNQN

-1786 LKKMGEKETDGVRKN
+1786 IKKLGERQTDGLRKN

-1873 MDALVSLSEDA
+1873 INALVSLSEDA
-1884 YSLNENQLRT
+1884 YSLNEDELRT

-1909 EQMSLMLKKLRD
+1909 EQMSLMLK
-1921 FYQDSKAA
+1921 SC
-1929 AEKYAKD
+1929 
-1936 IKEMI
+1936 
-1941 DVQWETSGNQKL
+1941 
-1953 WEDRI
+1953 
-1958 KGSDDQSE
+1958 
-1966 LMGAAGNLGLASTQS
+1966 
-1981 SFLGTSDTDNAE
+1981 
-1993 LEALRIKL
+1993 
-2001 EAAAQYYE
+2001 
-2009 QFESRKKE
+2009 
-2017 LIQQAI
+2017 
-2023 ASGATQQQAEES
+2023 
-2035 FLMAQKEAYDNY
+2035 
-2047 IAAREEQSAKELEI
+2047 
-2061 TESKLS
+2061 
-2067 TLKNYTD
+2067 
-2074 AVVDFSEQMGEAAFS
+2074 
-2089 EVDDRKE
+2089 
-2096 AAKQLLQTAM
+2096 
-2106 KLTKDLIM
+2106 
-2114 QKVQELIM
+2114 
-2122 KKALGAQEVAQ
+2122 
-2133 EAATTT
+2133 
-2139 TVTALH
+2139 
-2145 GTQAITDLTVQ
+2145 
-2156 GAKTSGDIALGTA
+2156 
-2169 SGAAKTI
+2169 
-2176 GQLGWWGIPLV
+2176 
-2187 AVISA
+2187 VISIRIPRP
-2192 ALSALMGL
+2192 LP
-2200 AMGKLNKSKQEVAAA
+2200 
-2215 TGVSSSKGRVATGM
+2215 R
-2229 LTYAEGD
+2229 
-2236 YPVLGNDGQIYNARY
+2236 
-2251 QKELKTG
+2251 
-2258 VYGGGAHFGI
+2258 
-2268 FSEKKPEMIVDG
+2268 
-2280 DTTQKLILNYPHI
+2280 
-2293 YDSILTIA
+2293 
-2301 RHGQLKSAAM
+2301 
-2311 PTFASG
+2311 
-2317 SYPSMPA
+2317 SM
-2324 QASQA
+2324 
-2329 AQQAGGSG
+2329 
-2337 MSAAEM
+2337 
-2343 SQVLTGVTDA
+2343 
-2353 VNALTQRLNQPISA
+2353 QR
-2367 TVDPY
+2367 T
-2372 GRKGAV
+2372 
-2378 NQLSKASKFMN
+2378 
-2389 KNGLTK
+2389 

>member
-13 DVLIGGAD
+13 DVLIGGAE

-42 EAQRNMEKSV
+42 QAQRNMEKSV
-52 DTVDYDKNK
+52 DTVDYDENK
-61 KIYTDAL
+61 KAYTEAL

-87 VQKYLNDVSGQ
+87 VEKYLADISGQ

-109 LNQML
+109 LKQMI

-121 VESLRTV
+121 IESLNTV
-128 REYIKQIA
+128 RDYIKQIA
-136 DEIQRRKGNL
+136 DEIQRRKGNI

-158 VSDKSLGMAKQR
+158 VSDKSLGKAKER
-170 LQELISTTQKNT
+170 LQDLIKSTELNT
-182 QEIQIYR
+182 QEIQKYR
-189 DQLKKVEDEEQRR
+189 EQLAQVEAEETR
-202 ISANAGRVMGN
+202 
-213 LGGSSLSEIQEAIK
+213 
-227 VTTQLRDAQK
+227 
-237 LGGQEWN
+237 
-244 NYNVQIQSAQK
+244 
-255 YLSDFNN
+255 
-262 LTKQLSMADR
+262 
-272 MRNLGE
+272 
-278 VSEASLTEL
+278 
-287 KKYWQEQVNGTMLS
+287 
-301 SSELAKY
+301 
-308 EAQLKKVTDEEQR
+308 
-321 RISANAGRVMGNLGG
+321 
-336 SSVSEIQEAIK
+336 
-347 VTTQLRDAQ
+347 
-356 KRGSQEWEIYNDE
+356 
-369 IQKAQKYLQDFND
+369 
-382 KAKQLTM
+382 
-389 FRQMGDLT
+389 
-397 KVSSSSLSELKK
+397 
-409 YWQEQING
+409 
-417 ADTTSAKLKHY
+417 
-428 QIQLQAVMKE
+428 
-438 EERRISVQAG
+438 
-448 KVMGNLTDSSV
+448 
-459 SEIQEAI
+459 
-466 KVTMQLRDAQ
+466 
-476 KLGSQEWDIYND
+476 
-488 EIQKAQKYLSDFNDL
+488 
-503 TKQLSMSDRMR
+503 
-514 DLGKASESSLAELKK
+514 
-529 YWQEQVNGAQRGSQE
+529 
-544 LAEYESKLKQVLDEE
+544 
-559 KKRSAKS
+559 
-566 AVSVFSNLSGSSLT
+566 
-580 EIQDAI
+580 
-586 KATTQLRDATEL
+586 
-598 GSKQWDI
+598 
-605 YNQYIERA
+605 
-613 KNYLSDFENTSKNA
+613 
-627 AIAER
+627 
-632 MKNIGN
+632 
-638 ASTSSLAELKKFWQE
+638 
-653 QVDGA
+653 
-658 ELSSQKL
+658 
-665 QQYQQSLEAVVN
+665 
-677 EEQKRVSQRAQ
+677 RVSQRAQ

-724 TKGIKD
+724 TNGVKE

-747 QFSTMD
+747 EFTSLED
-753 EALLKAEEVGMGT
+753 ALDKAETVGQGT

-779 SLEVYKKS
+779 SLEEYKKK

-797 KIQVA
+797 KIEDA
-802 LEVID
+802 LSTIE
-807 KKQKGALLSA
+807 KKQKNSVLSA
-817 KELDDIILNL
+817 EELNKVILTL
-827 KAAPLEDLQKAAS
+827 KTAPLEDLQKAAA

-850 RDTREYMET
+850 RDTREYMEA

-1111 EQGRTMEAIIAV
+1111 EQGKTIQAVIAV

-1192 MAIMLRMG
+1192 MAIMQRMG

-1219 LRYIASIPNRFERGE
+1219 LRYISSIPNRFERGE
-1234 TSIRLMAVA
+1234 TSIRLMAVTVQA
-1243 LQVLVGVMIATSSA
+1243 LVGVMIATSSA
-1257 VQKASANILLFGKMM
+1257 VQKASANIVLFTKMV
-1272 KAGTV
+1272 KSGTASV
-1277 SLNVFKTAWQALTF
+1277 NIFKIAWQSLSK
-1291 AMSKNPIGWAVL
+1291 AMMSNPLGWVVL
-1303 GFTALASAVTMFK
+1303 GFTALTSAITYFK
-1316 KTVDQAAKAQA
+1316 KSVDEATKAQS
-1327 EFESSIQK
+1327 EFEAAIQK
-1335 ETFELNNLK
+1335 ETSELSNLK

-1444 AMARIMDGM
+1444 AMALIMDGM

-1473 YNKNIKQLPFSSDAL
+1473 YDKNIKQLPFSSDAL

-1495 NIRKEAGQTHTFL
+1495 NIRKEAGQTQTFL
-1508 ESTQRAAESK
+1508 ESTQRAAERK

-1529 SNQGILS
+1529 SNQDILS
-1536 SSDLSELN
+1536 SSDLPELN

-1557 REDVD
+1557 RSDVEY
-1562 DLNAKREKGE
+1562 LNAKREKGK
-1572 KLTKA
+1572 KLTELETA
-1577 ETDELAE
+1577 ELERLNERKEKGIMLNKLEESRLEELNDKRRKGENLTDSELKELKE
-1584 KNRQL
+1584 KNRLL
-1589 GVYQNNISQ
+1589 GAYQYNIDQ

-1654 FKSAREEYEAL
+1654 FKSAKEEYEAL

-1698 EQKELNDQVSAAMAA
+1698 EQKEMNDEISAAMSA

-1729 LNEEITT
+1729 LDEQITT

-1757 RKKLLGESNTFNQK
+1757 RKKLLGEENTFNQN

-1786 LKKMGEKETDGVRKN
+1786 IKKLGERQTDGLRKN

-1873 MDALVSLSEDA
+1873 INALVSLSEDA
-1884 YSLNENQLRT
+1884 YSLNEDQLRT

-1958 KGSDDQSE
+1958 KGTDERTE

-1981 SFLGTSDTDNAE
+1981 SFLGTSETDNAE

-2047 IAAREEQSAKELEI
+2047 IAAREEQSSKELEI

-2074 AVVDFSEQMGEAAFS
+2074 AVVDFSEQMGEAAFA
-2089 EVDDRKE
+2089 EVDDRKQ
-2096 AAKQLLQTAM
+2096 AAKMLLQTAM

-2114 QKVQELIM
+2114 QKITELLM
-2122 KKALGAQEVAQ
+2122 KKTLGDQEVAQ
-2133 EAATTT
+2133 EAATSA
-2139 TVTALH
+2139 TVTAIH
-2145 GTQAITDLTVQ
+2145 GSQAITDMTVE
-2156 GAKTSGDIALGTA
+2156 GAKTEGDVTSGIARG
-2169 SGAAKTI
+2169 SAKTI
-2176 GQLGWWGIPLV
+2176 GDLGWWGIPLI

-2200 AMGKLNKSKQEVAAA
+2200 AMGKLNKAKQDVAAA
-2215 TGVSSSKGRVATGM
+2215 TGVSSSKGRVAAGM

-2293 YDSILTIA
+2293 YESILTIA

-2324 QASQA
+2324 QITQVASGATDMTMQNE
-2329 AQQAGGSG
+2329 QMTQMLGSV
-2337 MSAAEM
+2337 AE
-2343 SQVLTGVTDA
+2343 
-2353 VNALTQRLNQPISA
+2353 ALSTLNERLSKPISA

-2372 GRKGAV
+2372 GSKGAV
-2378 NQLSKASKFMN
+2378 NQLNKASNFMT
-2389 KNGLTK
+2389 KRGLIK

>member
-21 QARKQVEEMR
+21 QARKKIEEMR
-31 KEWAKLGKEVQ
+31 KEWEELDKVIQ
-42 EAQRNMEKSV
+42 EAQRNMEMSV

-61 KIYTDAL
+61 KIYEDAL

-78 QESERNINT
+78 TESERNVNT
-87 VQKYLNDVSGQ
+87 VQKYLTDISGQ

-109 LNQML
+109 LKQML
-114 LGVNPKN
+114 LGVNPKDLQTLN
-121 VESLRTV
+121 TV
-128 REYIKQIA
+128 RDYIKQIA
-136 DEIQRRKGNL
+136 DEAQRRKGNL

-170 LQELISTTQKNT
+170 LQELISSTRLNT
-182 QEIQIYR
+182 QEIQKYR
-189 DQLKKVEDEEQRR
+189 EQLAQVEAEETR
-202 ISANAGRVMGN
+202 
-213 LGGSSLSEIQEAIK
+213 
-227 VTTQLRDAQK
+227 
-237 LGGQEWN
+237 
-244 NYNVQIQSAQK
+244 
-255 YLSDFNN
+255 
-262 LTKQLSMADR
+262 
-272 MRNLGE
+272 
-278 VSEASLTEL
+278 
-287 KKYWQEQVNGTMLS
+287 
-301 SSELAKY
+301 
-308 EAQLKKVTDEEQR
+308 
-321 RISANAGRVMGNLGG
+321 
-336 SSVSEIQEAIK
+336 
-347 VTTQLRDAQ
+347 
-356 KRGSQEWEIYNDE
+356 
-369 IQKAQKYLQDFND
+369 
-382 KAKQLTM
+382 
-389 FRQMGDLT
+389 
-397 KVSSSSLSELKK
+397 
-409 YWQEQING
+409 
-417 ADTTSAKLKHY
+417 
-428 QIQLQAVMKE
+428 
-438 EERRISVQAG
+438 
-448 KVMGNLTDSSV
+448 
-459 SEIQEAI
+459 
-466 KVTMQLRDAQ
+466 
-476 KLGSQEWDIYND
+476 
-488 EIQKAQKYLSDFNDL
+488 
-503 TKQLSMSDRMR
+503 
-514 DLGKASESSLAELKK
+514 
-529 YWQEQVNGAQRGSQE
+529 
-544 LAEYESKLKQVLDEE
+544 
-559 KKRSAKS
+559 
-566 AVSVFSNLSGSSLT
+566 
-580 EIQDAI
+580 
-586 KATTQLRDATEL
+586 
-598 GSKQWDI
+598 
-605 YNQYIERA
+605 
-613 KNYLSDFENTSKNA
+613 
-627 AIAER
+627 
-632 MKNIGN
+632 
-638 ASTSSLAELKKFWQE
+638 
-653 QVDGA
+653 
-658 ELSSQKL
+658 
-665 QQYQQSLEAVVN
+665 
-677 EEQKRVSQRAQ
+677 RVSQRAQ

-724 TKGIKD
+724 TNGVKE

-747 QFSTMD
+747 EFTSLED
-753 EALLKAEEVGMGT
+753 ALDKAETVGQGT

-779 SLEVYKKS
+779 SLEEYKKK

-797 KIQVA
+797 KIEDA
-802 LEVID
+802 LSTIE
-807 KKQKGALLSA
+807 KKQKSSVLSA
-817 KELDDIILNL
+817 EELNKVILTL
-827 KAAPLEDLQKAAS
+827 KTAPLEDLQKAAA
-840 QLQQELSEAE
+840 QLQEELSKTG
-850 RDTREYMET
+850 RDAKKYVEK
-859 SMNLRRVNEQIN
+859 SMDLRRVNEQIN

-1075 EMGGTALN
+1075 EMGGTVLN

-1111 EQGRTMEAIIAV
+1111 EQGKTIQAVIAV

-1192 MAIMLRMG
+1192 MAIMQRMG

-1219 LRYIASIPNRFERGE
+1219 LRYISSIPNRFERGE
-1234 TSIRLMAVA
+1234 KSIRLMAVTVQA
-1243 LQVLVGVMIATSSA
+1243 LVGVMIATSSA
-1257 VQKASANILLFGKMM
+1257 VQKASANIVLFTKMV
-1272 KAGTV
+1272 KSGTASV
-1277 SLNVFKTAWQALTF
+1277 NIFKIAWQSLSK
-1291 AMSKNPIGWAVL
+1291 AMMSNPLGWVVL
-1303 GFTALASAVTMFK
+1303 GFTALTSAITYFK
-1316 KTVDQAAKAQA
+1316 KSVDEATKAQS
-1327 EFESSIQK
+1327 EFEAAIQK
-1335 ETFELNNLK
+1335 ETFELSNLK

-1444 AMARIMDGM
+1444 AMALIMDGM

-1473 YNKNIKQLPFSSDAL
+1473 YDKNIKQLPFSSDAL

-1495 NIRKEAGQTHTFL
+1495 NIRKEAGQTQTFL
-1508 ESTQRAAESK
+1508 ESTQRAAERK

-1529 SNQGILS
+1529 SNQDILS
-1536 SSDLSELN
+1536 SSDLPELN

-1557 REDVD
+1557 RSDVEY
-1562 DLNAKREKGE
+1562 LNAKREKGK
-1572 KLTKA
+1572 KLTELETA
-1577 ETDELAE
+1577 ELERLNERKEKGIMLNKLEESRLEELNDKRRKGENLTDSELKELKE
-1584 KNRQL
+1584 KNRLL
-1589 GVYQNNISQ
+1589 GAYQYNIDQ

-1654 FKSAREEYEAL
+1654 FKSAKEEYEAL

-1698 EQKELNDQVSAAMAA
+1698 EQKEMNDEISAAMSA

-1729 LNEEITT
+1729 LDEQITT

-1757 RKKLLGESNTFNQK
+1757 RKKLLGEENTFNQN

-1786 LKKMGEKETDGVRKN
+1786 IKKLGERQTDGLRKN

-1873 MDALVSLSEDA
+1873 INALVSLSEDA
-1884 YSLNENQLRT
+1884 YSLNEDQLRT

-1958 KGSDDQSE
+1958 KGTDERTE

-1981 SFLGTSDTDNAE
+1981 SFLGTSETDNAE

-2047 IAAREEQSAKELEI
+2047 IAAREEQSSKELEI

-2074 AVVDFSEQMGEAAFS
+2074 AVVDFSEQMGEAAFA
-2089 EVDDRKE
+2089 EVDDRKQ
-2096 AAKQLLQTAM
+2096 AAKMLLQTAM

-2114 QKVQELIM
+2114 QKITELLM
-2122 KKALGAQEVAQ
+2122 KKTLGDQEVAQ
-2133 EAATTT
+2133 EAATSA
-2139 TVTALH
+2139 TVTAIH
-2145 GTQAITDLTVQ
+2145 GSQAITDMTVE
-2156 GAKTSGDIALGTA
+2156 GAKTEGDVTSGIARG
-2169 SGAAKTI
+2169 SAKTI
-2176 GQLGWWGIPLV
+2176 GDLGWWGIPLI

-2200 AMGKLNKSKQEVAAA
+2200 AMGKLNKAKQDVAAA
-2215 TGVSSSKGRVATGM
+2215 TGVSSSKGRVAAGM

-2293 YDSILTIA
+2293 YESILTIA

-2324 QASQA
+2324 QITQVASGATDMTMQNE
-2329 AQQAGGSG
+2329 QMTQMLGSV
-2337 MSAAEM
+2337 AE
-2343 SQVLTGVTDA
+2343 
-2353 VNALTQRLNQPISA
+2353 ALSTLNERLSKPISA

-2372 GRKGAV
+2372 GSKGAV
-2378 NQLSKASKFMN
+2378 NQLNKASNFMT
-2389 KNGLTK
+2389 KRGLIK

>member
-13 DVLIGGAD
+13 DVLIGGAE
-21 QARKQVEEMR
+21 QAQKQVDKMRDEWKKLR
-31 KEWAKLGKEVQ
+31 KEVENAQ
-42 EAQRNMEKSV
+42 EQMNATTN
-52 DTVDYDKNK
+52 TTLYDDNK
-61 KIYTDAL
+61 KIYNE
-68 KQQKQLQKSI
+68 KVKQL
-78 QESERNINT
+78 ERLTKLIRENQRNVNT
-87 VQKYLNDVSGQ
+87 VNKYLNDISGQ
-98 TLRNLNNAQKG
+98 TLRNLGEARKG

-114 LGVNPKN
+114 LGINPKN
-121 VESLRTV
+121 AETLQTV

-136 DEIQRRKGNL
+136 DEIQRRKGNI
-146 VEFSD
+146 VKFSD

-158 VSDKSLGMAKQR
+158 VSDKSLGKAKER
-170 LQELISTTQKNT
+170 LQDIIKSTELNT
-182 QEIQIYR
+182 QEIQKYR
-189 DQLKKVEDEEQRR
+189 EQLAQVEAEETR
-202 ISANAGRVMGN
+202 
-213 LGGSSLSEIQEAIK
+213 
-227 VTTQLRDAQK
+227 
-237 LGGQEWN
+237 
-244 NYNVQIQSAQK
+244 
-255 YLSDFNN
+255 
-262 LTKQLSMADR
+262 
-272 MRNLGE
+272 
-278 VSEASLTEL
+278 
-287 KKYWQEQVNGTMLS
+287 
-301 SSELAKY
+301 
-308 EAQLKKVTDEEQR
+308 
-321 RISANAGRVMGNLGG
+321 
-336 SSVSEIQEAIK
+336 
-347 VTTQLRDAQ
+347 
-356 KRGSQEWEIYNDE
+356 
-369 IQKAQKYLQDFND
+369 
-382 KAKQLTM
+382 
-389 FRQMGDLT
+389 
-397 KVSSSSLSELKK
+397 
-409 YWQEQING
+409 
-417 ADTTSAKLKHY
+417 
-428 QIQLQAVMKE
+428 
-438 EERRISVQAG
+438 
-448 KVMGNLTDSSV
+448 
-459 SEIQEAI
+459 
-466 KVTMQLRDAQ
+466 
-476 KLGSQEWDIYND
+476 
-488 EIQKAQKYLSDFNDL
+488 
-503 TKQLSMSDRMR
+503 
-514 DLGKASESSLAELKK
+514 
-529 YWQEQVNGAQRGSQE
+529 
-544 LAEYESKLKQVLDEE
+544 
-559 KKRSAKS
+559 
-566 AVSVFSNLSGSSLT
+566 
-580 EIQDAI
+580 
-586 KATTQLRDATEL
+586 
-598 GSKQWDI
+598 
-605 YNQYIERA
+605 
-613 KNYLSDFENTSKNA
+613 
-627 AIAER
+627 
-632 MKNIGN
+632 
-638 ASTSSLAELKKFWQE
+638 
-653 QVDGA
+653 
-658 ELSSQKL
+658 
-665 QQYQQSLEAVVN
+665 
-677 EEQKRVSQRAQ
+677 RVSQRAQ

-694 QTGTFDGTISQTKEA
+694 QTGTFDGTIAQTKEA

-724 TKGIKD
+724 IKGVKE

-747 QFSTMD
+747 EFTSLED
-753 EALLKAEEVGMGT
+753 ALDKAETVGQGT

-779 SLEVYKKS
+779 SLEEYKKK

-797 KIQVA
+797 KIEDA
-802 LEVID
+802 LSTIE
-807 KKQKGALLSA
+807 KKQKNSVLSA
-817 KELDDIILNL
+817 EELNKVILTL
-827 KAAPLEDLQKAAS
+827 KTAPLEDLQKAAA
-840 QLQQELSEAE
+840 QLQEELSKTE
-850 RDTREYMET
+850 RDAEKYVET

-1111 EQGRTMEAIIAV
+1111 EQGKTIQAVIAV

-1192 MAIMLRMG
+1192 MAIMQRMG

-1219 LRYIASIPNRFERGE
+1219 LRYISSIPNRFERGE
-1234 TSIRLMAVA
+1234 KSIRLMAVTVQA
-1243 LQVLVGVMIATSSA
+1243 LVGVMIATSSA
-1257 VQKASANILLFGKMM
+1257 VQKASANIVLFTKMV
-1272 KAGTV
+1272 KAGTASV
-1277 SLNVFKTAWQALTF
+1277 NIFKIAWQWLSK
-1291 AMSKNPIGWAVL
+1291 AMMSNPLGWVVL
-1303 GFTALASAVTMFK
+1303 GFTALTSAITYFK
-1316 KTVDQAAKAQA
+1316 KSVDEATKAQS
-1327 EFESSIQK
+1327 EFEAAIQK
-1335 ETFELNNLK
+1335 ETFELSNLK

-1361 KQLNDKYGAYLGFM
+1361 KQLNDKYGTYLGFM

-1431 NKMQNVGETNAGD
+1431 NNMENVGETNAGD

-1495 NIRKEAGQTHTFL
+1495 NIRKEAGQTQTFL

-1536 SSDLSELN
+1536 SSDIPELN

-1557 REDVD
+1557 RSDVEY
-1562 DLNAKREKGE
+1562 LNAKREKGK
-1572 KLTKA
+1572 KLTELETA
-1577 ETDELAE
+1577 ELERLNERKEKGIMLNKLEESRLEELNDKRRKGENLTDSELKELKE
-1584 KNRQL
+1584 KNRLL
-1589 GVYQNNISQ
+1589 GVYQYNIDQ

-1654 FKSAREEYEAL
+1654 FKSAKEEYEAL
-1665 KKMEQD
+1665 KKMEEE

-1698 EQKELNDQVSAAMAA
+1698 EQKEMNDEISAAMSA

-1729 LNEEITT
+1729 LDEQITT

-1757 RKKLLGESNTFNQK
+1757 RKKLLGEENTFNQN

-1786 LKKMGEKETDGVRKN
+1786 IKKLGERQTDGLRKN

-1873 MDALVSLSEDA
+1873 INALVSLSEDA
-1884 YSLNENQLRT
+1884 YSLNEDQLRT

-1958 KGSDDQSE
+1958 KGTDERTE

-1981 SFLGTSDTDNAE
+1981 SFLGTSETDNAE

-2047 IAAREEQSAKELEI
+2047 IAAREEQSSKELEI

-2074 AVVDFSEQMGEAAFS
+2074 AVVDFSEQMGEAAFA
-2089 EVDDRKE
+2089 EVDDRKQ
-2096 AAKQLLQTAM
+2096 AAKMLLQTAM

-2114 QKVQELIM
+2114 QKITELLM
-2122 KKALGAQEVAQ
+2122 KKTLGDQEVAQ
-2133 EAATTT
+2133 EAATSA
-2139 TVTALH
+2139 TVTAIH
-2145 GTQAITDLTVQ
+2145 GSQAITDMTVE
-2156 GAKTSGDIALGTA
+2156 GAKTEGDVTSGIARG
-2169 SGAAKTI
+2169 SAKTI
-2176 GQLGWWGIPLV
+2176 GDLGWWGIPLI

-2200 AMGKLNKSKQEVAAA
+2200 AMGKLNKAKQDVAAA
-2215 TGVSSSKGRVATGM
+2215 TGVSSSKGRVAAGM

-2293 YDSILTIA
+2293 YESILTIA

-2324 QASQA
+2324 QITQVASGATDMTMQNE
-2329 AQQAGGSG
+2329 QMTQMLGSV
-2337 MSAAEM
+2337 AE
-2343 SQVLTGVTDA
+2343 
-2353 VNALTQRLNQPISA
+2353 ALSTLNERLSKPISA

-2372 GRKGAV
+2372 GSKGAV
-2378 NQLSKASKFMN
+2378 NQLNKASNFMT
-2389 KNGLTK
+2389 KRGLIK

>member
-1 MANSLG
+1 MANTLG
-7 TRLARI
+7 SRLARV

-21 QARKQVEEMR
+21 QAKKKLQEMR
-31 KEWAKLGKEVQ
+31 DEASRLAKEVENARQ
-42 EAQRNMEKSV
+42 AMADSV
-52 DTVDYDKNK
+52 DTVEYDKK
-61 KIYTDAL
+61 KAEYEKLL
-68 KQQKQLQKSI
+68 KQQKELQRSI
-78 QESERNINT
+78 GYSERNINT
-87 VQKYLNDVSGQ
+87 VEKYLSDISNQ
-98 TLRNLNNAQKG
+98 TLRNLNNAQRSLK
-109 LNQML
+109 QIL
-114 LGVNPKN
+114 LGVNPKDL
-121 VESLRTV
+121 ESIKAVQDL
-128 REYIKQIA
+128 IKQVS
-136 DEIQRRKGNL
+136 DEAQRRKGNL

-182 QEIQIYR
+182 KEIQTYR
-189 DQLKKVEDEEQRR
+189 EQLKKVEDEEQRR
-202 ISANAGRVMGN
+202 ISSKAGRVMGN
-213 LGGSSLSEIQEAIK
+213 LDGSSVAEIQEAIN
-227 VTTQLRDAQK
+227 VTTKLRDVQK
-237 LGGQEWN
+237 LGGQEWEI
-244 NYNVQIQSAQK
+244 YNDEIQRAQK

-262 LTKQLSMADR
+262 LTKQIA
-272 MRNLGE
+272 
-278 VSEASLTEL
+278 
-287 KKYWQEQVNGTMLS
+287 
-301 SSELAKY
+301 
-308 EAQLKKVTDEEQR
+308 
-321 RISANAGRVMGNLGG
+321 
-336 SSVSEIQEAIK
+336 
-347 VTTQLRDAQ
+347 
-356 KRGSQEWEIYNDE
+356 
-369 IQKAQKYLQDFND
+369 
-382 KAKQLTM
+382 
-389 FRQMGDLT
+389 
-397 KVSSSSLSELKK
+397 
-409 YWQEQING
+409 
-417 ADTTSAKLKHY
+417 
-428 QIQLQAVMKE
+428 
-438 EERRISVQAG
+438 
-448 KVMGNLTDSSV
+448 
-459 SEIQEAI
+459 
-466 KVTMQLRDAQ
+466 
-476 KLGSQEWDIYND
+476 
-488 EIQKAQKYLSDFNDL
+488 
-503 TKQLSMSDRMR
+503 MSDRMKE
-514 DLGKASESSLAELKK
+514 LGKASESSLAELKK

-613 KNYLSDFENTSKNA
+613 KKYLSDFENTSKNA

-665 QQYQQSLEAVVN
+665 QQYQQNLEAVIK
-677 EEQKRVSQRAQ
+677 EEQNRISNRAQ
-688 TTLGKV
+688 TTLGQV
-694 QTGTFDGTISQTKEA
+694 QTGTFDGTIAQTKEA

-724 TKGIKD
+724 TKGVKE

-747 QFSTMD
+747 EFTSLED
-753 EALLKAEEVGMGT
+753 ALDKAETVGQGT

-779 SLEVYKKS
+779 SLEEYKKK

-797 KIQVA
+797 KIEDA
-802 LEVID
+802 LSTIE
-807 KKQKGALLSA
+807 KKQKNSVLSA
-817 KELDDIILNL
+817 EELNKVILTL
-827 KAAPLEDLQKAAS
+827 KTAPLEDLQKAAA
-840 QLQQELSEAE
+840 QLQEELSKTE
-850 RDTREYMET
+850 RDAEKYVET

-1111 EQGRTMEAIIAV
+1111 EQGKTIQAVIAV

-1192 MAIMLRMG
+1192 MAIMQRMG

-1219 LRYIASIPNRFERGE
+1219 LRYISSIPNRFERGE
-1234 TSIRLMAVA
+1234 KSIRLMAVTVQA
-1243 LQVLVGVMIATSSA
+1243 LVGVMIATSSA
-1257 VQKASANILLFGKMM
+1257 VQKASANIVLFTKMV
-1272 KAGTV
+1272 KAGTASV
-1277 SLNVFKTAWQALTF
+1277 NIFKIAWQWLSK
-1291 AMSKNPIGWAVL
+1291 AMMSNPLGWVVL
-1303 GFTALASAVTMFK
+1303 GFTALTSAITYFK
-1316 KTVDQAAKAQA
+1316 KSVDEATKAQS
-1327 EFESSIQK
+1327 EFEAAIQK
-1335 ETFELNNLK
+1335 ETFELSNLK

-1495 NIRKEAGQTHTFL
+1495 NIRKEAGQTQTFL

-1536 SSDLSELN
+1536 SSDIPELN

-1557 REDVD
+1557 RSDVEY
-1562 DLNAKREKGE
+1562 LNAKREKGK
-1572 KLTKA
+1572 KLTELETA
-1577 ETDELAE
+1577 ELERLNERKEKGIMLNKLEESRLEELNDKRRKGENLTDSELKELKE
-1584 KNRQL
+1584 KNRLL
-1589 GVYQNNISQ
+1589 GIYQYNIDQ

-1654 FKSAREEYEAL
+1654 FKSAKEEYEAL

-1698 EQKELNDQVSAAMAA
+1698 EQKEMNDEISAAMSA

-1729 LNEEITT
+1729 LDEQITT

-1757 RKKLLGESNTFNQK
+1757 RKKLLGEENTFNQN

-1786 LKKMGEKETDGVRKN
+1786 IKKLGERQTDGLRKN
-1801 LEKDLLEVQNMA
+1801 LEKDLLEVQNMT

-1873 MDALVSLSEDA
+1873 INALVSLSEDA
-1884 YSLNENQLRT
+1884 YSLNEDQLRT

-1921 FYQDSKAA
+1921 FYLDSKAA

-1941 DVQWETSGNQKL
+1941 DVQWETSGNQQL

-1958 KGSDDQSE
+1958 KGTDERTE

-1981 SFLGTSDTDNAE
+1981 SFLGTSETDNAE
-1993 LEALRIKL
+1993 LEALRIRL
-2001 EAAAQYYE
+2001 EAARQYYE
-2009 QFESRKKE
+2009 EFYARKEE

-2023 ASGATQQQAEES
+2023 ASGATQQEAEES
-2035 FLMAQKEAYDNY
+2035 YRMAEKEALDELN
-2047 IAAREEQSAKELEI
+2047 AAREEQASKELEI

-2074 AVVDFSEQMGEAAFS
+2074 AVVDFSEQMGEAAFA
-2089 EVDDRKE
+2089 EVDDRKQ
-2096 AAKQLLQTAM
+2096 AAKMLLQTAM

-2114 QKVQELIM
+2114 QKITELLM
-2122 KKALGAQEVAQ
+2122 KKTLGGQEVAQ
-2133 EAATTT
+2133 EAATSATI
-2139 TVTALH
+2139 TALH
-2145 GTQAITDLTVQ
+2145 GTQAVTDLTVQ
-2156 GAKTSGDIALGTA
+2156 GAKTTADISAGIA
-2169 SGAAKTI
+2169 SGSAKTI
-2176 GQLGWWGIPLV
+2176 GQLGWWGIPLI

-2200 AMGKLNKSKQEVAAA
+2200 AMGKLNKAKQDVAAA
-2215 TGVSSSKGRVATGM
+2215 TGVSSSKGRVAAGM

-2251 QKELKTG
+2251 QKDLKTG

-2317 SYPSMPA
+2317 NYPSMPA
-2324 QASQA
+2324 QITQVASGATDMTMQNEQMTQMLGSVAEALSTLNERLSKPIRA
-2329 AQQAGGSG
+2329 A
-2337 MSAAEM
+2337 
-2343 SQVLTGVTDA
+2343 
-2353 VNALTQRLNQPISA
+2353 
-2367 TVDPY
+2367 VDPY
-2372 GRKGAV
+2372 GSKGAV
-2378 NQLSKASKFMN
+2378 NQLNKASNFMT
-2389 KNGLTK
+2389 KRGLIK

>member
-13 DVLIGGAD
+13 DVLIGGAE
-21 QARKQVEEMR
+21 QAQKQVDKMRDEWKKLR
-31 KEWAKLGKEVQ
+31 KEVENAQ
-42 EAQRNMEKSV
+42 EQMNATTN
-52 DTVDYDKNK
+52 TTLYDDNK
-61 KIYTDAL
+61 KIYNE
-68 KQQKQLQKSI
+68 KVKQL
-78 QESERNINT
+78 ERLTKLIRENQRNVNT
-87 VQKYLNDVSGQ
+87 VNKYLNDISGQ
-98 TLRNLNNAQKG
+98 TLRNLGEARKG

-114 LGVNPKN
+114 LGINPKN
-121 VESLRTV
+121 AETLQTV

-136 DEIQRRKGNL
+136 DEAQRRKGNL

-182 QEIQIYR
+182 KEIQTYR
-189 DQLKKVEDEEQRR
+189 EQLKKVEDEEQRR
-202 ISANAGRVMGN
+202 ISSKAGHVMGN
-213 LGGSSLSEIQEAIK
+213 LDGSSVAEIQEAIN
-227 VTTQLRDAQK
+227 VTTKLRDAQK
-237 LGGQEWN
+237 LGGQEWEI
-244 NYNVQIQSAQK
+244 YNDEIQRAQK

-262 LTKQLSMADR
+262 LTKQIA
-272 MRNLGE
+272 
-278 VSEASLTEL
+278 
-287 KKYWQEQVNGTMLS
+287 
-301 SSELAKY
+301 
-308 EAQLKKVTDEEQR
+308 
-321 RISANAGRVMGNLGG
+321 
-336 SSVSEIQEAIK
+336 
-347 VTTQLRDAQ
+347 
-356 KRGSQEWEIYNDE
+356 
-369 IQKAQKYLQDFND
+369 
-382 KAKQLTM
+382 
-389 FRQMGDLT
+389 
-397 KVSSSSLSELKK
+397 
-409 YWQEQING
+409 
-417 ADTTSAKLKHY
+417 
-428 QIQLQAVMKE
+428 
-438 EERRISVQAG
+438 
-448 KVMGNLTDSSV
+448 
-459 SEIQEAI
+459 
-466 KVTMQLRDAQ
+466 
-476 KLGSQEWDIYND
+476 
-488 EIQKAQKYLSDFNDL
+488 
-503 TKQLSMSDRMR
+503 MSDRMKE
-514 DLGKASESSLAELKK
+514 LGKASESSLAELKK

-586 KATTQLRDATEL
+586 KATIQLRDATEL

-613 KNYLSDFENTSKNA
+613 KKYLSDFENTSKNA

-665 QQYQQSLEAVVN
+665 QHYQQNLEAVIK
-677 EEQKRVSQRAQ
+677 EEQNRISNRAQ

-694 QTGTFDGTISQTKEA
+694 QTGTFDGTIAQTKEA
-709 IKLLEQYKQQLKTSD
+709 IKLLEQYKQQLNTSE
-724 TKGIKD
+724 TNGVKE

-747 QFSTMD
+747 EFTSLED
-753 EALLKAEEVGMGT
+753 ALDKAETVGQGT

-779 SLEVYKKS
+779 SLEEYKKK

-797 KIQVA
+797 KIEDA
-802 LEVID
+802 LSTIE
-807 KKQKGALLSA
+807 KKQKSSLLSA
-817 KELDDIILNL
+817 EELNKVILTL
-827 KAAPLEDLQKAAS
+827 KTAPLEDLQKAAA
-840 QLQQELSEAE
+840 QLQEELSKTE
-850 RDTREYMET
+850 RDAKKYVET

-1111 EQGRTMEAIIAV
+1111 EQGKTIQAVIAV

-1192 MAIMLRMG
+1192 MAIMQRMG

-1219 LRYIASIPNRFERGE
+1219 LRYISSIPNRFERGE
-1234 TSIRLMAVA
+1234 KSIRLMAVTVQA
-1243 LQVLVGVMIATSSA
+1243 LVGVMIATSSA
-1257 VQKASANILLFGKMM
+1257 VQKASANIVLFTKMV
-1272 KAGTV
+1272 KAGTASV
-1277 SLNVFKTAWQALTF
+1277 NIFKIAWQWLSK
-1291 AMSKNPIGWAVL
+1291 AMMSNPLGWVVL
-1303 GFTALASAVTMFK
+1303 GFTALTSAITYFK
-1316 KTVDQAAKAQA
+1316 KSVDEATKAQS
-1327 EFESSIQK
+1327 EFEAAIQK
-1335 ETFELNNLK
+1335 ETFELSNLK

-1431 NKMQNVGETNAGD
+1431 NKMENVGETNAGD
-1444 AMARIMDGM
+1444 AMALIMDGM

-1473 YNKNIKQLPFSSDAL
+1473 YDKNIKQLPFSSDAL

-1495 NIRKEAGQTHTFL
+1495 NIRKEAGQTQTFL

-1524 QDLRK
+1524 KDLRK

-1536 SSDLSELN
+1536 SSDIPELN

-1557 REDVD
+1557 RSDVEY
-1562 DLNAKREKGE
+1562 LNAKREKGK
-1572 KLTKA
+1572 KLTELETA
-1577 ETDELAE
+1577 ELERLNERKEKGIMLNKLEESRLEELNDKRRKGENLTDSELKELKE
-1584 KNRQL
+1584 KNRLL
-1589 GVYQNNISQ
+1589 GVYQYNIDQ

-1654 FKSAREEYEAL
+1654 FKSAKEEYEAL
-1665 KKMEQD
+1665 KKMEEE

-1698 EQKELNDQVSAAMAA
+1698 EQKEMNDEISAAMSA

-1729 LNEEITT
+1729 LDEQITT

-1757 RKKLLGESNTFNQK
+1757 RKKLLGEENTFNQN

-1786 LKKMGEKETDGVRKN
+1786 IKKLGERQTDGLRKN

-1826 YNPFESLVNQFEESL
+1826 YNPFESLVNQFEKSL

-1873 MDALVSLSEDA
+1873 INALVSLSEDA
-1884 YSLNENQLRT
+1884 YSLNEDQLRT

-1929 AEKYAKD
+1929 AEKNAKD

-1958 KGSDDQSE
+1958 KGTDERTE

-1981 SFLGTSDTDNAE
+1981 SFLGTSETDNAE

-2023 ASGATQQQAEES
+2023 ASGATKQQAEES

-2047 IAAREEQSAKELEI
+2047 IAAREEQSSKELEI

-2089 EVDDRKE
+2089 EVDDRKQ
-2096 AAKQLLQTAM
+2096 AAKMLLQTAM

-2114 QKVQELIM
+2114 QKITELLM
-2122 KKALGAQEVAQ
+2122 KKTLGDQEVAQ
-2133 EAATTT
+2133 EAATSA
-2139 TVTALH
+2139 TVTAIH
-2145 GTQAITDLTVQ
+2145 GSQAITDLTVQ
-2156 GAKTSGDIALGTA
+2156 GAKTTADVSTGTA
-2169 SGAAKTI
+2169 SGAAKII
-2176 GQLGWWGIPLV
+2176 GELGWWGIPLI

-2215 TGVSSSKGRVATGM
+2215 TGVSSSKGRVAAGM

-2293 YDSILTIA
+2293 YESILTIA

-2324 QASQA
+2324 QITQVASGATDMTMQNE
-2329 AQQAGGSG
+2329 QMTQMLGSV
-2337 MSAAEM
+2337 AE
-2343 SQVLTGVTDA
+2343 
-2353 VNALTQRLNQPISA
+2353 ALSTLNERLSKPISA

-2372 GRKGAV
+2372 GSKGAV
-2378 NQLSKASKFMN
+2378 NQLNKASNFMT
-2389 KNGLTK
+2389 KRGLIK

>member
-1 MANSLG
+1 MKDTVFLSFISTFRLPNFEENKHKDMANSLG

-13 DVLIGGAD
+13 DVLIGGAE
-21 QARKQVEEMR
+21 QARKQVEQMR
-31 KEWAKLGKEVQ
+31 EEWKKLGKQAQ
-42 EAQRNMEKSV
+42 EAQKNMQATV
-52 DTVDYDKNK
+52 DTVAYDKNK
-61 KIYTDAL
+61 KIYGDAL

-78 QESERNINT
+78 TESERNINT
-87 VQKYLNDVSGQ
+87 VQKYLTDISGQ

-109 LNQML
+109 LKQML
-114 LGVNPKN
+114 LGVNPKDLQTLN
-121 VESLRTV
+121 TV
-128 REYIKQIA
+128 RDYIKQIA
-136 DEIQRRKGNL
+136 DEAQRRKGNL

-182 QEIQIYR
+182 KEIQTYR
-189 DQLKKVEDEEQRR
+189 EQLKKVEDEEQRR
-202 ISANAGRVMGN
+202 ISSKAGRVMGN
-213 LGGSSLSEIQEAIK
+213 LDGSSVAEIQEAIN
-227 VTTQLRDAQK
+227 VTTKLRDAQK
-237 LGGQEWN
+237 LGGQEWEI
-244 NYNVQIQSAQK
+244 YNDEIQRAQK

-262 LTKQLSMADR
+262 LTKQIA
-272 MRNLGE
+272 
-278 VSEASLTEL
+278 
-287 KKYWQEQVNGTMLS
+287 
-301 SSELAKY
+301 
-308 EAQLKKVTDEEQR
+308 
-321 RISANAGRVMGNLGG
+321 
-336 SSVSEIQEAIK
+336 
-347 VTTQLRDAQ
+347 
-356 KRGSQEWEIYNDE
+356 
-369 IQKAQKYLQDFND
+369 
-382 KAKQLTM
+382 
-389 FRQMGDLT
+389 
-397 KVSSSSLSELKK
+397 
-409 YWQEQING
+409 
-417 ADTTSAKLKHY
+417 
-428 QIQLQAVMKE
+428 
-438 EERRISVQAG
+438 
-448 KVMGNLTDSSV
+448 
-459 SEIQEAI
+459 
-466 KVTMQLRDAQ
+466 
-476 KLGSQEWDIYND
+476 
-488 EIQKAQKYLSDFNDL
+488 
-503 TKQLSMSDRMR
+503 MSDRMKE
-514 DLGKASESSLAELKK
+514 LGKASESSLAELKK

-613 KNYLSDFENTSKNA
+613 KKYLSDFENTSKNA

-665 QQYQQSLEAVVN
+665 QQYQQNLEAVIK
-677 EEQKRVSQRAQ
+677 EEQNRISNRAQ
-688 TTLGKV
+688 TTLGQV
-694 QTGTFDGTISQTKEA
+694 QTGTFDGTIAQTKEA

-724 TKGIKD
+724 IKGIKD

-747 QFSTMD
+747 EFTSLED
-753 EALLKAEEVGMGT
+753 ALDKAETVGQGT

-779 SLEVYKKS
+779 SLEEYKKS

-797 KIQVA
+797 KIEDA
-802 LEVID
+802 LSTIE
-807 KKQKGALLSA
+807 KKQKNSVLSA
-817 KELDDIILNL
+817 KELDKVLLSL
-827 KAAPLEDLQKAAS
+827 KTASLENLQKAAA
-840 QLQQELSEAE
+840 QLQEELSETE
-850 RDTREYMET
+850 RDAEKYVEK
-859 SMNLRRVNEQIN
+859 SMDLRRVNEQIN

-1111 EQGRTMEAIIAV
+1111 EQGKTIQAVIAV

-1192 MAIMLRMG
+1192 MAIMQRMG

-1219 LRYIASIPNRFERGE
+1219 LRYISSIPNRFERGE
-1234 TSIRLMAVA
+1234 KSIRLMAVTVQA
-1243 LQVLVGVMIATSSA
+1243 LVGVMIATSSA
-1257 VQKASANILLFGKMM
+1257 VQKASANIVLFTKMV
-1272 KAGTV
+1272 KAGTASV
-1277 SLNVFKTAWQALTF
+1277 NIFKIAWQWLSK
-1291 AMSKNPIGWAVL
+1291 AMMSNPLGWVVL
-1303 GFTALASAVTMFK
+1303 GFTALTSAITYFK
-1316 KTVDQAAKAQA
+1316 KSVDEATKAQS
-1327 EFESSIQK
+1327 EFEAAIQK
-1335 ETFELNNLK
+1335 ETFELSNLK

-1431 NKMQNVGETNAGD
+1431 NKMENVGETNAGD
-1444 AMARIMDGM
+1444 AMALIMDGM

-1473 YNKNIKQLPFSSDAL
+1473 YDKNIKQLPFSSDAL

-1495 NIRKEAGQTHTFL
+1495 NIRKEAGQTQTFL

-1536 SSDLSELN
+1536 SSDIPELN

-1557 REDVD
+1557 RSDVEY
-1562 DLNAKREKGE
+1562 LNAKREKGK
-1572 KLTKA
+1572 KLTELETA
-1577 ETDELAE
+1577 ELERLNERKEKGIMLNKLEESRLEELNDKRRKGENLTDSELKELKE
-1584 KNRQL
+1584 KNRLL
-1589 GVYQNNISQ
+1589 GVYQHNIDQ

-1654 FKSAREEYEAL
+1654 FKSAKEEYEAL

-1698 EQKELNDQVSAAMAA
+1698 EQKEMNDEISAAMSA

-1729 LNEEITT
+1729 LDEQITT

-1757 RKKLLGESNTFNQK
+1757 RKKLLGEENTFNQN

-1786 LKKMGEKETDGVRKN
+1786 IKKLGERQTDGLRKN

-1873 MDALVSLSEDA
+1873 INALVSLSEDA
-1884 YSLNENQLRT
+1884 YSLNEDELRT

-1958 KGSDDQSE
+1958 KGADDQSE

-2047 IAAREEQSAKELEI
+2047 IAAREEQSSKELEI
-2061 TESKLS
+2061 TESKLG

-2074 AVVDFSEQMGEAAFS
+2074 AVVDFSEQMGEAAFA
-2089 EVDDRKE
+2089 EVDDRKQ
-2096 AAKQLLQTAM
+2096 AAKMLLQTAM

-2114 QKVQELIM
+2114 QKITELLM
-2122 KKALGAQEVAQ
+2122 KKTLGDQEVTQ
-2133 EAATTT
+2133 EAATSA
-2139 TVTALH
+2139 TVTAIH
-2145 GTQAITDLTVQ
+2145 GSQAITDMTVE
-2156 GAKTSGDIALGTA
+2156 GAKTTGDVTSGIARG
-2169 SGAAKTI
+2169 SAKII
-2176 GQLGWWGIPLV
+2176 GNLGWWGIPLI
-2187 AVISA
+2187 AVIRA

-2200 AMGKLNKSKQEVAAA
+2200 AMGKLNKAKQDVAAA
-2215 TGVSSSKGRVATGM
+2215 TGVSSSKGRVAAGM

-2317 SYPSMPA
+2317 NYPSMPA
-2324 QASQA
+2324 QITQVASGATDMTMQNEQMTQMLGSVAEALSTLNERLSKPIRA
-2329 AQQAGGSG
+2329 A
-2337 MSAAEM
+2337 
-2343 SQVLTGVTDA
+2343 
-2353 VNALTQRLNQPISA
+2353 
-2367 TVDPY
+2367 VDPY
-2372 GRKGAV
+2372 GSKGAV
-2378 NQLSKASKFMN
+2378 NQLNKASNFMT
-2389 KNGLTK
+2389 KRGLIK

>member
-13 DVLIGGAD
+13 DVLIGGAE
-21 QARKQVEEMR
+21 QARKQVEQMR
-31 KEWAKLGKEVQ
+31 EEWKKLGKQAQ
-42 EAQRNMEKSV
+42 EAQKNMQATV
-52 DTVDYDKNK
+52 DTVAYDKNK
-61 KIYTDAL
+61 KIYEDAL

-78 QESERNINT
+78 TESERNINT
-87 VQKYLNDVSGQ
+87 VQKYLTDISGQ

-109 LNQML
+109 LKQML
-114 LGVNPKN
+114 LGVNPKDLQTLN
-121 VESLRTV
+121 TV
-128 REYIKQIA
+128 RDYIKQIA
-136 DEIQRRKGNL
+136 DEAQRRKGNL

-182 QEIQIYR
+182 KEIQTYR
-189 DQLKKVEDEEQRR
+189 EQLKKVEDEEQRR
-202 ISANAGRVMGN
+202 ISSKAGRVMGN
-213 LGGSSLSEIQEAIK
+213 LDGSSVAEIQEAIN
-227 VTTQLRDAQK
+227 VTTKLRDAQK
-237 LGGQEWN
+237 LGGQEWEI
-244 NYNVQIQSAQK
+244 YNDEIQRAQK

-262 LTKQLSMADR
+262 LTKQIA
-272 MRNLGE
+272 
-278 VSEASLTEL
+278 
-287 KKYWQEQVNGTMLS
+287 
-301 SSELAKY
+301 
-308 EAQLKKVTDEEQR
+308 
-321 RISANAGRVMGNLGG
+321 
-336 SSVSEIQEAIK
+336 
-347 VTTQLRDAQ
+347 
-356 KRGSQEWEIYNDE
+356 
-369 IQKAQKYLQDFND
+369 
-382 KAKQLTM
+382 
-389 FRQMGDLT
+389 
-397 KVSSSSLSELKK
+397 
-409 YWQEQING
+409 
-417 ADTTSAKLKHY
+417 
-428 QIQLQAVMKE
+428 
-438 EERRISVQAG
+438 
-448 KVMGNLTDSSV
+448 
-459 SEIQEAI
+459 
-466 KVTMQLRDAQ
+466 
-476 KLGSQEWDIYND
+476 
-488 EIQKAQKYLSDFNDL
+488 
-503 TKQLSMSDRMR
+503 MSDRMKE
-514 DLGKASESSLAELKK
+514 LGKASESSLSELKK

-613 KNYLSDFENTSKNA
+613 KKYLSDFENTSKNA

-665 QQYQQSLEAVVN
+665 QQYQQNLEAVIK
-677 EEQKRVSQRAQ
+677 EEQNRISNRAQ
-688 TTLGKV
+688 TTLGQV
-694 QTGTFDGTISQTKEA
+694 QTGTFDGTIAQTKEA

-724 TKGIKD
+724 TKGVKE

-747 QFSTMD
+747 EFTSLED
-753 EALLKAEEVGMGT
+753 ALDKAETVGQGT

-779 SLEVYKKS
+779 SLEEYKKK

-797 KIQVA
+797 KIEDA
-802 LEVID
+802 LSTIE
-807 KKQKGALLSA
+807 KKQKNSVLSA
-817 KELDDIILNL
+817 KELDKVLLSL
-827 KAAPLEDLQKAAS
+827 KTASLEDLQKAAA
-840 QLQQELSEAE
+840 QLQEELSKTE
-850 RDTREYMET
+850 RDAEKYVEK
-859 SMNLRRVNEQIN
+859 SMDLRRVNEQIN

-1111 EQGRTMEAIIAV
+1111 EQGKTIQAVIAV

-1192 MAIMLRMG
+1192 MAIMQRMG

-1219 LRYIASIPNRFERGE
+1219 LRYISSIPNRFERGE
-1234 TSIRLMAVA
+1234 KSIRLMAVTVQA
-1243 LQVLVGVMIATSSA
+1243 LVGVMIATSSA
-1257 VQKASANILLFGKMM
+1257 VQKASANIVLFTKMV
-1272 KAGTV
+1272 KAGTASV
-1277 SLNVFKTAWQALTF
+1277 NIFKIAWQWLSK
-1291 AMSKNPIGWAVL
+1291 AMMSNPLGWVVL
-1303 GFTALASAVTMFK
+1303 GFTALTSAITYFK
-1316 KTVDQAAKAQA
+1316 KSVDEATKAQS
-1327 EFESSIQK
+1327 EFEAAIQK
-1335 ETFELNNLK
+1335 ETFELSNLK

-1431 NKMQNVGETNAGD
+1431 NKMENVGETNAGD
-1444 AMARIMDGM
+1444 AMALIMDGM

-1473 YNKNIKQLPFSSDAL
+1473 YDKNIKQLPFSSDAL

-1495 NIRKEAGQTHTFL
+1495 NIRKEAGQTQTFL

-1536 SSDLSELN
+1536 SSDIPELN

-1557 REDVD
+1557 RSDVEY
-1562 DLNAKREKGE
+1562 LNAKREKGK
-1572 KLTKA
+1572 KLTELETA
-1577 ETDELAE
+1577 ELERLNERKEKGIMLNKLEESRLEELNDKRRKGENLTDSELKELKE
-1584 KNRQL
+1584 KNRLL
-1589 GVYQNNISQ
+1589 GVYQHNIDQ

-1654 FKSAREEYEAL
+1654 FKSAKEEYEAL

-1698 EQKELNDQVSAAMAA
+1698 EQKEMNDEISAAMSA

-1729 LNEEITT
+1729 LDEQITT

-1757 RKKLLGESNTFNQK
+1757 RKKLLGEENTFNQN

-1786 LKKMGEKETDGVRKN
+1786 IKKLGERQTDGLRKN

-1873 MDALVSLSEDA
+1873 INALVSLSEDA
-1884 YSLNENQLRT
+1884 YSLNEDELRT

-1958 KGSDDQSE
+1958 KGADDQSE

-2047 IAAREEQSAKELEI
+2047 IAAREEQSSKELEI
-2061 TESKLS
+2061 TESKLG

-2074 AVVDFSEQMGEAAFS
+2074 AVVDFSEQMGEAAFA
-2089 EVDDRKE
+2089 EVDDRKQ
-2096 AAKQLLQTAM
+2096 AAKMLLQTAM

-2114 QKVQELIM
+2114 QKITELLM
-2122 KKALGAQEVAQ
+2122 KKTLGDQEVTQ
-2133 EAATTT
+2133 EAATSA
-2139 TVTALH
+2139 TVTAIH
-2145 GTQAITDLTVQ
+2145 GSQAITDMTVE
-2156 GAKTSGDIALGTA
+2156 GAKTTGDVTSGIARG
-2169 SGAAKTI
+2169 SAKTI
-2176 GQLGWWGIPLV
+2176 GDLGWWGIPLI

-2200 AMGKLNKSKQEVAAA
+2200 AMGKLNKAKQDVAAA
-2215 TGVSSSKGRVATGM
+2215 TGVSSSKGRVAAGM

-2317 SYPSMPA
+2317 NYPSMPA
-2324 QASQA
+2324 QITQVASGATDMTMQNEQMTQMLGSVAEALSTLNERLSKPIRA
-2329 AQQAGGSG
+2329 A
-2337 MSAAEM
+2337 
-2343 SQVLTGVTDA
+2343 
-2353 VNALTQRLNQPISA
+2353 
-2367 TVDPY
+2367 VDPY
-2372 GRKGAV
+2372 GSKGAI
-2378 NQLSKASKFMN
+2378 NQLNKASNFMT
-2389 KNGLTK
+2389 KRGLIK